1 MRNKVVISLLTATAV
16 PMGAMA
22 NADVS
27 AKVEA
32 SDAHKLTAEG
42 QTGHLSEAGMLA
54 AQALGATPNDEAY
67 AEVVKAV
74 ADATTFYNEAVDAV
88 VTTLGNAVWTDY
100 RTRVQEELAE
110 YYKAIVAVGKNNG
123 TDEAHEGAAK
133 NKEANLAALE
143 SAKAGITAK
152 KDEAIN
158 KFKACEK
165 AYADAKGVVAG
176 FTTRFA
182 DVKKLL
188 VDPTKPHT
196 EDVDNIQGLIDALT
210 AKIEEANAAHTI
222 DELNY
227 TEQQTAIDEAL
238 TTLSTEATAEKF
250 NYEAKLRL
258 VAEQTELQ
266 TAFEAAKAA
275 AALCK
280 EGSFDGEALWQ
291 ETVTS
296 LTNTVATCQ
305 SAIDNHYGEGDCA
318 VEESTIS
325 GSINAAKSAVANYK
339 AEVEQAFADYKNAKN
354 TIAGYQDALDAVK
367 EYVKNPIVPC
377 SGTTQTYGDVING
390 LQGRI
395 NAVTAALNT
404 VMAENNT
411 GGKLAAALTDL
422 DLDVALAGAIADITE
437 DKYKNDKAAY
447 DKQNKVDAA
456 KTYATTVSSKVTETE
471 NKLSALWTTLEKNY
485 KAYGL
490 GWTTLVVTKT
500 DLDARLKTEEGKLP
514 AEGAINDEVTAEEWM
529 TKLAEISA
537 KLDTISTDIDALAA
551 NAETIKSKVVA
562 NKNFY
567 DARTA
572 DVAVEREK
580 LDKITTT
587 DPDKKTDVAADKADA
602 VEKLDGFQSEIYFA
616 YTEETLEAKWNENL
630 AAKWTEIQTTIA
642 GYVANADQVEKNFQA
657 YTTQEDTAQFADY
670 LTAAAAELNKDEVC
684 TGAGR
689 AHFQGVLAGYKKEA
703 DDLISNIHAWY
714 GEGTSAE
721 HTTEVN
727 AKTQELIA
735 NIKAV
740 PTLAHANDSVHT
752 VQTTKLAE
760 VQAEWTRVY
769 NRFSAEDESSKKQA
783 YLSDMANFQL
793 RINELDKLISDAFAA
808 GTSVQGAYEDSL
820 TLLKVEITNKEVA
833 WVGEYNETIAQDN
846 AARYQDFC
854 VAYNQALTK
863 YSEVAG
869 NIEKFNAVSEE
880 YIENKAD
887 IIKVAKDQ
895 LYEFSS
901 EIIALKNK
909 AEKEYGD
916 GENHSPTLYDPT
928 RAHEREVLGII
939 AQMDATYEAFL
950 EQANSSA
957 CAQYETALANANNTI
972 SEALKELGEE
982 GIDGE
987 EGRKYD
993 YDMVH
998 EVFAGVYD
1006 VLSENHVEYPAEDNM
1021 LATKVE
1027 GLITNL
1033 NTIPGLVAAAKEE
1046 ASQRWYTATMDSLKA
1061 LHDAQVDSLDRVFIY
1076 AEVEESDRFLSN
1088 YNNAWKTWIVD
1099 GAQAFGDAAVESGTM
1114 YSAYKYVVSCI
1125 SSFTAKNGYAAAVA
1139 AAESNTNSLAAY
1151 AEIMDSLAATQ
1162 DKLNALK
1169 AYADGY
1175 FVDGSDYVNNIQEQ
1189 LNDILVEANDAKFFG
1204 EAVRAKDGLLAACAD
1219 AESKITAAYK
1229 DVDNNE
1235 YLALMDVLNSIK
1247 IDFVS
1252 AAPKLD
1258 AGAVE
1263 KYQERIDDYSSRI
1276 LEIYVTVDA
1285 AARHA
1290 AFIALEKEM
1299 AVTKTELVALY
1310 DEAKIDGIYA
1320 ELCDAITAVST
1331 QQAAAADT
1339 LATMHQPVQ
1348 DQFSEQLA
1356 AIVTAV
1362 ESAQAAVEA
1371 DKAASTLILYADN
1384 RKAEVAALQQQLD
1397 KLTSAI
1403 AAAEAPYVAN
1413 DEAYA
1418 RLTEELNGYKNR
1430 ADSVA
1435 ERIHSYG
1442 GDYINQESFDS
1453 DMQRDVY
1460 GKLTAAEEALEA
1472 AHNATEVDEMLKEN
1486 STLKDCSGVE
1496 NALTRLDKTYSYYE
1510 GNGYINKISGRHSE
1524 VYNSFMGFKYDD
1536 ETRSE
1541 LASKISEIGSALW
1554 QISDTHNQAYNG
1566 YSYDEDR
1573 EISVEE
1579 YCTVVVPAVRDSL
1592 AELSEQLDALET
1604 EVEERSYTP
1613 GDVNRDGKILV
1624 DDYSAVLDV
1633 ALEYTTYEPGSV
1645 EFLAADFNG
1654 DGRVNIGDVTAV
1666 ARILRG
1672 ENAQGVRAIAR
1683 TGMQQVTDALGF
1695 AAEGTG
1701 TRQRIAI
1708 SLDGSRD
1715 YVGGQ
1720 LDIRLPQGVTLVGE
1734 SLGQAAEGLNLQS
1747 NDLQDGA
1754 HRVLFSSPEGT
1765 LMGRSGVLLY
1775 LEVEVSHSYSGEG
1788 FDVANV
1794 LLADEAARTYALATP
1809 ADGEA
1814 TGVGRVSLTEEWK
1827 TKVYNLGGILMD
1839 GLKRGVNI
1847 LRGSDGTSRKVIVK

>member
-54 AQALGATPNDEAY
+54 AQALGTTEDDNAY

-74 ADATTFYNEAVDAV
+74 ADATASYNEAVDYV
-88 VTTLGNAVWTDY
+88 VETLGNAVWTDY
-100 RTRVQEELAE
+100 RTKVQEELAE

-123 TDEAHEGAAK
+123 TDEAHEGAAGK
-133 NKEANLAALE
+133 KEANLAALE
-143 SAKAGITAK
+143 SACAGITAK
-152 KDEAIN
+152 KDEAIK
-158 KFKACEK
+158 KFTDCEG
-165 AYADAKGVVAG
+165 AYAKAKGVVAG

-196 EDVDNIQGLIDALT
+196 EDVDNIQGLIDDLT
-210 AKIEEANAAHTI
+210 AKIEDANDKHTI
-222 DELNY
+222 DKLDYSEK
-227 TEQQTAIDEAL
+227 QAAIEAAL

-354 TIAGYQDALDAVK
+354 TIAGYQEALDAVK

-395 NAVTAALNT
+395 DAVTAALNT
-404 VMAENNT
+404 VMAENT
-411 GGKLAAALTDL
+411 DGELAAALASL
-422 DLDVALAGAIADITE
+422 DLDDVLLDEIAVITQA
-437 DKYKNDKAAY
+437 KYESDKAAY
-447 DKQNKVDAA
+447 DNLNKVDAA
-456 KTYATTVSSKVTETE
+456 KTYATTVSSKVTEKE
-471 NKLSALWTTLEKNY
+471 KKLSDLWNTLQKNQA
-485 KAYGL
+485 AYGL
-490 GWTTLVVTKT
+490 GWATLVDTKT
-500 DLDARLKTEEGKLP
+500 DLDARLKTEKGKLP
-514 AEGAINDEVTAEEWM
+514 AEGAIKDEVTADEWRS
-529 TKLAEISA
+529 KLEEISE
-537 KLDTISTDIDALAA
+537 KLDTISADIDALAA

-572 DVAVEREK
+572 DVAAEREK

-642 GYVANADQVEKNFQA
+642 GYVANADQVEKNFEA
-657 YTTQEDTAQFADY
+657 YTTQKDTAQFADF
-670 LTAAAAELNKDEVC
+670 LTAAAAELTKDEVC

-689 AHFQGVLAGYKKEA
+689 AHFQGVLDGYKGEA
-703 DDLISNIHAWY
+703 NALISNIHAWY
-714 GEGTSAE
+714 GEGKSAE

-727 AKTQELIA
+727 AKTQQLIA

-752 VQTTKLAE
+752 VQTNKLTE

-769 NRFSAEDESSKKQA
+769 NRFSAEDESSKKQE
-783 YLSDMANFQL
+783 YLSDMADFQL
-793 RINELDKLISDAFAA
+793 RINALKDLISEAFAA
-808 GTSVQGAYEDSL
+808 GTSAQEAYENSL
-820 TLLKVEITNKEVA
+820 TLLKVEITNKEAA
-833 WVGEYNETIAQDN
+833 WDGEYDETLAKDN
-846 AARYQDFC
+846 AARYQTFC
-854 VAYNQALTK
+854 EAYNQALTK

-887 IIKVAKDQ
+887 IIKVAKDE
-895 LYEFSS
+895 LYEFSRR
-901 EIIALKNK
+901 IIELKNT
-909 AEKEYGD
+909 AEEDYT
-916 GENHSPTLYDPT
+916 NLPPRTLYDPT
-928 RAHEREVLGII
+928 EAYTAEASSII
-939 AQMDATYEAFL
+939 EQMDATYADFL
-950 EQANSSA
+950 TKANSSA
-957 CAQYETALANANNTI
+957 TTQYAKAWDNANKTI
-972 SEALKELGEE
+972 EEALVELGEDRE
-982 GIDGE
+982 YGYEMLD
-987 EGRKYD
+987 
-993 YDMVH
+993 
-998 EVFAGVYD
+998 EVFAGVYA
-1006 VLSENHVEYPAEDNM
+1006 VLNENYVDEPAKDEM

-1027 GLITNL
+1027 VLITNL
-1033 NTIPGLVAAAKEE
+1033 NTVPDSVAAAKED
-1046 ASQRWYTATMDSLKA
+1046 ASQLWYAATMADLTA
-1061 LHDAQVDSLDRVFIY
+1061 LHDAQVDSLSYEFKY
-1076 AEVEESDRFLSN
+1076 AEVTESDRFLET
-1088 YNNAWKTWIVD
+1088 YNNAWEHWIVN

-1114 YSAYKYVVSCI
+1114 YSAYNYVVSCI

-1139 AAESNTNSLAAY
+1139 AAQQNTESLAAY
-1151 AEIMDSLAATQ
+1151 AEIKDSLAATQ
-1162 DKLNALK
+1162 EKLDALK

-1175 FVDGSDYVNNIQEQ
+1175 FVDGSDYVNPIQEQ
-1189 LNDILVEANDAKFFG
+1189 LDDILADADNAKFLG
-1204 EAVRAKDGLLAACAD
+1204 EAVSAKDGLLAACAD
-1219 AESKITAAYK
+1219 AESKITAAYEA
-1229 DVDNNE
+1229 VDQE
-1235 YLALMDVLNSIK
+1235 EFRELMQVWNSIK

-1252 AAPKLD
+1252 AAPKLEAD
-1258 AGAVE
+1258 AVE
-1263 KYQERIDDYSSRI
+1263 KYQETIEAYPTRMGEI
-1276 LEIYVTVDA
+1276 LKTEDA

-1310 DEAKIDGIYA
+1310 DEAKIDGIYD
-1320 ELCDAITAVST
+1320 ELCTAITAVST

-1362 ESAQAAVEA
+1362 KSAKDAVDA

-1384 RKAEVAALQQQLD
+1384 RKAEVAALQQQLND
-1397 KLTSAI
+1397 LTSAI
-1403 AAAEAPYVAN
+1403 AVEEAPYVVN
-1413 DEAYA
+1413 DEVYA
-1418 RLTEELNGYKNR
+1418 RLTEELQGYKTA

-1442 GDYINQESFDS
+1442 DAYINQESFDR
-1453 DMQRDVY
+1453 DMQSQVY
-1460 GKLTAAEEALEA
+1460 DKLTLAEEALET
-1472 AHNATEVDEMLKEN
+1472 AHNATEVGEMLKEN
-1486 STLKDCSGVE
+1486 SKLDGCSNVMTD
-1496 NALTRLDKTYSYYE
+1496 LTRLDKEYSYDE
-1510 GNGYINKISGRHSE
+1510 GNGYINAIFVHYTAVKD
-1524 VYNSFMGFKYDD
+1524 SFKLSNYDD
-1536 ETRSE
+1536 ETSRE
-1541 LASKISEIGSALW
+1541 LKSKIDEIHFAW
-1554 QISDTHNQAYNG
+1554 QQISQTHHYAYEDG
-1566 YSYDEDR
+1566 YFIDENR
-1573 EISVEE
+1573 EITDEE

-1592 AELSEQLDALET
+1592 AELSDQLEALQT
-1604 EVEERSYTP
+1604 EVEEKSYTP
-1613 GDVNRDGKILV
+1613 GDVNRDGEILV

-1645 EFLAADFNG
+1645 EFLAADING

>member
-54 AQALGATPNDEAY
+54 AQALGTTPDDDAY

-74 ADATTFYNEAVDAV
+74 ADATAFYNEAVDGV

-100 RTRVQEELAE
+100 RTMVQEELAE

-123 TDEAHEGAAK
+123 TDDAHENAAK

-143 SAKAGITAK
+143 DAKAGITTK
-152 KDEAIN
+152 KNEAIA
-158 KFKACEK
+158 KFDACED
-165 AYADAKGVVAG
+165 AYANAKDVVAG

-222 DELNY
+222 NELNY

-238 TTLSTEATAEKF
+238 TTLSTTATAEKA
-250 NYEAKLRL
+250 NYEAKERL
-258 VAEQTELQ
+258 VVEQTELQ

-318 VEESTIS
+318 VEEITIS

-339 AEVEQAFADYKNAKN
+339 AEVEQAFADYKNAKS
-354 TIAGYQDALDAVK
+354 TIAGYQEALDAVK

-456 KTYATTVSSKVTETE
+456 KTYATTVSSKVAEKE
-471 NKLSALWTTLEKNY
+471 KKLSDLWATLEKNY

-500 DLDARLKTEEGKLP
+500 DLDARLKTEKGKLP

-572 DVAVEREK
+572 DVAAEREK

-587 DPDKKTDVAADKADA
+587 DLDKKSDVAADKADA

-642 GYVANADQVEKNFQA
+642 GYVANAEQVEENFQA
-657 YTTQEDTAQFADY
+657 YTTQKNTAKFDDVI
-670 LTAAAAELNKDEVC
+670 TAAAAELNKNEVC

-689 AHFQGVLAGYKKEA
+689 KYFQGVLAGYEGEA
-703 DDLISNIHAWY
+703 NTLISNIDDWY
-714 GEGTSAE
+714 GKGNSAE
-721 HTTEVN
+721 HTDGVK

-752 VQTTKLAE
+752 VQTNKLTE

-769 NRFSAEDESSKKQA
+769 NRFSAEDESSKKQE

-793 RINELDKLISDAFAA
+793 RINALDDRISKAFAA

-833 WVGEYNETIAQDN
+833 WDGEYDKTLANDN
-846 AARYQDFC
+846 AARYENFC
-854 VAYNQALTK
+854 KAYDDALTK
-863 YSEVAG
+863 YSKVAG
-869 NIEKFNAVSEE
+869 NIEKFNAVSEV
-880 YIENKAD
+880 YFPGKAE
-887 IIKVAKDQ
+887 IIKVAKDE
-895 LYEFSS
+895 LYQFSLD
-901 EIIALKNK
+901 IIALKK
-909 AEKEYGD
+909 TARDEY
-916 GENHSPTLYDPT
+916 EHLPERTLYDPT
-928 RAHEREVLGII
+928 EAHTTEVSSII
-939 AQMDATYEAFL
+939 AQMNATYEAFL

-957 CAQYETALANANNTI
+957 RTQYANAWAGANTTI
-972 SEALKELGEE
+972 SDALDELGEVRQYGYE
-982 GIDGE
+982 MLD
-987 EGRKYD
+987 
-993 YDMVH
+993 
-998 EVFAGVYD
+998 EVFAGVYE
-1006 VLSENHVEYPAEDNM
+1006 VLNENYVGEPAKDEM

-1027 GLITNL
+1027 VLITNL
-1033 NTIPGLVAAAKEE
+1033 NTVSGLVDAAKEE
-1046 ASQRWYTATMDSLKA
+1046 ASQRWYAATMAD
-1061 LHDAQVDSLDRVFIY
+1061 LDEQYEEEWANLNGGFNY
-1076 AEVEESDRFLSN
+1076 AEAVVPDYYQEN
-1088 YNNAWKTWIVD
+1088 YNNAWVSYIVN
-1099 GAQAFGDAAVESGTM
+1099 GAKESGDAAVESNTM
-1114 YSAYKYVVSCI
+1114 YYEYDYVVDCI
-1125 SSFTAKNGYAAAVA
+1125 GRFKAENGYESAVA
-1139 AAESNTNSLAAY
+1139 AAQQNTESLAAY
-1151 AEIMDSLAATQ
+1151 AEIKDSLAAAQ
-1162 DKLNALK
+1162 DKLDALK

-1175 FVDGSDYVNNIQEQ
+1175 FVDGSDNVNTIQTQ
-1189 LNDILVEANDAKFFG
+1189 LDDILADADAAKSWGTAVSAKEA
-1204 EAVRAKDGLLAACAD
+1204 LLAACAD
-1219 AESKITAAYK
+1219 AEGKITAAYGA
-1229 DVDNNE
+1229 VDQKE
-1235 YLALMDVLNSIK
+1235 YDALMQVWNSIK

-1252 AAPKLD
+1252 ASSELD
-1258 AGAVE
+1258 ANAIE
-1263 KYQERIDDYSSRI
+1263 EYQKTIEAYPTRMGEI
-1276 LEIYVTVDA
+1276 LKTVDA
-1285 AARHA
+1285 EARHA

-1310 DEAKIDGIYA
+1310 DVAKIDGIYA
-1320 ELCDAITAVST
+1320 ELCDAITEVST
-1331 QQAAAADT
+1331 QQTAAADT

-1362 ESAQAAVEA
+1362 ESAQAAVYA

-1397 KLTSAI
+1397 ALTKAI
-1403 AAAEAPYVAN
+1403 ADEEAPYVVN
-1413 DEAYA
+1413 DKVYA
-1418 RLTEELNGYKNR
+1418 SLKEELQGYKTA

-1442 GDYINQESFDS
+1442 DAYINQESFDR
-1453 DMQRDVY
+1453 DMQSQVY
-1460 GKLTAAEEALEA
+1460 DKLTLAEEALET
-1472 AHNATEVDEMLKEN
+1472 AHNATEVGEMLKE
-1486 STLKDCSGVE
+1486 SSKLDGCSNVMTD
-1496 NALTRLDKTYSYYE
+1496 LTRLDKEYSYDE
-1510 GNGYINKISGRHSE
+1510 GNGYINAIFVHYTAVKD
-1524 VYNSFMGFKYDD
+1524 SFKLSNYDD
-1536 ETRSE
+1536 ETSRE
-1541 LASKISEIGSALW
+1541 LKSKIDEIHFAW
-1554 QISDTHNQAYNG
+1554 QQISQTHHYAYEDG
-1566 YSYDEDR
+1566 YFIDENR
-1573 EISVEE
+1573 EITVEE

-1613 GDVNRDGKILV
+1613 GDVNRDGEILV

-1645 EFLAADFNG
+1645 EFLAADING

>member
-143 SAKAGITAK
+143 SAKDGIEAK
-152 KDEAIN
+152 KNEAIN

-165 AYADAKGVVAG
+165 AYADAKGVVDDLKN
-176 FTTRFA
+176 RFA
-182 DVKKLL
+182 EVKLLL

-196 EDVDNIQGLIDALT
+196 GDVDSIQSRIDKLT
-210 AKIEEANAAHTI
+210 ASIEKANAAHTI

-227 TEQQTAIDEAL
+227 EDQTKAIGGAL
-238 TTLSTEATAEKF
+238 TTLSDTATAEKA
-250 NYEAKLRL
+250 NYEAKERL
-258 VAEQTELQ
+258 VVEQTELQ

-275 AALCK
+275 SALCK

-305 SAIDNHYGEGDCA
+305 SAITVSYENGECA
-318 VEESTIS
+318 DQESTIL
-325 GSINAAKSAVANYK
+325 GSIIDAKNDIDKYQD
-339 AEVEQAFADYKNAKN
+339 EVEKAFAKYQNAKN
-354 TIAGYQDALDAVK
+354 AIADYQKALGDVK
-367 EYVKNPIVPC
+367 EFVKEPNVTC
-377 SGTTQTYGDVING
+377 RAKDQTYGEVIYD
-390 LQGRI
+390 LQERI
-395 NAVTAALNT
+395 DAVRNALNT
-404 VMAENNT
+404 AMEGNT
-411 GGKLAAALTDL
+411 DGELATALASLKLD
-422 DLDVALAGAIADITE
+422 DALAGAIADITE
-437 DKYKNDKAAY
+437 DKYKEDKAAY
-447 DKQNKVDAA
+447 DKQSKLEQVQAHAGN
-456 KTYATTVSSKVTETE
+456 VSDYVTKTE
-471 NKLSALWTTLEKNY
+471 NKLSDLWNNTLQENEAAYGLSWNTLEKR
-485 KAYGL
+485 
-490 GWTTLVVTKT
+490 TT
-500 DLDARLKTEEGKLP
+500 DLDARLKTEKAALPGKN
-514 AEGAINDEVTAEEWM
+514 AINEDNAEEWRSKLDEIFANLKAISADID
-529 TKLAEISA
+529 KLAA
-537 KLDTISTDIDALAA
+537 DADTIQ
-551 NAETIKSKVVA
+551 SKVVA

-567 DARTA
+567 DARKD
-572 DVAVEREK
+572 DVDAERNE
-580 LDKITTT
+580 LAKITTT
-587 DPDKKTDVAADKADA
+587 DPKKKDEVAADKADA

-616 YTEETLEAKWNENL
+616 YTEETLEAKWDENL
-630 AAKWTEIQTTIA
+630 DEKWTEIQDTIA
-642 GYVANADQVEKNFQA
+642 VYVAKADQIEKNYRA
-657 YTTQEDTAQFADY
+657 YTTQKNTAQFDDVI
-670 LTAAAAELNKDEVC
+670 TAAAAELKKDEVC
-684 TGAGR
+684 KGDGR
-689 AHFQGVLAGYKKEA
+689 KYFQGVLAGYEGEA
-703 DDLISNIHAWY
+703 NTLISSIDDWY
-714 GEGTSAE
+714 AKGNSAE
-721 HTTEVN
+721 HTDGVK

-752 VQTTKLAE
+752 VQTNKLTE

-769 NRFSAEDESSKKQA
+769 NRFSAEDESSKKQE
-783 YLSDMANFQL
+783 YLSAMADFQL
-793 RINELDKLISDAFAA
+793 RINTLDDRISKAYAA

-820 TLLKVEITNKEVA
+820 TLLKVEIKNKEAA
-833 WVGEYNETIAQDN
+833 WAGEYDATIALDN

-854 VAYNQALTK
+854 KAYKQALVR
-863 YSEVAG
+863 YSEVADSIG
-869 NIEKFNAVSEE
+869 MFNAVDEK
-880 YIENKAD
+880 YFLNNDKAF
-887 IIKVAKDQ
+887 IKVAKDR
-895 LYEFSS
+895 LYDFSS
-901 EIIALKNK
+901 EIIALKK
-909 AEKEYGD
+909 TAEKEYGD
-916 GENHSPTLYDPT
+916 NLPPLLYDPT
-928 RAHEREVLGII
+928 KAHEREVLGII
-939 AQMDATYEAFL
+939 DDMNATYAAFL
-950 EQANSSA
+950 EHANISA
-957 CAQYETALANANNTI
+957 RAQYKTAWDNVNDTI
-972 SEALKELGEE
+972 SVALVELGEDRE
-982 GIDGE
+982 YGYEMLD
-987 EGRKYD
+987 
-993 YDMVH
+993 
-998 EVFAGVYD
+998 EVFAGVYE
-1006 VLSENHVEYPAEDNM
+1006 VLNDNYVAEPAKDEM

-1027 GLITNL
+1027 VLITNL
-1033 NTIPGLVAAAKEE
+1033 NTIPGLVAVAKED
-1046 ASQRWYTATMDSLKA
+1046 ASQCWYAVTMDSLTA
-1061 LHDAQVDSLDRVFIY
+1061 LHDAQLDTLTKEFKY
-1076 AEVEESDRFLSN
+1076 AEAVNSTEILEV
-1088 YNNAWKTWIVD
+1088 YENAWEKNIVN
-1099 GAQAFGDAAVESGTM
+1099 GAKAIGDAAVESNTM
-1114 YSAYKYVVSCI
+1114 YLDYYRVKNLI
-1125 SSFTAKNGYAAAVA
+1125 SDFEEENGYAAAVA
-1139 AAESNTNSLAAY
+1139 AAEQNTESLAAY

-1162 DKLNALK
+1162 EKLDALK

-1175 FVDGSDYVNNIQEQ
+1175 FVDGSDHVNNIQEQ
-1189 LNDILVEANDAKFFG
+1189 LDDILGKANSAKYWG
-1204 EAVRAKDGLLAACAD
+1204 TAKDKKEGLLGKCAK
-1219 AESKITAAYK
+1219 AESDITAAYK

-1235 YLALMDVLNSIK
+1235 YLALMDVWNSIK

-1263 KYQERIDDYSSRI
+1263 KYQETIDDYSSRI

-1285 AARHA
+1285 EARHA

-1310 DEAKIDGIYA
+1310 DVAKIDGIYN
-1320 ELCDAITAVST
+1320 ELCTAITAVST
-1331 QQAAAADT
+1331 QQAAAAET

-1362 ESAQAAVEA
+1362 ESAQAAVDA

-1384 RKAEVAALQQQLD
+1384 RKAEVAALQKQLNA
-1397 KLTSAI
+1397 LTSAI

-1413 DEAYA
+1413 DDAYA
-1418 RLTEELNGYKNR
+1418 RLTVELQGYKTA

-1442 GDYINQESFDS
+1442 DTYINQESFDS
-1453 DMQRDVY
+1453 EMKSQVY
-1460 GKLTAAEEALEA
+1460 DKLTAAEEALEA
-1472 AHNATEVDEMLKEN
+1472 AHNATEVDEMLNEH
-1486 STLKDCSGVE
+1486 STLTGCSGVE
-1496 NALTRLDKTYSYYE
+1496 NALTRLDKEYSYDE
-1510 GNGYINKISGRHSE
+1510 GNGYINAIFVHYTAVKD
-1524 VYNSFMGFKYDD
+1524 SFKLSNYDD
-1536 ETRSE
+1536 ETSRE
-1541 LASKISEIGSALW
+1541 LKSKIDEIHFAW
-1554 QISDTHNQAYNG
+1554 QQISQTHHYAYVDG
-1566 YSYDEDR
+1566 YFIDENR
-1573 EISVEE
+1573 EITDEE
-1579 YCTVVVPAVRDSL
+1579 YCTVVVPAVRARL

-1613 GDVNRDGKILV
+1613 GDVNRDGEILV

-1645 EFLAADFNG
+1645 EFLAADING

-1672 ENAQGVRAIAR
+1672 ENAQGVRALAR

-1734 SLGQAAEGLNLQS
+1734 SLGQAAEGLSLQS

>member
-74 ADATTFYNEAVDAV
+74 ADATTFYDKAVDYV
-88 VTTLGNAVWTDY
+88 VAKLGNAVWADY
-100 RTRVQEELAE
+100 RTVVQNELAE

-123 TDEAHEGAAK
+123 TDDAHEGAFD
-133 NKEANLAALE
+133 NKDANLAALD
-143 SAKAGITAK
+143 SAIAGITAK
-152 KDEAIN
+152 KNAAIA
-158 KFKACEK
+158 KFDACEK

-196 EDVDNIQGLIDALT
+196 EDVDNIQGLIDDLT

-222 DELNY
+222 DKLNY

-238 TTLSTEATAEKF
+238 TALEETATAEKA
-250 NYEAKLRL
+250 NYEAKECL
-258 VAEQTELQ
+258 VVDQTQLQ

-280 EGSFDGEALWQ
+280 EGSFDGGALWQ
-291 ETVTS
+291 ETVDS
-296 LTNTVATCQ
+296 LDSEIKACQ
-305 SAIDNHYGEGDCA
+305 SAIENHYGDGDCA
-318 VEESTIS
+318 KEEKAIS
-325 GSINAAKSAVANYK
+325 DSIASAKSAVANYK
-339 AEVEQAFADYKNAKN
+339 AKVEQAFADYKNAKS
-354 TIAGYQDALDAVK
+354 TIVGYQEALDAVK
-367 EYVKNPIVPC
+367 EYVKNPIVPY
-377 SGTTQTYGDVING
+377 GKTGKTYGDVING

-395 NAVTAALNT
+395 DAVTAALNK
-404 VMAENNT
+404 VMEENT
-411 GGKLAAALTDL
+411 DDALAAALTDL
-422 DLDVALAGAIADITE
+422 DLDVALAGDIANITE
-437 DKYKNDKAAY
+437 DQYKNDKAAY

-456 KTYATTVSSKVTETE
+456 KTYATTVISKVAEKE
-471 NKLSALWTTLEKNY
+471 KKLSDLWATLEKNY

-500 DLDARLKTEEGKLP
+500 DLDARLKTERGKLP

-572 DVAVEREK
+572 DVEAERKE

-587 DPDKKTDVAADKADA
+587 DPDKAREVAADKATAEELLND
-602 VEKLDGFQSEIYFA
+602 FQGKIYNA
-616 YTEETLEAKWNENL
+616 YATETLEAEWDESL
-630 AAKWTEIQTTIA
+630 ATKWTAIQTTIA
-642 GYVANADQVEKNFQA
+642 EYVANAKQVEENFQA
-657 YTTQEDTAQFADY
+657 YTTQKDTAQFTDY

-689 AHFQGVLAGYKKEA
+689 KYFQDVLAGYEKEA
-703 DDLISNIHAWY
+703 NALISNIHAWY
-714 GEGTSAE
+714 DKGESAKY
-721 HTTEVN
+721 TDDVN
-727 AKTQELIA
+727 DKTQELIA

-740 PTLAHANDSVHT
+740 PTLAHANDSVHN

-783 YLSDMANFQL
+783 YLSDMADFQL

-820 TLLKVEITNKEVA
+820 TLLKVEITNKEAA
-833 WVGEYNETIAQDN
+833 WEGEYNETIAQDN

-869 NIEKFNAVSEE
+869 NIEKFNAVDEK
-880 YIENKAD
+880 YFLDNDKAF
-887 IIKVAKDQ
+887 IKVAKDE
-895 LYEFSS
+895 LYEFSRS
-901 EIIALKNK
+901 IIALKNT
-909 AEKEYGD
+909 AEKEYT
-916 GENHSPTLYDPT
+916 ENHSPTLYDPT
-928 RAHEREVLGII
+928 KAHEREVLGII
-939 AQMDATYEAFL
+939 DDMNATYAAFL
-950 EQANSSA
+950 EHANISA
-957 CAQYETALANANNTI
+957 RAQYKTAWDNVNDTI
-972 SEALKELGEE
+972 SVALVELGEDRE
-982 GIDGE
+982 YGYEMLD
-987 EGRKYD
+987 
-993 YDMVH
+993 
-998 EVFAGVYD
+998 EVFAGVYK
-1006 VLSENHVEYPAEDNM
+1006 VLNDNYVAEPAKDEM

-1027 GLITNL
+1027 VLITNL
-1033 NTIPGLVAAAKEE
+1033 NTIPGLVAVAKED
-1046 ASQRWYTATMDSLKA
+1046 ASQRWYAATMADLKA
-1061 LHDAQVDSLDRVFIY
+1061 LYNTQRDSLDHVFKY
-1076 AEVEESDRFLSN
+1076 AGEVEESNTFLKD
-1088 YNNAWKTWIVD
+1088 YDYAWENWIVN
-1099 GAQAFGDAAVESGTM
+1099 GAKASGDAAVESSTM
-1114 YSAYKYVVSCI
+1114 YDEYDNVVYYI
-1125 SSFTAKNGYAAAVA
+1125 SRFTAENGYDDAVKAAQQ
-1139 AAESNTNSLAAY
+1139 NTESLAAY
-1151 AEIMDSLAATQ
+1151 AEIKDSLAATQ
-1162 DKLNALK
+1162 EKLDALK

-1175 FVDGSDYVNNIQEQ
+1175 FVDGSDNVNTIQTQ
-1189 LNDILVEANDAKFFG
+1189 LDDILADADKAKFLG
-1204 EAVRAKDGLLAACAD
+1204 TAVSDKEALLAACAD
-1219 AESKITAAYK
+1219 AESKITAAYG
-1229 DVDNNE
+1229 DVDQKE
-1235 YLALMDVLNSIK
+1235 YDALMQVWSSIK
-1247 IDFVS
+1247 IDFGS
-1252 AAPKLD
+1252 AAPALD
-1258 AGAVE
+1258 ADAVE
-1263 KYQERIDDYSSRI
+1263 KYRKTIEAYPSRI
-1276 LEIYVTVDA
+1276 LEIKNTEDA
-1285 AARHA
+1285 EARHA

-1320 ELCDAITAVST
+1320 ELCAAIAAVST

-1362 ESAQAAVEA
+1362 ENARAAVEA

-1397 KLTSAI
+1397 ALTSAI
-1403 AAAEAPYVAN
+1403 DDAEAPYVAN
-1413 DEAYA
+1413 DDAYA
-1418 RLTEELNGYKNR
+1418 RLTEELNGYKTA
-1430 ADSVA
+1430 ADAVA

-1472 AHNATEVDEMLKEN
+1472 AHNATEVGEMLKEN
-1486 STLKDCSGVE
+1486 SKLDGCSNVMTD
-1496 NALTRLDKTYSYYE
+1496 LTRLDKEYSYDE
-1510 GNGYINKISGRHSE
+1510 GNGYINAIFVHYTAVKD
-1524 VYNSFMGFKYDD
+1524 SFKLSNYDD
-1536 ETRSE
+1536 ETSRE
-1541 LASKISEIGSALW
+1541 LASKIGEIGSALW
-1554 QISDTHNQAYNG
+1554 QIRNTHNQAYNG

-1592 AELSEQLDALET
+1592 AELSDQLDALET
-1604 EVEERSYTP
+1604 EVEEKSYTP

-1645 EFLAADFNG
+1645 EFLAADINS

-1734 SLGQAAEGLNLQS
+1734 SLGQAAEGLTLQS

>member
-54 AQALGATPNDEAY
+54 AQALGTTEDDNAY

-74 ADATTFYNEAVDAV
+74 ADATAFYNEAVDEV

-123 TDEAHEGAAK
+123 TDEAHEGAAGK
-133 NKEANLAALE
+133 KEANLAALDA
-143 SAKAGITAK
+143 AKAGITAK
-152 KDEAIN
+152 KDEAIK
-158 KFKACEK
+158 KFTDCEG
-165 AYADAKGVVAG
+165 AYAKAKGVVAG

-238 TTLSTEATAEKF
+238 TTLSTTATAEKA
-250 NYEAKLRL
+250 NYEAKERL
-258 VAEQTELQ
+258 VVEQTELQ

-395 NAVTAALNT
+395 DAVTDALNT

-456 KTYATTVSSKVTETE
+456 KTYATTVSSKVTEKE
-471 NKLSALWTTLEKNY
+471 KKLSDLWATLEKNY

-500 DLDARLKTEEGKLP
+500 DLDARLKTEKGKLP

-567 DARTA
+567 DAHTA
-572 DVAVEREK
+572 DVAAEREK

-587 DPDKKTDVAADKADA
+587 DPDKKSDVAADKADA

-820 TLLKVEITNKEVA
+820 TLLKVEITNTEAA
-833 WVGEYNETIAQDN
+833 WEGEYNKTLAKDN
-846 AARYQDFC
+846 AARYERFC
-854 VAYNQALTK
+854 GAYTQALAK

-880 YIENKAD
+880 YIENKAE
-887 IIKVAKDQ
+887 IIKLAKDE
-895 LYEFSS
+895 LYVFSS
-901 EIIALKNK
+901 RIIALKNT
-909 AEKEYGD
+909 ATEEY
-916 GENHSPTLYDPT
+916 EHLPERTLYDPT
-928 RAHEREVLGII
+928 EAHTTEVLGII
-939 AQMDATYEAFL
+939 EQMDTTYADFL
-950 EQANSSA
+950 TKANSSA
-957 CAQYETALANANNTI
+957 CEQYTTARDSASTI
-972 SEALKELGEE
+972 VLDALKELGEE
-982 GIDGE
+982 GINGE

-993 YDMVH
+993 YDMLH
-998 EVFAGVYD
+998 EVFAGVYA
-1006 VLSENHVEYPAEDNM
+1006 VLDENHVEVPANDNM

-1033 NTIPGLVAAAKEE
+1033 NTIPGLVDAAKEE
-1046 ASQRWYTATMDSLKA
+1046 ASKRWYAATMADLKA
-1061 LHDAQVDSLDRVFIY
+1061 LYNTQRDSLDHVFKY
-1076 AEVEESDRFLSN
+1076 AGEVEESNTFLKD
-1088 YNNAWKTWIVD
+1088 YDYAWEYWIVAR
-1099 GAQAFGDAAVESGTM
+1099 AQTEGDAAVDSGTM
-1114 YSAYKYVVSCI
+1114 YDAYDNVVYYI
-1125 SSFTAKNGYAAAVA
+1125 SRFTAENGYAAAVA
-1139 AAESNTNSLAAY
+1139 AAQQNTNSLAAY

-1175 FVDGSDYVNNIQEQ
+1175 FVDGSDYVNPIQTQ
-1189 LNDILVEANDAKFFG
+1189 LDDILADADNAKFFG
-1204 EAVRAKDGLLAACAD
+1204 TAVSAKDGLLAACAD
-1219 AESKITAAYK
+1219 AESKITAAYEA
-1229 DVDNNE
+1229 VDQE
-1235 YLALMDVLNSIK
+1235 EFRELMQVWNSIT

-1252 AAPKLD
+1252 AAPELKE

-1263 KYQERIDDYSSRI
+1263 KYQEKIEAYPTRMGEI
-1276 LEIYVTVDA
+1276 LKTEDA
-1285 AARHA
+1285 EARHA

-1310 DEAKIDGIYA
+1310 DKAKLDGIYD
-1320 ELCDAITAVST
+1320 ELCAAISEVST
-1331 QQAAAADT
+1331 QQAAAAET
-1339 LATMHQPVQ
+1339 LATMHQAVQ

-1362 ESAQAAVEA
+1362 ESAQAAVDA

-1397 KLTSAI
+1397 ALTSAI
-1403 AAAEAPYVAN
+1403 ADEEAPYVVN
-1413 DEAYA
+1413 DKVYA
-1418 RLTEELNGYKNR
+1418 SLKEELQGYQTA

-1442 GDYINQESFDS
+1442 DAYINQDSFDS
-1453 DMQRDVY
+1453 EMQSQVY
-1460 GKLTAAEEALEA
+1460 DKLTAAAEALEA
-1472 AHNATEVDEMLKEN
+1472 AHNATEKNEMLKEN
-1486 STLKDCSGVE
+1486 STLTGCSGVE
-1496 NALTRLDKTYSYYE
+1496 SALTRLDKTYSYYE
-1510 GNGYINKISGRHSE
+1510 GNGYINKISGRHKE
-1524 VYNSFMGFKYDD
+1524 VYDLFDASNYDE
-1536 ETRSE
+1536 ETEKE
-1541 LASKISEIGSALW
+1541 LESKIGEIYSALW
-1554 QISDTHNQAYNG
+1554 QITETHNQAYRG
-1566 YSYDEDR
+1566 YIYDEDR
-1573 EISVEE
+1573 VISVEE

-1592 AELSEQLDALET
+1592 AELSDQLDALQT
-1604 EVEERSYTP
+1604 EVEEKSYTP
-1613 GDVNRDGKILV
+1613 GDVNRDGEILV

-1734 SLGQAAEGLNLQS
+1734 SLGQAAEGLTLQS

>member
-74 ADATTFYNEAVDAV
+74 ADATTFYNEAVDYV
-88 VTTLGNAVWTDY
+88 VAKLGNAVWADY
-100 RTRVQEELAE
+100 RTVVQNELAE

-123 TDEAHEGAAK
+123 TDDAHEGAFD
-133 NKEANLAALE
+133 NKDANLAALD

-152 KDEAIN
+152 KNKAIA
-158 KFKACEK
+158 KFDACEK

-176 FTTRFA
+176 FNKRLEDIVNT
-182 DVKKLL
+182 LL
-188 VDPTKPHT
+188 VDETKPHT
-196 EDVDNIQGLIDALT
+196 KDVADIRGLIDDLT

-222 DELNY
+222 DKLNY

-238 TTLSTEATAEKF
+238 TALEETATAEKA
-250 NYEAKLRL
+250 NYKAKERL
-258 VAEQTELQ
+258 VAEQGKLQ
-266 TAFEAAKAA
+266 TAFDEAKAA
-275 AALCK
+275 AAACK
-280 EGSFDGEALWQ
+280 EGSFDGGALWQ
-291 ETVTS
+291 ETVDS
-296 LTNTVATCQ
+296 LDSEIKACQ
-305 SAIDNHYGEGDCA
+305 SAIENHYGDGDCA
-318 VEESTIS
+318 KEEKAIS
-325 GSINAAKSAVANYK
+325 DSIASAKSAVTKYQT
-339 AEVEQAFADYKNAKN
+339 EVEEAFADYKEAQ
-354 TIAGYQDALDAVK
+354 TAIAGYQEALDAVK
-367 EYVKNPIVPC
+367 VYVKNPIVPYN
-377 SGTTQTYGDVING
+377 GTTKTYGDVING

-395 NAVTAALNT
+395 DAVTAALNT
-404 VMAENNT
+404 VMAENT
-411 GGKLAAALTDL
+411 DGELAAALTSL
-422 DLDVALAGAIADITE
+422 DLDDVLLDEIVVITQKKYE
-437 DKYKNDKAAY
+437 DDKAAY

-456 KTYATTVSSKVTETE
+456 KTYATTVSSKVTEKKK
-471 NKLSALWTTLEKNY
+471 KLSDLWTTLQENKA
-485 KAYGL
+485 AYGL
-490 GWTTLVVTKT
+490 GWTTLAETKNA
-500 DLDARLKTEEGKLP
+500 LDTRLNAEKGNLP
-514 AEGAINDEVTAEEWM
+514 ADGAIDESTADTWM

-537 KLDTISTDIDALAA
+537 KLDTISTDIDKLAA
-551 NAETIKSKVVA
+551 DAKTIESNVA
-562 NKNFY
+562 ANQEFY
-567 DARTA
+567 KACTA
-572 DVAVEREK
+572 DVNAEREE
-580 LDKITTT
+580 LAKITTT
-587 DPDKKTDVAADKADA
+587 DPDKETEVAADKADA
-602 VEKLDGFQSEIYFA
+602 ENQLNGFQNKIDKA
-616 YTEETLEAKWNENL
+616 YTAETLEADWRKGL
-630 AAKWTEIQTTIA
+630 ATEWTEIQATIA

-657 YTTQEDTAQFADY
+657 YTTQKDTAQFADY
-670 LTAAAAELNKDEVC
+670 LTAAAAELKKDEVC

-689 AHFQGVLAGYKKEA
+689 THFQGVLAGYEEEA
-703 DDLISNIHAWY
+703 NALISNIHAWY
-714 GEGTSAE
+714 GEGKSAA

-752 VQTTKLAE
+752 VQTNKLTE

-769 NRFSAEDESSKKQA
+769 NRFSAEDESSKKQE
-783 YLSDMANFQL
+783 YLSDMADFQL

-820 TLLKVEITNKEVA
+820 TLLKVEITNKEAA
-833 WVGEYNETIAQDN
+833 WEGEYDETLAQDN
-846 AARYQDFC
+846 AARYQKFC
-854 VAYNQALTK
+854 DAYNLALTK

-887 IIKVAKDQ
+887 IIKVAKDE
-895 LYEFSS
+895 LYEFSRR
-901 EIIALKNK
+901 IIELKNT
-909 AEKEYGD
+909 AEEDYT
-916 GENHSPTLYDPT
+916 NLPPRTLYDPT
-928 RAHEREVLGII
+928 EAYTAEASSII
-939 AQMDATYEAFL
+939 EQMNATYAAFL
-950 EQANSSA
+950 AQANSSA
-957 CAQYETALANANNTI
+957 TTQYAEAWDNANKTI
-972 SEALKELGEE
+972 EEALVELGEDRE
-982 GIDGE
+982 YGYEMLD
-987 EGRKYD
+987 
-993 YDMVH
+993 
-998 EVFAGVYD
+998 EVFAGVYE
-1006 VLSENHVEYPAEDNM
+1006 VLNDNYVADPAKDEM

-1027 GLITNL
+1027 VLITNL
-1033 NTIPGLVAAAKEE
+1033 NTVPGLVDAAKED
-1046 ASQRWYTATMDSLKA
+1046 ASQRWYAATMADLTA
-1061 LHDAQVDSLDRVFIY
+1061 LHDTQVDSLSYEFKY
-1076 AEVEESDRFLSN
+1076 AEEKDPATFLDK
-1088 YNNAWKTWIVD
+1088 YENAWENWIVN
-1099 GAQAFGDAAVESGTM
+1099 GAKARGDAAVESSTM
-1114 YSAYKYVVSCI
+1114 YDEYHNVVYYI
-1125 SSFTAKNGYAAAVA
+1125 SRFTAENGYDDAVKAAQQ
-1139 AAESNTNSLAAY
+1139 NTESLAAY
-1151 AEIMDSLAATQ
+1151 AVIMDSLAATQ
-1162 DKLNALK
+1162 DKLDALK

-1175 FVDGSDYVNNIQEQ
+1175 FVDGSGYVNPIQTQ
-1189 LNDILVEANDAKFFG
+1189 LDDILADADNAKFLG
-1204 EAVRAKDGLLAACAD
+1204 TAVSDKEALLAACAD
-1219 AESKITAAYK
+1219 AESKITAAYG
-1229 DVDNNE
+1229 DVDKKE
-1235 YLALMDVLNSIK
+1235 YDALMQVWSSIK

-1252 AAPKLD
+1252 AAPALD
-1258 AGAVE
+1258 ADAVE
-1263 KYQERIDDYSSRI
+1263 KYQKTIEAYPSRI
-1276 LEIYVTVDA
+1276 LEIKNTEDA
-1285 AARHA
+1285 EARHA

-1310 DEAKIDGIYA
+1310 DEAKIDGIYN
-1320 ELCDAITAVST
+1320 ELCAAITAVSE
-1331 QQAAAADT
+1331 QQAAEAET
-1339 LATMHQPVQ
+1339 LATMHQAVQ

-1362 ESAQAAVEA
+1362 ESAQAAVDA

-1384 RKAEVAALQQQLD
+1384 RKAEVGALQKQLD
-1397 KLTSAI
+1397 ALTSAI

-1418 RLTEELNGYKNR
+1418 RLTVQLQGYKTA

-1442 GDYINQESFDS
+1442 DTYINQESFDS
-1453 DMQRDVY
+1453 EMQSQVY
-1460 GKLTAAEEALEA
+1460 DKLTAAAEALEA
-1472 AHNATEVDEMLKEN
+1472 AHNATEVDEMLNEH
-1486 STLKDCSGVE
+1486 STLTGCSGVE
-1496 NALTRLDKTYSYYE
+1496 NALTLLDKTYSHYE
-1510 GNGYINKISGRHSE
+1510 GSGYINAISNRHNE
-1524 VYNSFMGFKYDD
+1524 VDNSFRLLKYDD

-1566 YSYDEDR
+1566 YSDDEDR

-1592 AELSEQLDALET
+1592 AELSEQLDALQT
-1604 EVEERSYTP
+1604 EVEEKSYTP
-1613 GDVNRDGKILV
+1613 GDVNRDGEILV

-1645 EFLAADFNG
+1645 EFLAADINS

-1734 SLGQAAEGLNLQS
+1734 SLGQAAEGLTLQS

>member
-74 ADATTFYNEAVDAV
+74 ADATTFYNEAVDYV
-88 VTTLGNAVWTDY
+88 VAKLGNAVWADY
-100 RTRVQEELAE
+100 RTVVQNELAE

-123 TDEAHEGAAK
+123 TDDAHEGAFD
-133 NKEANLAALE
+133 NKKANLAALE
-143 SAKAGITAK
+143 SAKDGITAK
-152 KDEAIN
+152 KNEAIA
-158 KFKACEK
+158 KFDACEG
-165 AYADAKGVVAG
+165 AYANAKDVVAG

-182 DVKKLL
+182 VVKKLL

-196 EDVDNIQGLIDALT
+196 EDVDNIQGLIDDLT

-222 DELNY
+222 DKLNY

-238 TTLSTEATAEKF
+238 TALEETATAEKA
-250 NYEAKLRL
+250 NYEAKERL
-258 VAEQTELQ
+258 VVDQTKLQ

-305 SAIDNHYGEGDCA
+305 SAIDNHYAGGDCA

-325 GSINAAKSAVANYK
+325 DSIASAKSAVTKYQT
-339 AEVEQAFADYKNAKN
+339 EVEEAFADYKEAQ
-354 TIAGYQDALDAVK
+354 TAIAGYQEALDAVK
-367 EYVKNPIVPC
+367 VYVKNPIVPYN
-377 SGTTQTYGDVING
+377 GTTKTYGDVING

-395 NAVTAALNT
+395 DAVTAALNK
-404 VMAENNT
+404 VMEENT
-411 GGKLAAALTDL
+411 DDALAAALTDL
-422 DLDVALAGAIADITE
+422 DLDVALAGAITDITE

-456 KTYATTVSSKVTETE
+456 KTYATTVSSKVREKE
-471 NKLSALWTTLEKNY
+471 KKLSDLWTTLQENKA
-485 KAYGL
+485 AYGL
-490 GWTTLVVTKT
+490 GWTTLAVTKT
-500 DLDARLKTEEGKLP
+500 DLDARLKTERGKLP

-572 DVAVEREK
+572 DVEAERKE

-587 DPDKKTDVAADKADA
+587 DPDKAHEVAADKATAEELLND
-602 VEKLDGFQSEIYFA
+602 FQGKIYFA

-630 AAKWTEIQTTIA
+630 ATEWTEIQATIA

-657 YTTQEDTAQFADY
+657 YTTQKDTAQFANL
-670 LTAAAAELNKDEVC
+670 LTAATAELNKDEVC

-689 AHFQGVLAGYKKEA
+689 KYFQDVLAGYEEEA
-703 DDLISNIHAWY
+703 NALISNIHAWY
-714 GEGTSAE
+714 GKGESAK
-721 HTTEVN
+721 HTDDVN
-727 AKTQELIA
+727 DKTQQLIA

-793 RINELDKLISDAFAA
+793 RINELEKLISDAFAA

-820 TLLKVEITNKEVA
+820 TLLKVEITNKEAA

-854 VAYNQALTK
+854 VAYKQALTK

-909 AEKEYGD
+909 AEKEY

-1006 VLSENHVEYPAEDNM
+1006 VLSENNVEYPAEDNM

-1442 GDYINQESFDS
+1442 DTYINQESFDS
-1453 DMQRDVY
+1453 EMQSQVY
-1460 GKLTAAEEALEA
+1460 DKLTAAAEALEA
-1472 AHNATEVDEMLKEN
+1472 AHNATEVDEMLNEH
-1486 STLKDCSGVE
+1486 STLTGCSGVE
-1496 NALTRLDKTYSYYE
+1496 NALTLLDKTYSHYE
-1510 GNGYINKISGRHSE
+1510 GSGYINAISNRHNE
-1524 VYNSFMGFKYDD
+1524 VYNSFMLLKYDD

-1541 LASKISEIGSALW
+1541 LASKISEIGSALG

-1566 YSYDEDR
+1566 YSDDEDR

-1604 EVEERSYTP
+1604 EVEEKSYTP
-1613 GDVNRDGKILV
+1613 GDVNRDGEILV

-1645 EFLAADFNG
+1645 EFLAADINS

-1734 SLGQAAEGLNLQS
+1734 SLGQAAEGLTLQS

>member
-74 ADATTFYNEAVDAV
+74 ADATTFYNEAVDYV
-88 VTTLGNAVWTDY
+88 VAKLGNAVWADY
-100 RTRVQEELAE
+100 RTVVQNELAE

-123 TDEAHEGAAK
+123 TDDAHEGAFD
-133 NKEANLAALE
+133 NKGANLAALK

-152 KDEAIN
+152 KNEAIA
-158 KFKACEK
+158 KFDACEK

-176 FTTRFA
+176 FNKRLEDIVNT
-182 DVKKLL
+182 LL
-188 VDPTKPHT
+188 VDETKPHT
-196 EDVDNIQGLIDALT
+196 KDVADIRGLIDDLT

-227 TEQQTAIDEAL
+227 TDKQTAIDEAL
-238 TTLSTEATAEKF
+238 TTLSTTATAEKA
-250 NYEAKLRL
+250 NYEAKERL
-258 VAEQTELQ
+258 VAEQGKLQ
-266 TAFEAAKAA
+266 TAFDEAKAA
-275 AALCK
+275 AAACK
-280 EGSFDGEALWQ
+280 EGSFDGGALWQ
-291 ETVTS
+291 ETVDS
-296 LTNTVATCQ
+296 LDSEIKACQ
-305 SAIDNHYGEGDCA
+305 SAIENHYGDGDCA
-318 VEESTIS
+318 KEEKAIS
-325 GSINAAKSAVANYK
+325 DSIASAKSAVTKYQT
-339 AEVEQAFADYKNAKN
+339 EVEEAFADYKEAQ
-354 TIAGYQDALDAVK
+354 TAIAGYQEALDAVK
-367 EYVKNPIVPC
+367 VYVKNPIVPYN
-377 SGTTQTYGDVING
+377 GTTKTYGDVING

-395 NAVTAALNT
+395 DAVTAALNT
-404 VMAENNT
+404 VMAENT
-411 GGKLAAALTDL
+411 DGELAAALTSL

-437 DKYKNDKAAY
+437 DQYKNDKAAY

-456 KTYATTVSSKVTETE
+456 KTYATTVSSKVKEKE
-471 NKLSALWTTLEKNY
+471 KKLSDLWATLEKNY

-500 DLDARLKTEEGKLP
+500 DLDARLKTERGKLP

-572 DVAVEREK
+572 DVEAERKE

-587 DPDKKTDVAADKADA
+587 DPDKAHEVAADKATAEELLND
-602 VEKLDGFQSEIYFA
+602 FQGKIYNA
-616 YTEETLEAKWNENL
+616 YATETLEAEWDESL
-630 AAKWTEIQTTIA
+630 ATKWTAIQTTIA
-642 GYVANADQVEKNFQA
+642 EYVANAKQVEENFQA
-657 YTTQEDTAQFADY
+657 YTTQKDTAQFADL

-689 AHFQGVLAGYKKEA
+689 THFQGVLAGYEEEA
-703 DDLISNIHAWY
+703 NALISNIHAWY
-714 GEGTSAE
+714 GEGKSAA

-752 VQTTKLAE
+752 VQTNKLTE

-769 NRFSAEDESSKKQA
+769 NRFSAEDESSKKQE
-783 YLSDMANFQL
+783 YLSDMADFQL

-808 GTSVQGAYEDSL
+808 GTSVQEAYENSL
-820 TLLKVEITNKEVA
+820 TLLKVEITNKEAA
-833 WVGEYNETIAQDN
+833 WEGEYDETLAQDN
-846 AARYQDFC
+846 AARYQKFC
-854 VAYNQALTK
+854 DAYNLALTK

-887 IIKVAKDQ
+887 IIKVAKDE
-895 LYEFSS
+895 LYEFSRR
-901 EIIALKNK
+901 IIELKNT
-909 AEKEYGD
+909 AEEDYT
-916 GENHSPTLYDPT
+916 NLPPRTLYDPT
-928 RAHEREVLGII
+928 EAYTAEASSII
-939 AQMDATYEAFL
+939 EQMNATYAAFL
-950 EQANSSA
+950 AQANSSA
-957 CAQYETALANANNTI
+957 TTQYAEAWDNANKTI
-972 SEALKELGEE
+972 EEALVELGEDRE
-982 GIDGE
+982 YGYEMLD
-987 EGRKYD
+987 
-993 YDMVH
+993 
-998 EVFAGVYD
+998 EVFAGVYE
-1006 VLSENHVEYPAEDNM
+1006 VLNDNYVADPAKDEM

-1027 GLITNL
+1027 VLITNL
-1033 NTIPGLVAAAKEE
+1033 NTVPGLVDAAKEE
-1046 ASQRWYTATMDSLKA
+1046 ASQRWYAATMADLTA
-1061 LHDAQVDSLDRVFIY
+1061 LHDTQVDSLSYEFKY
-1076 AEVEESDRFLSN
+1076 AEEKDPATFLDK
-1088 YNNAWKTWIVD
+1088 YENAWENWIVN
-1099 GAQAFGDAAVESGTM
+1099 GAKASGDAAVESSTM
-1114 YSAYKYVVSCI
+1114 YDEYDNVVYYI
-1125 SSFTAKNGYAAAVA
+1125 SRFTAENGYDDAVKAAQQ
-1139 AAESNTNSLAAY
+1139 NTESLAAY
-1151 AEIMDSLAATQ
+1151 AEIKDSLAATQ
-1162 DKLNALK
+1162 EKLDALK

-1175 FVDGSDYVNNIQEQ
+1175 FVDGSDNVNTIQTQ
-1189 LNDILVEANDAKFFG
+1189 LDDILADADKAKFLG
-1204 EAVRAKDGLLAACAD
+1204 TAVSDKEALLAACAD
-1219 AESKITAAYK
+1219 AESKITAAYG
-1229 DVDNNE
+1229 DVDQKE
-1235 YLALMDVLNSIK
+1235 YDALMQVWSSIK

-1252 AAPKLD
+1252 AAPALD
-1258 AGAVE
+1258 ADAVE
-1263 KYQERIDDYSSRI
+1263 KYQKTIEAYPSRI
-1276 LEIYVTVDA
+1276 LEIKNTEDA
-1285 AARHA
+1285 EARHA

-1299 AVTKTELVALY
+1299 AATKTELVALY
-1310 DEAKIDGIYA
+1310 DEAKIDGIYN
-1320 ELCDAITAVST
+1320 ELCAAITAVSE
-1331 QQAAAADT
+1331 QQAAEAET
-1339 LATMHQPVQ
+1339 LATMHQAVQ

-1362 ESAQAAVEA
+1362 ESAQAAVDA

-1384 RKAEVAALQQQLD
+1384 RKAEVGALQKQLD
-1397 KLTSAI
+1397 ALTSAI

-1418 RLTEELNGYKNR
+1418 RLTVQLQGYKTA

-1442 GDYINQESFDS
+1442 DTYINQESFDS
-1453 DMQRDVY
+1453 EMQSQVY
-1460 GKLTAAEEALEA
+1460 DKLTAAAEALEA
-1472 AHNATEVDEMLKEN
+1472 AHNATEVDEMLNEH
-1486 STLKDCSGVE
+1486 STLTGCSGVE
-1496 NALTRLDKTYSYYE
+1496 NALTLLDKTYSHYE
-1510 GNGYINKISGRHSE
+1510 GSGYINAISNRHNE
-1524 VYNSFMGFKYDD
+1524 VYNSFMLLKYDE

-1541 LASKISEIGSALW
+1541 LASKIGEIGSALG

-1604 EVEERSYTP
+1604 EVEEKSYTP

-1645 EFLAADFNG
+1645 EFLAADINS

-1734 SLGQAAEGLNLQS
+1734 SLGQAAEGLTLQS

>member
-1 MRNKVVISLLTATAV
+1 MRKKVVISLLTATAV

-74 ADATTFYNEAVDAV
+74 ADATTFYNKAVDYV
-88 VTTLGNAVWTDY
+88 VAKLGNAVWADY
-100 RTRVQEELAE
+100 RTVVQNELAE

-152 KDEAIN
+152 KNEAIA
-158 KFKACEK
+158 KFDACEG
-165 AYADAKGVVAG
+165 AYANAKGVVAG

-188 VDPTKPHT
+188 ADPTKPHT

-227 TEQQTAIDEAL
+227 TDQTNAIDAAL
-238 TTLSTEATAEKF
+238 TDLSTIATAEKA
-250 NYEAKLRL
+250 NYEAKERL
-258 VAEQTELQ
+258 VAAQTELE
-266 TAFEAAKAA
+266 TAFEDAKAA
-275 AALCK
+275 AAACK

-291 ETVTS
+291 ETVRS
-296 LTNTVATCQ
+296 LTTTVATCQ
-305 SAIDNHYGEGDCA
+305 SDITASYEEGKCA
-318 VEESTIS
+318 DPESTIP
-325 GSINAAKSAVANYK
+325 GSIEAAKAAVAAYK
-339 AEVEQAFADYKNAKN
+339 AKVVKAFNDYTAAKNA
-354 TIAGYQDALDAVK
+354 IAGYQEALDAVK
-367 EYVKNPIVPC
+367 EYVKNPIVPY
-377 SGTTQTYGDVING
+377 GKTGKTYGDVING

-395 NAVTAALNT
+395 DAVTAALNK
-404 VMAENNT
+404 VMEENT
-411 GGKLAAALTDL
+411 DGKLAAALASLNLDDDL
-422 DLDVALAGAIADITE
+422 LKEIAVITQKKYE
-437 DKYKNDKAAY
+437 DDKAAY

-456 KTYATTVSSKVTETE
+456 KTYATTVSSKVREKE
-471 NKLSALWTTLEKNY
+471 KKLSDLWTTLQENKA
-485 KAYGL
+485 AYGL
-490 GWTTLVVTKT
+490 GWKTLAETKNA
-500 DLDARLKTEEGKLP
+500 LDTRLNAEKGKLP

-572 DVAVEREK
+572 DVEAERKE

-587 DPDKKTDVAADKADA
+587 DPDKETEVAADKADA
-602 VEKLDGFQSEIYFA
+602 ENQLNGFQNKIDKA
-616 YTEETLEAKWNENL
+616 YTAETLEADWRKDL
-630 AAKWTEIQTTIA
+630 ATEWTEIQATIA

-657 YTTQEDTAQFADY
+657 YTTQKDTARFADY

-689 AHFQGVLAGYKKEA
+689 THFQGVLAGYEEEA
-703 DDLISNIHAWY
+703 NALISNIHAWY
-714 GEGTSAE
+714 VEGKSAA

-740 PTLAHANDSVHT
+740 PTLAHANDSVHN

-769 NRFSAEDESSKKQA
+769 NRFSAEDESSKKQE

-793 RINELDKLISDAFAA
+793 RINELDKLISKAYAE

-820 TLLKVEITNKEVA
+820 TLLKVEITNKEAA
-833 WVGEYNETIAQDN
+833 WEGEYDETLAQDN
-846 AARYQDFC
+846 AARYDRFC
-854 VAYNQALTK
+854 DAYDDALTK

-869 NIEKFNAVSEE
+869 NIELFNAVSEE
-880 YIENKAD
+880 YIENKAE
-887 IIKVAKDQ
+887 IIKVAKDS
-895 LYEFSS
+895 LYTFSS
-901 EIIALKNK
+901 RIITLKNT
-909 AEKEYGD
+909 AREEY
-916 GENHSPTLYDPT
+916 ENLPNLPKRTLYDPT
-928 RAHEREVLGII
+928 EAHTTEVLGII
-939 AQMDATYEAFL
+939 EQMDTTYADFL
-950 EQANSSA
+950 KQANSSA
-957 CAQYETALANANNTI
+957 CAQYADAWDNANTTVL
-972 SEALKELGEE
+972 EALEELG
-982 GIDGE
+982 

-993 YDMVH
+993 YDMLH
-998 EVFAGVYD
+998 KVFAGVYD
-1006 VLSENHVEYPAEDNM
+1006 VRSKNYVDEPAKDNM

-1033 NTIPGLVAAAKEE
+1033 NTIPRLVDAAKEK
-1046 ASQRWYTATMDSLKA
+1046 ASQSWYAATMDSLTA
-1061 LHDAQVDSLDRVFIY
+1061 LHDTQVDSLSYEFKY
-1076 AEVEESDRFLSN
+1076 AEEKDPATFLDK
-1088 YNNAWKTWIVD
+1088 YENAWENWIVN
-1099 GAQAFGDAAVESGTM
+1099 GAKASGDAAVESSTM
-1114 YSAYKYVVSCI
+1114 YDEYDNVVYYISC
-1125 SSFTAKNGYAAAVA
+1125 FTAENGYDDAVKAAQQ
-1139 AAESNTNSLAAY
+1139 NTESLAAY
-1151 AEIMDSLAATQ
+1151 AEIKDSLAATQ
-1162 DKLNALK
+1162 EKLDALK

-1175 FVDGSDYVNNIQEQ
+1175 FVDGSDNVNTIQTQ
-1189 LNDILVEANDAKFFG
+1189 LDDILADADKAKFLG
-1204 EAVRAKDGLLAACAD
+1204 TAVSNKEALLAACAD
-1219 AESKITAAYK
+1219 AESKITAAYG
-1229 DVDNNE
+1229 DVDQKE
-1235 YLALMDVLNSIK
+1235 YDALMQVWSSIK

-1252 AAPKLD
+1252 AAPALD
-1258 AGAVE
+1258 ADAVE
-1263 KYQERIDDYSSRI
+1263 KYQKTIDAYPSRI
-1276 LEIYVTVDA
+1276 LAIKNTEDA
-1285 AARHA
+1285 EARHA

-1299 AVTKTELVALY
+1299 AATKTELVALY
-1310 DEAKIDGIYA
+1310 DEAKIDGIYNK
-1320 ELCDAITAVST
+1320 LCAAITAVST

-1362 ESAQAAVEA
+1362 ESAQAAVDA
-1371 DKAASTLILYADN
+1371 DKDASTLILYADN
-1384 RKAEVAALQQQLD
+1384 RKAEVGALQQQLD
-1397 KLTSAI
+1397 ALTSAI

-1418 RLTEELNGYKNR
+1418 RLTVQLQGYKTA

-1442 GDYINQESFDS
+1442 DTYINQESFDS
-1453 DMQRDVY
+1453 EMQSQVY
-1460 GKLTAAEEALEA
+1460 DKLTLAEEALET
-1472 AHNATEVDEMLKEN
+1472 AHNATEVDEMLNEH
-1486 STLKDCSGVE
+1486 STLTGCSGVE
-1496 NALTRLDKTYSYYE
+1496 NALTRLDKTYSHYE
-1510 GNGYINKISGRHSE
+1510 GSGYINAISNRHNE
-1524 VYNSFMGFKYDD
+1524 VNNSFMLLKYDD

-1541 LASKISEIGSALW
+1541 LASKISEIGSALL

-1604 EVEERSYTP
+1604 EVEEKSYTP

-1645 EFLAADFNG
+1645 EFLAADINS

-1734 SLGQAAEGLNLQS
+1734 SLGQAAEGLTLQS

>member
-54 AQALGATPNDEAY
+54 AQALGATPNDDAY
-67 AEVVKAV
+67 AEVASAVAEATKFYNKAV
-74 ADATTFYNEAVDAV
+74 DDV
-88 VTTLGNAVWTDY
+88 VKTLGGAVWEGY
-100 RTRVQEELAE
+100 RDVVLKELAV
-110 YYKAIVAVGKNNG
+110 YYQAIVAVGKNNG
-123 TDEAHEGAAK
+123 TDDAHENAFD
-133 NKEANLAALE
+133 NKKANLAALE
-143 SAKAGITAK
+143 DAKAGITAK
-152 KDEAIN
+152 KKDAID
-158 KFKACEK
+158 KFNACED
-165 AYADAKGVVAG
+165 AYAKANRVVAG

-196 EDVDNIQGLIDALT
+196 EDVDSIQSRIDKLT
-210 AKIEEANAAHTI
+210 ARIEDANDKHTI

-227 TEQQTAIDEAL
+227 TEQQTAIYEAL
-238 TTLSTEATAEKF
+238 TALEETATAEKA
-250 NYEAKLRL
+250 NYEAKEHL
-258 VAEQTELQ
+258 VVDQTKLQ

-305 SAIDNHYGEGDCA
+305 SAIDNHYAGGDCA

-325 GSINAAKSAVANYK
+325 DSIASAKSAVTKYQT
-339 AEVEQAFADYKNAKN
+339 EVEEAFADYKEAQ
-354 TIAGYQDALDAVK
+354 TAIAGYQEALDAVK
-367 EYVKNPIVPC
+367 VYVKNPIVPYN
-377 SGTTQTYGDVING
+377 GTTKTYGDVING

-395 NAVTAALNT
+395 DAVTAALNK
-404 VMAENNT
+404 VMEENT
-411 GGKLAAALTDL
+411 DDALAAALTSL
-422 DLDVALAGAIADITE
+422 DLDDVLLDEIADITQKKYE
-437 DKYKNDKAAY
+437 DDKAAY

-456 KTYATTVSSKVTETE
+456 KTYATTVSSKVTEKE
-471 NKLSALWTTLEKNY
+471 KKLSDLWTTLQENKA
-485 KAYGL
+485 AYGL
-490 GWTTLVVTKT
+490 GWTTLAETKNA
-500 DLDARLKTEEGKLP
+500 LDTRLNAEKGNLP
-514 AEGAINDEVTAEEWM
+514 ADGAIDESTADTWM

-537 KLDTISTDIDALAA
+537 KLDTISTDIDKLAA
-551 NAETIKSKVVA
+551 DAKTIESNVA
-562 NKNFY
+562 ANQEFY
-567 DARTA
+567 KACTA
-572 DVAVEREK
+572 DVNAEREE
-580 LDKITTT
+580 LAKITTT
-587 DPDKKTDVAADKADA
+587 DPDKETEVAADKADA
-602 VEKLDGFQSEIYFA
+602 ENQLNGFQNKIDKA
-616 YTEETLEAKWNENL
+616 YTAETLEADWSKGL
-630 AAKWTEIQTTIA
+630 ATEWTEIQTTIA
-642 GYVANADQVEKNFQA
+642 GYVANADQVEDNFQA
-657 YTTQEDTAQFADY
+657 YTTQKDTAQFTDY

-689 AHFQGVLAGYKKEA
+689 KYFQGVLAGYKKEA
-703 DDLISNIHAWY
+703 DDLISNIYAWY
-714 GEGTSAE
+714 GKGKSAE

-727 AKTQELIA
+727 AKTQQLIA

-752 VQTTKLAE
+752 VQTNKLTE

-793 RINELDKLISDAFAA
+793 RINELEKLISDAFAA

-820 TLLKVEITNKEVA
+820 TLLKVEITNKEAA
-833 WVGEYNETIAQDN
+833 WEGEYNETIAQDN

-869 NIEKFNAVSEE
+869 NIEKFNAVDEK
-880 YIENKAD
+880 YFLDNDKAF
-887 IIKVAKDQ
+887 IKVAKDE
-895 LYEFSS
+895 LYEFSRS
-901 EIIALKNK
+901 IIALKNT
-909 AEKEYGD
+909 AEKEYT
-916 GENHSPTLYDPT
+916 ENHSPTLYDPT
-928 RAHEREVLGII
+928 KAHEREVLGII
-939 AQMDATYEAFL
+939 DDMNATYAAFL
-950 EQANSSA
+950 EHANISA
-957 CAQYETALANANNTI
+957 RAQYKTAWDNVNDTI
-972 SEALKELGEE
+972 SVALVELGEDRE
-982 GIDGE
+982 YGYEMLD
-987 EGRKYD
+987 
-993 YDMVH
+993 
-998 EVFAGVYD
+998 EVFAGVYE
-1006 VLSENHVEYPAEDNM
+1006 VLNDNYVAEPAKDEM

-1027 GLITNL
+1027 VLITNL
-1033 NTIPGLVAAAKEE
+1033 NTIPGLVAVAKED
-1046 ASQRWYTATMDSLKA
+1046 ASQRWYAATMADLKA
-1061 LHDAQVDSLDRVFIY
+1061 LYNTQRDSLDHVFKY
-1076 AEVEESDRFLSN
+1076 AGEVEESNTFLKD
-1088 YNNAWKTWIVD
+1088 YDYAWEHWIVN

-1114 YSAYKYVVSCI
+1114 YSAYNYVVSCI
-1125 SSFTAKNGYAAAVA
+1125 SSFTAKNGYDDAVKAAQQ
-1139 AAESNTNSLAAY
+1139 NTNSLAAY
-1151 AEIMDSLAATQ
+1151 AVIMDSLAATQ
-1162 DKLNALK
+1162 DKLDALK

-1175 FVDGSDYVNNIQEQ
+1175 FVDGSGYVNPIQTQ
-1189 LNDILVEANDAKFFG
+1189 LDDILADADNAKFLG
-1204 EAVRAKDGLLAACAD
+1204 TAVSDKEALLAACAD
-1219 AESKITAAYK
+1219 AESKITAAYG
-1229 DVDNNE
+1229 DVDQKE
-1235 YLALMDVLNSIK
+1235 YDALMQVWSSIK

-1252 AAPKLD
+1252 AAPALD
-1258 AGAVE
+1258 ADAVE
-1263 KYQERIDDYSSRI
+1263 KYQKTIEAYPSRI
-1276 LEIYVTVDA
+1276 LEIKNTEDA
-1285 AARHA
+1285 EARHA

-1299 AVTKTELVALY
+1299 AATKTELVALY
-1310 DEAKIDGIYA
+1310 DEAKIDGIYN
-1320 ELCDAITAVST
+1320 ELCAAITAVSE
-1331 QQAAAADT
+1331 QQAAEAET
-1339 LATMHQPVQ
+1339 LATMHQAVQ

-1362 ESAQAAVEA
+1362 ESAQAAVDA

-1384 RKAEVAALQQQLD
+1384 RKAEVGALQKQLD
-1397 KLTSAI
+1397 ALTSAI

-1418 RLTEELNGYKNR
+1418 RLTVQLQGYKTA

-1442 GDYINQESFDS
+1442 DTYINQESFDS
-1453 DMQRDVY
+1453 EMQSQVY
-1460 GKLTAAEEALEA
+1460 DKLTAAAEALEA
-1472 AHNATEVDEMLKEN
+1472 AHNATEVDEMLNEH
-1486 STLKDCSGVE
+1486 STLTGCSGVE
-1496 NALTRLDKTYSYYE
+1496 NALTLLDKTYSHYE
-1510 GNGYINKISGRHSE
+1510 GSGYINAISNRHNE
-1524 VYNSFMGFKYDD
+1524 VYNSFMLLKYDD

-1541 LASKISEIGSALW
+1541 LASKISEIGSALG

-1604 EVEERSYTP
+1604 EVEEKSYTP

-1645 EFLAADFNG
+1645 EFLAADINS

>member
-54 AQALGATPNDEAY
+54 AQALGTTPDDDAY

-74 ADATTFYNEAVDAV
+74 ADATASYNEAVDYV
-88 VTTLGNAVWTDY
+88 VETLGNAVWTDY
-100 RTRVQEELAE
+100 RTKVQEELAE

-123 TDEAHEGAAK
+123 TDEAHEGAAGK
-133 NKEANLAALE
+133 KEANLAALDA
-143 SAKAGITAK
+143 AKAGITAK

-238 TTLSTEATAEKF
+238 TTLSTTATAEKA

-354 TIAGYQDALDAVK
+354 TIAGYQEALDAVK

-395 NAVTAALNT
+395 DAVTAALNT
-404 VMAENNT
+404 VMAENT
-411 GGKLAAALTDL
+411 DGELAAALASL
-422 DLDVALAGAIADITE
+422 DLDDVLLDEIAVITQA
-437 DKYKNDKAAY
+437 KYESDKAAY
-447 DKQNKVDAA
+447 DKLNKVDAA
-456 KTYATTVSSKVTETE
+456 KTYATTVSSKVTEKE
-471 NKLSALWTTLEKNY
+471 KKLSDLWNTLQKNQA
-485 KAYGL
+485 AYGL
-490 GWTTLVVTKT
+490 GWATLVDTKT
-500 DLDARLKTEEGKLP
+500 DLDARLKTEKGKLP
-514 AEGAINDEVTAEEWM
+514 AEGAIKDEVTADEWRS
-529 TKLAEISA
+529 KLEEISE
-537 KLDTISTDIDALAA
+537 KLDTISADIDALAA

-572 DVAVEREK
+572 DVAAEREK

-587 DPDKKTDVAADKADA
+587 DPDKETEVAADKANA
-602 VEKLDGFQSEIYFA
+602 KILLDGFQGKIDVA
-616 YTEETLEAKWNENL
+616 YAAETLEADWNKNL
-630 AAKWTEIQTTIA
+630 AKEWTDIQTTIA
-642 GYVANADQVEKNFQA
+642 GYVTKADQVEKNFQA

-670 LTAAAAELNKDEVC
+670 LTAAAAELEKDEVC

-689 AHFQGVLAGYKKEA
+689 AHFKGVLAGYEGEA
-703 DDLISNIHAWY
+703 NTLISNIHAWY
-714 GEGTSAE
+714 GEGKSAE

-727 AKTQELIA
+727 AKTQQLIA

-752 VQTTKLAE
+752 VQTNKLTE

-769 NRFSAEDESSKKQA
+769 NRFSAEDESSKKQE
-783 YLSDMANFQL
+783 YLSDMADFQL
-793 RINELDKLISDAFAA
+793 RINALKDLISEAFAA
-808 GTSVQGAYEDSL
+808 GTSAQEAYENSL
-820 TLLKVEITNKEVA
+820 TLLKVEITNKEAA
-833 WVGEYNETIAQDN
+833 WDGEYDETLAKDN
-846 AARYQDFC
+846 AARYQTFC
-854 VAYNQALTK
+854 EAYNQALTK

-887 IIKVAKDQ
+887 IIKVAKDE
-895 LYEFSS
+895 LYEFSRR
-901 EIIALKNK
+901 IIELKNT
-909 AEKEYGD
+909 AEEDYT
-916 GENHSPTLYDPT
+916 NLPPRTLYDPT
-928 RAHEREVLGII
+928 EAYTAEASSII
-939 AQMDATYEAFL
+939 EQMDATYADFL
-950 EQANSSA
+950 TKANSSA
-957 CAQYETALANANNTI
+957 TTQYAKAWDNANKTI
-972 SEALKELGEE
+972 EEALVELGEDRE
-982 GIDGE
+982 YGYEMLD
-987 EGRKYD
+987 
-993 YDMVH
+993 
-998 EVFAGVYD
+998 EVFAGVYA
-1006 VLSENHVEYPAEDNM
+1006 VLNENYVDEPAKDEM

-1027 GLITNL
+1027 VLITNL
-1033 NTIPGLVAAAKEE
+1033 NTVPDSVAAAKED
-1046 ASQRWYTATMDSLKA
+1046 ASQRWYAATMADLTA
-1061 LHDAQVDSLDRVFIY
+1061 LHDAQVDSLSYEFKY
-1076 AEVEESDRFLSN
+1076 AEVTESDRFLET
-1088 YNNAWKTWIVD
+1088 YNNAWEHWIVN

-1114 YSAYKYVVSCI
+1114 YSAYNYVVSCI

-1139 AAESNTNSLAAY
+1139 AAQQNTKSLAAY
-1151 AEIMDSLAATQ
+1151 AEIKDSLAATQ
-1162 DKLNALK
+1162 EKLDALK

-1175 FVDGSDYVNNIQEQ
+1175 FVDGSDYVNPIQEQ
-1189 LNDILVEANDAKFFG
+1189 LDDILADADNAKFLG
-1204 EAVRAKDGLLAACAD
+1204 EAVSAKDGLLAACAD
-1219 AESKITAAYK
+1219 AESKITAAYEA
-1229 DVDNNE
+1229 VDQE
-1235 YLALMDVLNSIK
+1235 EFRELMQVWNSIK

-1252 AAPKLD
+1252 AAPKLEAD
-1258 AGAVE
+1258 AVE
-1263 KYQERIDDYSSRI
+1263 KYQETIEAYPTRMGEI
-1276 LEIYVTVDA
+1276 LKTEDA
-1285 AARHA
+1285 EARHA

-1310 DEAKIDGIYA
+1310 DEAKIDGIYN
-1320 ELCDAITAVST
+1320 ELCAAITAVST

-1362 ESAQAAVEA
+1362 ESAQAAVDA

-1384 RKAEVAALQQQLD
+1384 RKAEVAALQKQLND
-1397 KLTSAI
+1397 LTSDI

-1418 RLTEELNGYKNR
+1418 RLTEELQGYKTA

-1442 GDYINQESFDS
+1442 DAYINQESFDS
-1453 DMQRDVY
+1453 EMKSQVY
-1460 GKLTAAEEALEA
+1460 DKLTAAAEALEA
-1472 AHNATEVDEMLKEN
+1472 AHNATEVDEMLNEH
-1486 STLKDCSGVE
+1486 STLTGCSGVE

-1524 VYNSFMGFKYDD
+1524 VYNSFMLLKYDE

-1554 QISDTHNQAYNG
+1554 QISDTHNQAYRG

-1573 EISVEE
+1573 VISVEE

-1592 AELSEQLDALET
+1592 AELSEQLDALQT

-1613 GDVNRDGKILV
+1613 GDVNRDGEILV

-1645 EFLAADFNG
+1645 EFLAADING

>member
-54 AQALGATPNDEAY
+54 AQALGATPNDDAY
-67 AEVVKAV
+67 AEVASAVAEATKFYNKAV
-74 ADATTFYNEAVDAV
+74 DDV
-88 VTTLGNAVWTDY
+88 VKTLGGAVWEGY
-100 RTRVQEELAE
+100 RDVVLKELAV
-110 YYKAIVAVGKNNG
+110 YYQAIVAVGKNNG
-123 TDEAHEGAAK
+123 TDDAHENAFD

-143 SAKAGITAK
+143 DAKAGITAK
-152 KDEAIN
+152 KKDAID
-158 KFKACEK
+158 KFNACED
-165 AYADAKGVVAG
+165 AYAKANGVVAG

-196 EDVDNIQGLIDALT
+196 EDVDSIQSRIDKLT
-210 AKIEEANAAHTI
+210 ARIEDANDKHTI

-238 TTLSTEATAEKF
+238 TILSTTATAEKA
-250 NYEAKLRL
+250 NYEAKERL
-258 VAEQTELQ
+258 DAKQSELE
-266 TAFEAAKAA
+266 TAFEAAKTAA
-275 AALCK
+275 RACK
-280 EGSFDGEALWQ
+280 DEEGSFDGEALWQ
-291 ETVTS
+291 KTVES
-296 LTNTVATCQ
+296 LTTTVATCQ
-305 SAIDNHYGEGDCA
+305 SDITASYEEGKCA
-318 VEESTIS
+318 DPESTIP
-325 GSINAAKSAVANYK
+325 GSIEAAKAAVAAYK
-339 AEVEQAFADYKNAKN
+339 AEVVKAFNDYTAAK
-354 TIAGYQDALDAVK
+354 TAIAGYQEALDAVK
-367 EYVKNPIVPC
+367 EYVKNPIVPY
-377 SGTTQTYGDVING
+377 GKTGKTYGDVING

-395 NAVTAALNT
+395 DAVTAALNKA
-404 VMAENNT
+404 MAENT
-411 GGKLAAALTDL
+411 DGELAAALASLKL
-422 DLDVALAGAIADITE
+422 DDSLLGDITDITE
-437 DKYKNDKAAY
+437 DKYKDDKAAY

-456 KTYATTVSSKVTETE
+456 KTYATTVSSKVQEKE
-471 NKLSALWTTLEKNY
+471 KKLSDLWTKLQENPA
-485 KAYGL
+485 AYGL
-490 GWTTLVVTKT
+490 SWNTLVDTKN
-500 DLDARLKTEEGKLP
+500 DLYDRLNAEKAALP
-514 AEGAINDEVTAEEWM
+514 DENAINKDNAEEWRSN
-529 TKLAEISA
+529 LIEISA

-551 NAETIKSKVVA
+551 NAETIKSNVVA
-562 NKNFY
+562 NKKFY

-572 DVAVEREK
+572 DVKAERNE
-580 LDKITTT
+580 LAKITTT
-587 DPDKKTDVAADKADA
+587 DPDKETEVAADKANA
-602 VEKLDGFQSEIYFA
+602 KILLDGFQGKIDVA
-616 YTEETLEAKWNENL
+616 YAAETLEADWSKGL
-630 AAKWTEIQTTIA
+630 AKEWTDIQTTIA
-642 GYVANADQVEKNFQA
+642 EYVAKADQVEKNFQA
-657 YTTQEDTAQFADY
+657 YTTQKDTAQFADY

-684 TGAGR
+684 TDAGR
-689 AHFQGVLAGYKKEA
+689 THFQGVLAGYEEEA
-703 DDLISNIHAWY
+703 NALISNIHAWY
-714 GEGTSAE
+714 GEGKSAA

-793 RINELDKLISDAFAA
+793 RINELEKLISDAFAA

-833 WVGEYNETIAQDN
+833 WDGEYDETLAQDN
-846 AARYQDFC
+846 ATRYQKFC
-854 VAYNQALTK
+854 DAYNQALTK

-869 NIEKFNAVSEE
+869 NIEKFNAVNEA
-880 YIENKAD
+880 YFPDKAG
-887 IIKVAKDQ
+887 IIKDAKDK
-895 LYEFSS
+895 LYQFSL
-901 EIIALKNK
+901 EIIGLKNT
-909 AEKEYGD
+909 AEKEYTD
-916 GENHSPTLYDPT
+916 LPPRTLYDPT
-928 RAHEREVLGII
+928 EAYTAEASSII
-939 AQMDATYEAFL
+939 EQMNATYAAFL
-950 EQANSSA
+950 AQANSSA
-957 CAQYETALANANNTI
+957 RTQYANAWAGANTTI
-972 SEALKELGEE
+972 SDALDELGEVRQYGYE
-982 GIDGE
+982 MLD
-987 EGRKYD
+987 
-993 YDMVH
+993 
-998 EVFAGVYD
+998 EVFAGVYE
-1006 VLSENHVEYPAEDNM
+1006 VLNENYVGEPAKDEM

-1027 GLITNL
+1027 VLITNL
-1033 NTIPGLVAAAKEE
+1033 NTVSGLVDAAKEE
-1046 ASQRWYTATMDSLKA
+1046 ASQRWYAATMAD
-1061 LHDAQVDSLDRVFIY
+1061 LDEQYEEEWANLNGGFNY
-1076 AEVEESDRFLSN
+1076 AEAVVPDYYQEN
-1088 YNNAWKTWIVD
+1088 YNNAWESYIVN
-1099 GAQAFGDAAVESGTM
+1099 GAKESGDAAVESNTM
-1114 YSAYKYVVSCI
+1114 YYEYDYVVDCI
-1125 SSFTAKNGYAAAVA
+1125 GRFKAENGYEAAVA
-1139 AAESNTNSLAAY
+1139 AAQQNTESLAAY
-1151 AEIMDSLAATQ
+1151 AEIKDSLAAAQ
-1162 DKLNALK
+1162 DKLDALK

-1175 FVDGSDYVNNIQEQ
+1175 FVDGSDNVNTIQTQ
-1189 LNDILVEANDAKFFG
+1189 LDDILADADAAKSWG
-1204 EAVRAKDGLLAACAD
+1204 TAVRAKEALLAACAD
-1219 AESKITAAYK
+1219 AEGKITAAYGA
-1229 DVDNNE
+1229 VDQKE
-1235 YLALMDVLNSIK
+1235 YDALMQVWNSIK

-1252 AAPKLD
+1252 AAPALD
-1258 AGAVE
+1258 ADAVE
-1263 KYQERIDDYSSRI
+1263 KYQKTIEAYPSRM
-1276 LEIYVTVDA
+1276 LEILNTEDA

-1299 AVTKTELVALY
+1299 AATRTELIALY
-1310 DEAKIDGIYA
+1310 DEAKVAGIYD
-1320 ELCDAITAVST
+1320 ELCAAITEVST
-1331 QQAAAADT
+1331 QQAAAAET

-1362 ESAQAAVEA
+1362 ESAQAAVDA

-1384 RKAEVAALQQQLD
+1384 RKAEVAALQKQLD
-1397 KLTSAI
+1397 ALTSAI

-1413 DEAYA
+1413 DDAYA
-1418 RLTEELNGYKNR
+1418 RLTVQLQGYKTA
-1430 ADSVA
+1430 ADAVA

-1442 GDYINQESFDS
+1442 DTYINQDSFDS
-1453 DMQRDVY
+1453 DMQSQVY
-1460 GKLTAAEEALEA
+1460 DKLTLAEEALET
-1472 AHNATEVDEMLKEN
+1472 AHNATEVDEMLNEH
-1486 STLKDCSGVE
+1486 STLTGCSGVE
-1496 NALTRLDKTYSYYE
+1496 NALTRLDKTYSHYE
-1510 GNGYINKISGRHSE
+1510 GSGYINAISGRHSE
-1524 VYNSFMGFKYDD
+1524 VDNSFMGFKYDD

-1541 LASKISEIGSALW
+1541 LASKIGEIGSALW

-1604 EVEERSYTP
+1604 EVEEKSYTP

-1645 EFLAADFNG
+1645 EFLAADINS

-1734 SLGQAAEGLNLQS
+1734 SLGQAAEGLTLQS

>member
-123 TDEAHEGAAK
+123 TDDAHEGAFD

-143 SAKAGITAK
+143 SAKDGIEAK
-152 KDEAIN
+152 KNEAIN

-165 AYADAKGVVAG
+165 AYADAKDVVAG

-196 EDVDNIQGLIDALT
+196 EDVDNIQGLIDDLT

-222 DELNY
+222 DKLNY
-227 TEQQTAIDEAL
+227 TDKEAAIEAAL
-238 TTLSTEATAEKF
+238 TTLSTTAAADKA
-250 NYEAKLRL
+250 NYEAKERL
-258 VAEQTELQ
+258 VAEQGKLQ

-325 GSINAAKSAVANYK
+325 GSINAAKNAVANYK

-354 TIAGYQDALDAVK
+354 TIAGYQEALDAVK
-367 EYVKNPIVPC
+367 VYVKNPIVPY
-377 SGTTQTYGDVING
+377 GKTGKTYGDVING

-395 NAVTAALNT
+395 DAVTAALNK
-404 VMAENNT
+404 VMEENT
-411 GGKLAAALTDL
+411 DDALAAALTDL
-422 DLDVALAGAIADITE
+422 DLDVALASAIADIME

-456 KTYATTVSSKVTETE
+456 KTYATTVSSKVTEKE
-471 NKLSALWTTLEKNY
+471 KKLSDLWTTLQENKA
-485 KAYGL
+485 AYGL
-490 GWTTLVVTKT
+490 GWTTLAETKNA
-500 DLDARLKTEEGKLP
+500 LDTRLNAEEGNLP
-514 AEGAINDEVTAEEWM
+514 ADGAIDESTADTWM

-537 KLDTISTDIDALAA
+537 KLDTISTDIDKLAA
-551 NAETIKSKVVA
+551 DAKTIESNVA
-562 NKNFY
+562 ANQEFY
-567 DARTA
+567 KACTA
-572 DVAVEREK
+572 DVNAEREE
-580 LDKITTT
+580 LAKITTT
-587 DPDKKTDVAADKADA
+587 DLDKETEVAADKADA
-602 VEKLDGFQSEIYFA
+602 ENQLNGFQNKIDKA
-616 YTEETLEAKWNENL
+616 YTAETLEADWRKGL
-630 AAKWTEIQTTIA
+630 ATEWTEIQATIA

-657 YTTQEDTAQFADY
+657 YTTQKDTAQFANL

-689 AHFQGVLAGYKKEA
+689 KYFQDVLAGYEEEA
-703 DDLISNIHAWY
+703 NALISNIDAWY
-714 GEGTSAE
+714 GKGESAK
-721 HTTEVN
+721 HTDDVN
-727 AKTQELIA
+727 DKTQQLIA

-769 NRFSAEDESSKKQA
+769 NRFSAEDESSKKQE

-808 GTSVQGAYEDSL
+808 GTSVQGAYENTL
-820 TLLKVEITNKEVA
+820 TLLKVEITNKEAA
-833 WVGEYNETIAQDN
+833 WDGEYDETLAQDN
-846 AARYQDFC
+846 AARYQNFC
-854 VAYNQALTK
+854 DAYNDALDK

-880 YIENKAD
+880 YFPDKAET
-887 IIKVAKDQ
+887 IKVAKDE
-895 LYEFSS
+895 LYEFSRS
-901 EIIALKNK
+901 IIDLKNT
-909 AEKEYGD
+909 AQEEY
-916 GENHSPTLYDPT
+916 ENLPLRTLYDPT
-928 RAHEREVLGII
+928 EAYRSQVESII
-939 AQMDATYEAFL
+939 GQMDATYEAFL
-950 EQANSSA
+950 AQANSSA
-957 CAQYETALANANNTI
+957 ITQYETAWKNANDI
-972 SEALKELGEE
+972 VREALKELGEE
-982 GIDGE
+982 GINGE

-993 YDMVH
+993 YDMLD

-1006 VLSENHVEYPAEDNM
+1006 VRSKNYVDEPAEDNM

-1033 NTIPGLVAAAKEE
+1033 NTIPGLVAAAKED
-1046 ASQRWYTATMDSLKA
+1046 ASQLWYAATMDSLKA

-1114 YSAYKYVVSCI
+1114 YSAYNYVVSCI
-1125 SSFTAKNGYAAAVA
+1125 SQFEKKNGYAAAVA
-1139 AAESNTNSLAAY
+1139 AAEQNTASLAAY
-1151 AEIMDSLAATQ
+1151 AEIKDSLAATQ

-1175 FVDGSDYVNNIQEQ
+1175 FVDGSDYVNTIQKQ
-1189 LNDILVEANDAKFFG
+1189 LDDILADADNAKFFG
-1204 EAVRAKDGLLAACAD
+1204 EAVSAKDDLLAACAD
-1219 AESKITAAYK
+1219 AESNITKAYEA
-1229 DVDNNE
+1229 VDQE
-1235 YLALMDVLNSIK
+1235 EFRELMQVWNSIT

-1252 AAPKLD
+1252 AAPELKK

-1263 KYQERIDDYSSRI
+1263 KYQEKIEAYPTRMGEI
-1276 LEIYVTVDA
+1276 LKTEDA
-1285 AARHA
+1285 EARHA

-1310 DEAKIDGIYA
+1310 DKAKLDGIYD
-1320 ELCDAITAVST
+1320 ELCAAITAVSE

-1362 ESAQAAVEA
+1362 ESAQAAVDA

-1384 RKAEVAALQQQLD
+1384 RKAEVAALQKQLD
-1397 KLTSAI
+1397 DLTSAI
-1403 AAAEAPYVAN
+1403 ADEEAPYVAN
-1413 DEAYA
+1413 DDAYA
-1418 RLTEELNGYKNR
+1418 RLTEELQGYKTA

-1442 GDYINQESFDS
+1442 DTYINQDSFDS
-1453 DMQRDVY
+1453 EMQVQVY
-1460 GKLTAAEEALEA
+1460 DILAKAEKDLND
-1472 AHNATEVDEMLKEN
+1472 AHIATEKDKMLNAESK
-1486 STLKDCSGVE
+1486 LDDYCSGVMD
-1496 NALTRLDKTYSYYE
+1496 ALTDLDKTYSHYE
-1510 GNGYINKISGRHSE
+1510 GNGYINKISGRHKE
-1524 VYNSFMGFKYDD
+1524 VYDLFRVSNYDE
-1536 ETRSE
+1536 ETKKE
-1541 LASKISEIGSALW
+1541 LASKIGEIGSALW
-1554 QISDTHNQAYNG
+1554 QITETYNDAHDG

-1573 EISVEE
+1573 VISVEE

-1592 AELSEQLDALET
+1592 AELSEQLEALQT
-1604 EVEERSYTP
+1604 EVEEKSYTP
-1613 GDVNRDGKILV
+1613 GDVNRDGEILV

-1645 EFLAADFNG
+1645 EFLAADINS

-1734 SLGQAAEGLNLQS
+1734 SLGQAAEGLTLQS

>member
-74 ADATTFYNEAVDAV
+74 ADATTFYNEAVDYV
-88 VTTLGNAVWTDY
+88 VAKLGNAVWADY
-100 RTRVQEELAE
+100 RTVVQNELAE
-110 YYKAIVAVGKNNG
+110 YYKAIVAVRKNNG
-123 TDEAHEGAAK
+123 TDDAHEGAFD
-133 NKEANLAALE
+133 NKKANLAALK

-152 KDEAIN
+152 KNEAIA
-158 KFKACEK
+158 KFDACEG
-165 AYADAKGVVAG
+165 AYANATKGVVAG

-196 EDVDNIQGLIDALT
+196 EDVDNIQGLIDDLT

-222 DELNY
+222 DKLNY

-238 TTLSTEATAEKF
+238 TALEETATAEKA
-250 NYEAKLRL
+250 NYEAKERL
-258 VAEQTELQ
+258 VVGQTELQ

-305 SAIDNHYGEGDCA
+305 SAIDNHYAGGDCA
-318 VEESTIS
+318 VEQSTIS

-339 AEVEQAFADYKNAKN
+339 AEVEQAFADYKEAQTAIAEYQAALNAVN
-354 TIAGYQDALDAVK
+354 
-367 EYVKNPIVPC
+367 EYVKNPNVPC
-377 SGTTQTYGDVING
+377 SGTTKTYGDVIND

-395 NAVTAALNT
+395 DAVTAALNK
-404 VMAENNT
+404 VMEENT
-411 GGKLAAALTDL
+411 DDALAAALTDL
-422 DLDVALAGAIADITE
+422 DLDVALARAIADITE

-456 KTYATTVSSKVTETE
+456 KTYATTVSSKVTEKE
-471 NKLSALWTTLEKNY
+471 KKLSDLWATLEKNY

-500 DLDARLKTEEGKLP
+500 DLDARLKTERRKLP

-572 DVAVEREK
+572 DVAAEREK

-587 DPDKKTDVAADKADA
+587 DPDKKSDVAADKADA
-602 VEKLDGFQSEIYFA
+602 VEKLDGFQSKIYFA

-657 YTTQEDTAQFADY
+657 YTTQKDTAQFANL
-670 LTAAAAELNKDEVC
+670 LTVAAAELNKDEVC

-689 AHFQGVLAGYKKEA
+689 KYFQDVLAGYEEEA
-703 DDLISNIHAWY
+703 NALISNIHAWY
-714 GEGTSAE
+714 SKGESAK
-721 HTTEVN
+721 HTDDVN
-727 AKTQELIA
+727 DKTQQLIA

-783 YLSDMANFQL
+783 YLSDMADFQL

-820 TLLKVEITNKEVA
+820 TLLKVEIKNKEAA
-833 WVGEYNETIAQDN
+833 WQGEYNETLAKDN
-846 AARYQDFC
+846 KARYESFC
-854 VAYNQALTK
+854 DAYNDALK
-863 YSEVAG
+863 MYSEVAG

-880 YIENKAD
+880 YFPGKAE
-887 IIKVAKDQ
+887 IIKGAKDE
-895 LYEFSS
+895 LYQFSS
-901 EIIALKNK
+901 RIIALKNT
-909 AEKEYGD
+909 AQEEYG
-916 GENHSPTLYDPT
+916 NNLPPLLYDPT
-928 RAHEREVLGII
+928 KAHEDEVLGII
-939 AQMDATYEAFL
+939 EQMDATYKAFL

-957 CAQYETALANANNTI
+957 TTQYATAWDNANKTI
-972 SEALKELGEE
+972 EEALVELGEDRE
-982 GIDGE
+982 YGYEMLD
-987 EGRKYD
+987 
-993 YDMVH
+993 
-998 EVFAGVYD
+998 EVFAGVYE
-1006 VLSENHVEYPAEDNM
+1006 VLNDNYVADPAKDEM

-1033 NTIPGLVAAAKEE
+1033 NTVPGLVDAAKEE
-1046 ASQRWYTATMDSLKA
+1046 ASQRWYAATMADLTA
-1061 LHDAQVDSLDRVFIY
+1061 LHDAQVDSLSHEFKY
-1076 AEVEESDRFLSN
+1076 AGAEDSDRFLVD
-1088 YNNAWKTWIVD
+1088 YNNAWETWIVN
-1099 GAQAFGDAAVESGTM
+1099 GAQAFGDAAVESSTM
-1114 YSAYKYVVSCI
+1114 YSEYNNVVSCI

-1139 AAESNTNSLAAY
+1139 AAQQNTESLAAY
-1151 AEIMDSLAATQ
+1151 AEIKDSLAATQ
-1162 DKLNALK
+1162 DKLDALK

-1175 FVDGSDYVNNIQEQ
+1175 FVDGSDYVNPIQEQ
-1189 LNDILVEANDAKFFG
+1189 LDDILADADNAKFLG
-1204 EAVRAKDGLLAACAD
+1204 TAVSAKDGLLAACAD
-1219 AESKITAAYK
+1219 AESKITAAYEA
-1229 DVDNNE
+1229 VDQE
-1235 YLALMDVLNSIK
+1235 EFRELMQVWNSIT

-1263 KYQERIDDYSSRI
+1263 KYQETIEAYPTRMGEI
-1276 LEIYVTVDA
+1276 LKTEDA

-1310 DEAKIDGIYA
+1310 DEAKIDGIYD
-1320 ELCDAITAVST
+1320 ELCTAITAVST

-1384 RKAEVAALQQQLD
+1384 RKAEVAALQKQLD
-1397 KLTSAI
+1397 ALTSAI

-1418 RLTEELNGYKNR
+1418 RLTVQLQGYKTA

-1442 GDYINQESFDS
+1442 DTYINQESFDS
-1453 DMQRDVY
+1453 EMQSQVY
-1460 GKLTAAEEALEA
+1460 DKLTAAAEALEA
-1472 AHNATEVDEMLKEN
+1472 AHNATEVDEMLNEH
-1486 STLKDCSGVE
+1486 STLTGCSGVE
-1496 NALTRLDKTYSYYE
+1496 NALTLLDKTYSYYE
-1510 GNGYINKISGRHSE
+1510 GNGYINAIFVHYTAVKD
-1524 VYNSFMGFKYDD
+1524 SFKLSNYDD
-1536 ETRSE
+1536 ETSRE
-1541 LASKISEIGSALW
+1541 LKSKIDEIHFAW
-1554 QISDTHNQAYNG
+1554 QQISQTHHYAYEDG
-1566 YSYDEDR
+1566 YFIDENR
-1573 EISVEE
+1573 EITVEE

-1592 AELSEQLDALET
+1592 AELSEQLEALQT
-1604 EVEERSYTP
+1604 EVEEKSYTP

-1645 EFLAADFNG
+1645 EFLAADINS

-1734 SLGQAAEGLNLQS
+1734 SLGQAAEGLTLQS

>member
-54 AQALGATPNDEAY
+54 AQALGATDDEAAY
-67 AEVVKAV
+67 ARVVTAV
-74 ADATTFYNEAVDAV
+74 AEATKCYNDAAREVIE
-88 VTTLGNAVWTDY
+88 TLGGAVWEGY
-100 RTRVQEELAE
+100 RKMVQDELTE
-110 YYKAIVAVGKNNG
+110 YYKAIVAVGNNNG
-123 TDEAHEGAAK
+123 TGEEHKGAAD
-133 NKEANLAALE
+133 NEAANLAALE
-143 SAKAGITAK
+143 EAKAGITVK
-152 KDEAIN
+152 KDEAI
-158 KFKACEK
+158 KKYTDCE
-165 AYADAKGVVAG
+165 DAKAKANGVVDG
-176 FTTRFA
+176 LNNRFA
-182 DVKKLL
+182 EVKELL

-196 EDVDNIQGLIDALT
+196 EDVDSIQSRIDKLT
-210 AKIEEANAAHTI
+210 ASIEDANDKHTI
-222 DELNY
+222 DKLDYSEK
-227 TEQQTAIDEAL
+227 QAAIEAAL

-258 VAEQTELQ
+258 VAEQKELQ
-266 TAFEAAKAA
+266 TAFDEAKAA
-275 AALCK
+275 AAACK
-280 EGSFDGEALWQ
+280 KDSFDGEALWQ
-291 ETVTS
+291 KTVES

-325 GSINAAKSAVANYK
+325 GSINAAKSAVANYQ
-339 AEVEQAFADYKNAKN
+339 AEVEQAFEHYKAAKTAIADY
-354 TIAGYQDALDAVK
+354 QEALDTVK
-367 EYVKNPIVPC
+367 VYVKDPIVPY
-377 SGTTQTYGDVING
+377 GKTGKTYGDVING

-395 NAVTAALNT
+395 DAVTAALNKA
-404 VMAENNT
+404 MAENT
-411 GGKLAAALTDL
+411 DGELAAALASLKL
-422 DLDVALAGAIADITE
+422 DDSLLGDITDITE
-437 DKYKNDKAAY
+437 DKYKDDKAAY

-456 KTYATTVSSKVTETE
+456 QEHAKRVSDKVTETKNKLNDLWADLQQE
-471 NKLSALWTTLEKNY
+471 NKTAYGKGWATLEE
-485 KAYGL
+485 
-490 GWTTLVVTKT
+490 TKS
-500 DLDARLKTEEGKLP
+500 DLDTRLETEKGKLP
-514 AEGAINDEVTAEEWM
+514 AEGVINEDNAEEWRS
-529 TKLAEISA
+529 KLAEISA
-537 KLDTISTDIDALAA
+537 KLDTISTDINALAA
-551 NAETIKSKVVA
+551 NAKTIKSKVVA

-567 DARTA
+567 DARTV
-572 DVAVEREK
+572 DVKAERNE
-580 LDKITTT
+580 LAKITTT
-587 DPDKKTDVAADKADA
+587 DPDKETEVAADKANA
-602 VEKLDGFQSEIYFA
+602 KILLDGFQGKIDVA
-616 YTEETLEAKWNENL
+616 YAAETLEADWSKGL
-630 AAKWTEIQTTIA
+630 AKEWTDIQTTIA
-642 GYVANADQVEKNFQA
+642 EYVANAKQVEDNFQA
-657 YTTQEDTAQFADY
+657 YTTQMDTAQFADY
-670 LTAAAAELNKDEVC
+670 LTAAAAELTKDEVC

-689 AHFQGVLAGYKKEA
+689 KYFQGVLDGYKGEA
-703 DDLISNIHAWY
+703 NTLISNIHAWY
-714 GEGTSAE
+714 DKGTSAE
-721 HTTEVN
+721 HTDGVE
-727 AKTQELIA
+727 AKTKELIA

-752 VQTTKLAE
+752 VQTNKLME

-769 NRFSAEDESSKKQA
+769 NRFSAEDESSKKQE

-793 RINELDKLISDAFAA
+793 RINALDDRISKAFAA

-820 TLLKVEITNKEVA
+820 TLLKVEITNKEAA
-833 WVGEYNETIAQDN
+833 WNGEYDKTLAKDN
-846 AARYQDFC
+846 AARYERFC
-854 VAYNQALTK
+854 GAYTQALAK

-869 NIEKFNAVSEE
+869 NIELFNAVSED
-880 YIENKAD
+880 YIENKAE
-887 IIKVAKDQ
+887 IIKVAKDS
-895 LYEFSS
+895 LYKFSS
-901 EIIALKNK
+901 RIITLKNT
-909 AEKEYGD
+909 AREEY
-916 GENHSPTLYDPT
+916 EHLPERTLYDPT
-928 RAHEREVLGII
+928 EAHTTEVLGII
-939 AQMDATYEAFL
+939 EQMDTTYADFL
-950 EQANSSA
+950 KDANSSA
-957 CAQYETALANANNTI
+957 CAQYSDAWDNANDTI
-972 SEALKELGEE
+972 SLALKELGEDRNYGYE
-982 GIDGE
+982 MLD
-987 EGRKYD
+987 
-993 YDMVH
+993 
-998 EVFAGVYD
+998 EVFAGVYT
-1006 VLSENHVEYPAEDNM
+1006 VLNENYVDEPAKDNM
-1021 LATKVE
+1021 LAIKVE

-1033 NTIPGLVAAAKEE
+1033 NTIPGLVAAAKED
-1046 ASQRWYTATMDSLKA
+1046 ASQRWYDATMADLTA
-1061 LHDAQVDSLDRVFIY
+1061 LHDAQLDTLSRVFKY
-1076 AEVEESDRFLSN
+1076 AEGKDSAKIVRDYE
-1088 YNNAWKTWIVD
+1088 NAWETYIVN
-1099 GAQAFGDAAVESGTM
+1099 GAQAISGTM
-1114 YSAYKYVVSCI
+1114 YDAYDDVVDYI
-1125 SSFTAKNGYAAAVA
+1125 SDFKKNNGYNDAVI
-1139 AAESNTNSLAAY
+1139 AAEQNTASLAAY
-1151 AEIMDSLAATQ
+1151 AVIMDSLAATQ
-1162 DKLNALK
+1162 DKLDALK

-1175 FVDGSDYVNNIQEQ
+1175 FVDGSGYVNGIQKT
-1189 LNDILVEANDAKFFG
+1189 LAGILVEADDAKYWG
-1204 EAVRAKDGLLAACAD
+1204 TAEDNKDRLLDKCAK
-1219 AESKITAAYK
+1219 AEIDITAAYEA
-1229 DVDNNE
+1229 VDEKE
-1235 YLALMDVLNSIK
+1235 YDALIQVWNSIT

-1252 AAPKLD
+1252 AAPELKA

-1263 KYQERIDDYSSRI
+1263 KYQEKIDAYLSRIDET
-1276 LEIYVTVDA
+1276 LKTVDA
-1285 AARHA
+1285 ETRHA

-1384 RKAEVAALQQQLD
+1384 RKAEVAALQKQLND
-1397 KLTSAI
+1397 LTSAI
-1403 AAAEAPYVAN
+1403 AVEEAPYVVN
-1413 DEAYA
+1413 DEVYA
-1418 RLTEELNGYKNR
+1418 RLTEELQGYKTA

-1442 GDYINQESFDS
+1442 DAYINQESFDR
-1453 DMQRDVY
+1453 DMQSQVY
-1460 GKLTAAEEALEA
+1460 DKLTLAEEALET
-1472 AHNATEVDEMLKEN
+1472 AHNATEKNEMLKEN
-1486 STLKDCSGVE
+1486 STLKDCSNVMTD
-1496 NALTRLDKTYSYYE
+1496 LKDLDKEYSNDE
-1510 GNGYINKISGRHSE
+1510 GSGYINEIKKRWTQ
-1524 VYNSFMGFKYDD
+1524 VYNSWWGSNYDT

-1541 LASKISEIGSALW
+1541 LLYKIGEIDSDLT
-1554 QISDTHNQAYNG
+1554 QIEETHDQAYRG
-1566 YSYDEDR
+1566 YSLDEDR
-1573 EISVEE
+1573 VISVDE

-1592 AELSEQLDALET
+1592 AELSAQLDALET

-1734 SLGQAAEGLNLQS
+1734 SLGQAAEGLSLQS

>member
-74 ADATTFYNEAVDAV
+74 ADATTFYNEAVDYV
-88 VTTLGNAVWTDY
+88 VAKLGNAVWADY
-100 RTRVQEELAE
+100 RTVVQNELAE

-123 TDEAHEGAAK
+123 TDDAHEGAFD

-152 KDEAIN
+152 KNEAIK
-158 KFKACEK
+158 KFDACEG
-165 AYADAKGVVAG
+165 AYANAKGVVAG

-196 EDVDNIQGLIDALT
+196 EDVDNIQGLIDDLT

-222 DELNY
+222 DKLNY

-238 TTLSTEATAEKF
+238 TALEETATAEKA
-250 NYEAKLRL
+250 NYEAKERL
-258 VAEQTELQ
+258 VVDQTELQ

-305 SAIDNHYGEGDCA
+305 SAIDNHYAGGDCA

-339 AEVEQAFADYKNAKN
+339 AEVEQAFADYKEAQTAIAEYQAALNAVN
-354 TIAGYQDALDAVK
+354 

-377 SGTTQTYGDVING
+377 SGTTKTYGDVING

-395 NAVTAALNT
+395 DAVTAALNK
-404 VMAENNT
+404 VMEENT
-411 GGKLAAALTDL
+411 DDALAAALTDL

-456 KTYATTVSSKVTETE
+456 KTYATTVSSKVTEKE
-471 NKLSALWTTLEKNY
+471 KKLSDLWATLEKNY

-572 DVAVEREK
+572 DVAAEREK

-587 DPDKKTDVAADKADA
+587 DPDKKSDVAADKADA

-642 GYVANADQVEKNFQA
+642 GYIANADQVEENFQA
-657 YTTQEDTAQFADY
+657 YTTQKDTAQFADL

-689 AHFQGVLAGYKKEA
+689 THFQGVLAGYEEEA
-703 DDLISNIHAWY
+703 NALISNIHAWY
-714 GEGTSAE
+714 GEGKSAA

-740 PTLAHANDSVHT
+740 PTLAHANDSVHN

-769 NRFSAEDESSKKQA
+769 NRFSAEDESSQKQE
-783 YLSDMANFQL
+783 YLSDMADFQL
-793 RINELDKLISDAFAA
+793 RINALKDLISEAFAA
-808 GTSVQGAYEDSL
+808 GTSAQEAYENSL
-820 TLLKVEITNKEVA
+820 TLLKVEITNKEAA
-833 WVGEYNETIAQDN
+833 WEGEYDETLAQDN
-846 AARYQDFC
+846 AARYQKFC
-854 VAYNQALTK
+854 DAYNLALTK

-887 IIKVAKDQ
+887 IIKVAKDE
-895 LYEFSS
+895 LYEFSRR
-901 EIIALKNK
+901 IIELKNT
-909 AEKEYGD
+909 AEEDYT
-916 GENHSPTLYDPT
+916 NLPPRTLYDPT
-928 RAHEREVLGII
+928 EAYTAEASSII
-939 AQMDATYEAFL
+939 EQMNATYAAFL
-950 EQANSSA
+950 AQANSSA
-957 CAQYETALANANNTI
+957 TTQYAEAWDNANKTI
-972 SEALKELGEE
+972 EEALVELGEDRE
-982 GIDGE
+982 YGYEMLD
-987 EGRKYD
+987 
-993 YDMVH
+993 
-998 EVFAGVYD
+998 EVFAGVYE
-1006 VLSENHVEYPAEDNM
+1006 VLNDNYVADPAKDEM

-1027 GLITNL
+1027 VLITNL
-1033 NTIPGLVAAAKEE
+1033 NTVPGLVDAAKEE
-1046 ASQRWYTATMDSLKA
+1046 ASQRWYAATMADLTA
-1061 LHDAQVDSLDRVFIY
+1061 LHDTQVDSLSYEFKY
-1076 AEVEESDRFLSN
+1076 AEEKDPATFLDK
-1088 YNNAWKTWIVD
+1088 YENAWENWIVN
-1099 GAQAFGDAAVESGTM
+1099 GAKASGDAAVESSTM
-1114 YSAYKYVVSCI
+1114 YDEYDNVVYYI
-1125 SSFTAKNGYAAAVA
+1125 SRFTAENGYDDAVKAAQQ
-1139 AAESNTNSLAAY
+1139 NTESLAAY
-1151 AEIMDSLAATQ
+1151 AEIKDSLAATQ
-1162 DKLNALK
+1162 EKLDALK

-1175 FVDGSDYVNNIQEQ
+1175 FVDGSDNVNTIQTQ
-1189 LNDILVEANDAKFFG
+1189 LDDILADADKAKFLG
-1204 EAVRAKDGLLAACAD
+1204 TAVSDKEALLAACAD
-1219 AESKITAAYK
+1219 AESKITAAYG
-1229 DVDNNE
+1229 DVDQKE
-1235 YLALMDVLNSIK
+1235 YDALMQVWSSIK

-1252 AAPKLD
+1252 AAPALD
-1258 AGAVE
+1258 ADAVE
-1263 KYQERIDDYSSRI
+1263 KYQKTIEAYPSRI
-1276 LEIYVTVDA
+1276 LEIKNTEDA
-1285 AARHA
+1285 EARHA

-1299 AVTKTELVALY
+1299 AATKTKLVALY
-1310 DEAKIDGIYA
+1310 DEAKIDGIYN
-1320 ELCDAITAVST
+1320 ELCAAITAVSE
-1331 QQAAAADT
+1331 QQAAEAET
-1339 LATMHQPVQ
+1339 LATMHQAVQ

-1362 ESAQAAVEA
+1362 ESAQAAVDA

-1384 RKAEVAALQQQLD
+1384 RKAEVGALQKQLD
-1397 KLTSAI
+1397 ALTSAI

-1418 RLTEELNGYKNR
+1418 RLTVQLQGYKTA

-1442 GDYINQESFDS
+1442 DTYINQESFDS
-1453 DMQRDVY
+1453 EMQSQVY
-1460 GKLTAAEEALEA
+1460 DKLTAAAEALEA
-1472 AHNATEVDEMLKEN
+1472 AHNATEVDEMLNEH
-1486 STLKDCSGVE
+1486 STLTGCSGVE
-1496 NALTRLDKTYSYYE
+1496 NALTLLDKTYSHYE
-1510 GNGYINKISGRHSE
+1510 GSGYINAISNRHNE
-1524 VYNSFMGFKYDD
+1524 VDNSFRLLKYDD

-1566 YSYDEDR
+1566 YSDDEDR

-1592 AELSEQLDALET
+1592 AELSEQLEALQT
-1604 EVEERSYTP
+1604 EVEEKSYTL

-1645 EFLAADFNG
+1645 EFLAADINI

-1734 SLGQAAEGLNLQS
+1734 SLGQAAEGLTLQS

>member
-54 AQALGATPNDEAY
+54 AQALGATPNDDAY
-67 AEVVKAV
+67 AEVASAVAEATKFYNKAV
-74 ADATTFYNEAVDAV
+74 DDV
-88 VTTLGNAVWTDY
+88 VKTLGGAVWEGY
-100 RTRVQEELAE
+100 RDVVLKELAV
-110 YYKAIVAVGKNNG
+110 YYQAIVAVGKNNG
-123 TDEAHEGAAK
+123 TDDAHENAFD
-133 NKEANLAALE
+133 NKKANLAALE
-143 SAKAGITAK
+143 DAKAGITAK
-152 KDEAIN
+152 KKDAID
-158 KFKACEK
+158 KFNACED
-165 AYADAKGVVAG
+165 AYAKANGVVAG

-196 EDVDNIQGLIDALT
+196 EDVDSIQSLIDDLT

-222 DELNY
+222 DKLNY
-227 TEQQTAIDEAL
+227 TEQQTAIYEAL
-238 TTLSTEATAEKF
+238 TALEETATAEKA
-250 NYEAKLRL
+250 NYEAKEHL
-258 VAEQTELQ
+258 VVDQTKLQ

-305 SAIDNHYGEGDCA
+305 SAIDNHYAGGDCA

-325 GSINAAKSAVANYK
+325 DSIASAKSAVTKYQT
-339 AEVEQAFADYKNAKN
+339 EVEEAFADYKEAQ
-354 TIAGYQDALDAVK
+354 TAIAGYQEALDAVK
-367 EYVKNPIVPC
+367 VYVKNPIVPYN
-377 SGTTQTYGDVING
+377 GTTKTYGDVING

-395 NAVTAALNT
+395 DAVTAALNK
-404 VMAENNT
+404 VMEENT
-411 GGKLAAALTDL
+411 DDALAAALTDL
-422 DLDVALAGAIADITE
+422 DLDVDLAGAITDITE

-456 KTYATTVSSKVTETE
+456 KTYATTVSSKVREKE
-471 NKLSALWTTLEKNY
+471 KKLSDLWTTLQENKA
-485 KAYGL
+485 AYGL
-490 GWTTLVVTKT
+490 GWTTLAVTKNA
-500 DLDARLKTEEGKLP
+500 LDTRLNAEEGNLP
-514 AEGAINDEVTAEEWM
+514 ADGAIDESTADTWM

-537 KLDTISTDIDALAA
+537 KLDTISTDIDKLAA
-551 NAETIKSKVVA
+551 DAKTIESNVA
-562 NKNFY
+562 ANQEFY
-567 DARTA
+567 KACTA
-572 DVAVEREK
+572 DVNAEREE
-580 LDKITTT
+580 LAKITTT
-587 DPDKKTDVAADKADA
+587 DPDKETEVAADKADA
-602 VEKLDGFQSEIYFA
+602 ENQLNGFQNKIDKA
-616 YTEETLEAKWNENL
+616 YTAETLEADWRKGL
-630 AAKWTEIQTTIA
+630 ATEWTEIQATIA

-657 YTTQEDTAQFADY
+657 YTTQKDTALFADY

-689 AHFQGVLAGYKKEA
+689 THFQGVLAGYKKEA

-714 GEGTSAE
+714 GEGKSAE

-727 AKTQELIA
+727 AKTQQLIA

-752 VQTTKLAE
+752 VQTNKLAE

-769 NRFSAEDESSKKQA
+769 NRFSAEDESSKKQE

-793 RINELDKLISDAFAA
+793 RINTLRDDISKAYAEGRSA
-808 GTSVQGAYEDSL
+808 QGAYEDSL
-820 TLLKVEITNKEVA
+820 TLLKVEITNKEAA
-833 WVGEYNETIAQDN
+833 WNGEYDKTLAKDN
-846 AARYQDFC
+846 AARYERFC
-854 VAYNQALTK
+854 GAYTQALAK

-880 YIENKAD
+880 YIENKAE
-887 IIKVAKDQ
+887 IIKVAKDS
-895 LYEFSS
+895 LYKFSS
-901 EIIALKNK
+901 RIITLKNT
-909 AEKEYGD
+909 ARDEY
-916 GENHSPTLYDPT
+916 EHLTERTLYDPT
-928 RAHEREVLGII
+928 EAHTTEVLGII
-939 AQMDATYEAFL
+939 EQMDTTYADFL
-950 EQANSSA
+950 KQANSSA
-957 CAQYETALANANNTI
+957 CAQYADAWDNANTTVL
-972 SEALKELGEE
+972 EALEELG
-982 GIDGE
+982 

-993 YDMVH
+993 YDMLH
-998 EVFAGVYD
+998 EVFADVY
-1006 VLSENHVEYPAEDNM
+1006 VVRNENFVEVPEEDNM

-1033 NTIPGLVAAAKEE
+1033 NTIPGLVAAAKED
-1046 ASQRWYTATMDSLKA
+1046 ASQLWYAATMDSLKA

-1114 YSAYKYVVSCI
+1114 YSAYNYVVSCI
-1125 SSFTAKNGYAAAVA
+1125 SQFEKKNGYAAAVA
-1139 AAESNTNSLAAY
+1139 AAEQNTASLAAY
-1151 AEIMDSLAATQ
+1151 AEIKDSLAATQ

-1175 FVDGSDYVNNIQEQ
+1175 FVDGSDYVNTIQKQ
-1189 LNDILVEANDAKFFG
+1189 LDDILADADNAKFFG
-1204 EAVRAKDGLLAACAD
+1204 EAVSAKDDLLAACAD
-1219 AESKITAAYK
+1219 AESNITKAYEA
-1229 DVDNNE
+1229 VDQE
-1235 YLALMDVLNSIK
+1235 EFRELMQVWNSIT

-1252 AAPKLD
+1252 AAPELKK

-1263 KYQERIDDYSSRI
+1263 KYQEKIEAYPTRMGEI
-1276 LEIYVTVDA
+1276 LKTEDA
-1285 AARHA
+1285 EARHA

-1310 DEAKIDGIYA
+1310 DKAKLDGIYD
-1320 ELCDAITAVST
+1320 ELCAAITAVSE

-1362 ESAQAAVEA
+1362 ESAQAAVDA
-1371 DKAASTLILYADN
+1371 DKAGSTLILYADN

-1397 KLTSAI
+1397 ALTSAI
-1403 AAAEAPYVAN
+1403 DDAEAPYVAN
-1413 DEAYA
+1413 DDAYA
-1418 RLTEELNGYKNR
+1418 RLTEELNGYKTA
-1430 ADSVA
+1430 ADAVA

-1472 AHNATEVDEMLKEN
+1472 AHNATEVGEMLKEN
-1486 STLKDCSGVE
+1486 SKLDGCSNVMTD
-1496 NALTRLDKTYSYYE
+1496 LTRLDKEYSYDE
-1510 GNGYINKISGRHSE
+1510 GNGYINAIFVHYTAVKD
-1524 VYNSFMGFKYDD
+1524 SFKLSNYDD
-1536 ETRSE
+1536 ETSRE
-1541 LASKISEIGSALW
+1541 LKSKIDEIHFAW
-1554 QISDTHNQAYNG
+1554 QQISQTHHYAYEDG
-1566 YSYDEDR
+1566 YFIDEDR

-1604 EVEERSYTP
+1604 EVEEKSYTP

-1645 EFLAADFNG
+1645 EFLAADINS

-1672 ENAQGVRAIAR
+1672 ENAQGVRALAR

-1734 SLGQAAEGLNLQS
+1734 SLGQAAEGLTLQS

>member
-54 AQALGATPNDEAY
+54 AQALGATPNDDAY
-67 AEVVKAV
+67 AEVASAVAEATKFYNKAV
-74 ADATTFYNEAVDAV
+74 DDV
-88 VTTLGNAVWTDY
+88 VKTLGGAVWEGY
-100 RTRVQEELAE
+100 RDVVLKELAV
-110 YYKAIVAVGKNNG
+110 YYQAIVAVGKNNG
-123 TDEAHEGAAK
+123 TDDAHENAFD
-133 NKEANLAALE
+133 NKKANLAALE
-143 SAKAGITAK
+143 DAKAGITAK
-152 KDEAIN
+152 KKDAID
-158 KFKACEK
+158 KFNACED
-165 AYADAKGVVAG
+165 AYAKANGVVAG

-182 DVKKLL
+182 EVKKLL

-196 EDVDNIQGLIDALT
+196 EDVDNIQGLIDDLT

-222 DELNY
+222 DKLNY

-238 TTLSTEATAEKF
+238 TALKETATAEKA
-250 NYEAKLRL
+250 NYEAKESL
-258 VAEQTELQ
+258 VVDQTKLQ

-305 SAIDNHYGEGDCA
+305 SAIDNHYAGGDCA

-325 GSINAAKSAVANYK
+325 GSINAAKSAVTKYQT
-339 AEVEQAFADYKNAKN
+339 EVEEAFADYKEAQ
-354 TIAGYQDALDAVK
+354 TAIAGYQEALDAVK
-367 EYVKNPIVPC
+367 EYVKNPIVPY
-377 SGTTQTYGDVING
+377 GKTGKTYGDVING

-395 NAVTAALNT
+395 DAVTAALNKA
-404 VMAENNT
+404 MAENT
-411 GGKLAAALTDL
+411 DGELAAALASLKL
-422 DLDVALAGAIADITE
+422 DDSLLGDITDIKE
-437 DKYKNDKAAY
+437 DKYKDDKAAY

-456 KTYATTVSSKVTETE
+456 KTYATTVSSKVTEKE
-471 NKLSALWTTLEKNY
+471 KKLSDLWTTLQENKA
-485 KAYGL
+485 AYGL
-490 GWTTLVVTKT
+490 GWTTLAETKNA
-500 DLDARLKTEEGKLP
+500 LDTRLNAEEGKLP
-514 AEGAINDEVTAEEWM
+514 AEGAIKDEVTAEEWM

-537 KLDTISTDIDALAA
+537 KLDTISTDIDKLAA
-551 NAETIKSKVVA
+551 DAETIKNKVVA
-562 NKNFY
+562 NKEFY

-572 DVAVEREK
+572 DVDTEREE
-580 LDKITTT
+580 LAKITTT
-587 DPDKKTDVAADKADA
+587 DPDKAGEVAADKATAEELLND
-602 VEKLDGFQSEIYFA
+602 FQGKIYNA
-616 YTEETLEAKWNENL
+616 YATETLEAEWDESL
-630 AAKWTEIQTTIA
+630 ATKWTAIQTTIA
-642 GYVANADQVEKNFQA
+642 EYVANAKQVEDNFQA
-657 YTTQEDTAQFADY
+657 YTAQTEMAQFTDVI
-670 LTAAAAELNKDEVC
+670 TAAATELEKDEVC
-684 TGAGR
+684 KGAGR
-689 AHFQGVLAGYKKEA
+689 AHFKGVLDGYEGEA
-703 DDLISNIHAWY
+703 NTLINNIHTWY
-714 GEGTSAE
+714 GKGNSAE
-721 HTTEVN
+721 HTDGVK

-752 VQTTKLAE
+752 VQTNKLTE

-769 NRFSAEDESSKKQA
+769 NRFSAEDESSKKQE
-783 YLSDMANFQL
+783 YLSAMANFQL

-833 WVGEYNETIAQDN
+833 WDGEYDKTLAKDN
-846 AARYQDFC
+846 ADRYERFC
-854 VAYNQALTK
+854 GAYTQALAK

-880 YIENKAD
+880 YIENKAE
-887 IIKVAKDQ
+887 IIKLAKDE
-895 LYEFSS
+895 LYVFSS
-901 EIIALKNK
+901 RIIALKNT
-909 AEKEYGD
+909 ATEEYTKL
-916 GENHSPTLYDPT
+916 PPRTLYDPT
-928 RAHEREVLGII
+928 EAHREEVLGII
-939 AQMDATYEAFL
+939 EQMDTTYADFL
-950 EQANSSA
+950 KDANSSA
-957 CAQYETALANANNTI
+957 CAQYADAWDNANTI
-972 SEALKELGEE
+972 VLEALEELG
-982 GIDGE
+982 GE
-987 EGRKYD
+987 REYD
-993 YDMVH
+993 YNMVH
-998 EVFAGVYD
+998 EVFADVY
-1006 VLSENHVEYPAEDNM
+1006 VVRNENFVEEPEEDNM
-1021 LATKVE
+1021 LAIKVE

-1046 ASQRWYTATMDSLKA
+1046 ASQRWYAATMDSLKA

-1099 GAQAFGDAAVESGTM
+1099 GAQAFGDAAVESSTM
-1114 YSAYKYVVSCI
+1114 YSAYNYVVSCI

-1139 AAESNTNSLAAY
+1139 AARKNTNSLAAY

-1162 DKLNALK
+1162 DKLDALK

-1175 FVDGSDYVNNIQEQ
+1175 FVDGSDYVNPIQEQ
-1189 LNDILVEANDAKFFG
+1189 LDDILADADNAKFLG
-1204 EAVRAKDGLLAACAD
+1204 EAVSAKDDLLAACAD
-1219 AESKITAAYK
+1219 AESNITKAYEA
-1229 DVDNNE
+1229 VDQE
-1235 YLALMDVLNSIK
+1235 EFRELMQVWNSIT

-1252 AAPKLD
+1252 AAPELKE

-1263 KYQERIDDYSSRI
+1263 KYQEKIEAYPTRMGEI
-1276 LEIYVTVDA
+1276 LKTVDA
-1285 AARHA
+1285 EARHA

-1310 DEAKIDGIYA
+1310 DEAKIDGIYD
-1320 ELCDAITAVST
+1320 ELCTAIAAVST

-1362 ESAQAAVEA
+1362 ESAQAAVDA

-1384 RKAEVAALQQQLD
+1384 RKAEVAALQQQLNA
-1397 KLTSAI
+1397 LTSAI
-1403 AAAEAPYVAN
+1403 AAEEAPYVVN
-1413 DEAYA
+1413 DEVYA
-1418 RLTEELNGYKNR
+1418 RLTEELQGYKTA

-1442 GDYINQESFDS
+1442 DAYINQESFDR
-1453 DMQRDVY
+1453 DMQSQVY
-1460 GKLTAAEEALEA
+1460 DKLTLAEEALET
-1472 AHNATEVDEMLKEN
+1472 AHNATEVGEMLNEN
-1486 STLKDCSGVE
+1486 STLKDCSNVMTD
-1496 NALTRLDKTYSYYE
+1496 LTRLDKEYSYDE
-1510 GNGYINKISGRHSE
+1510 GNGYINAISNRHNE
-1524 VYNSFMGFKYDD
+1524 VYNSFMLLKYDD

-1541 LASKISEIGSALW
+1541 LASKISEIGSALG

-1604 EVEERSYTP
+1604 EVEEKSYTP
-1613 GDVNRDGKILV
+1613 GDVNRDGEILV

-1645 EFLAADFNG
+1645 EFLAADINS

-1734 SLGQAAEGLNLQS
+1734 SLGQAAEGLTLQS

>member
-88 VTTLGNAVWTDY
+88 VATLGNAVWTDY

-123 TDEAHEGAAK
+123 TDDAHEGAAGK
-133 NKEANLAALE
+133 KEANLAALE
-143 SAKAGITAK
+143 SAKDGIEAK
-152 KDEAIN
+152 KNEAIN

-238 TTLSTEATAEKF
+238 TTLSTTAAAEKA
-250 NYEAKLRL
+250 NYEAKERL
-258 VAEQTELQ
+258 VAEQGKLQ
-266 TAFEAAKAA
+266 TAFDEAKAA
-275 AALCK
+275 AAACK
-280 EGSFDGEALWQ
+280 EGSFDGGALWQ
-291 ETVTS
+291 ETVDS
-296 LTNTVATCQ
+296 LDSEIKACQ
-305 SAIDNHYGEGDCA
+305 SAIENHYGDGDCA
-318 VEESTIS
+318 KEEKAIS
-325 GSINAAKSAVANYK
+325 DSIASAKSAVTKYQT
-339 AEVEQAFADYKNAKN
+339 EVEEAFADYKEAQ
-354 TIAGYQDALDAVK
+354 TAIAGYQEALDAVK
-367 EYVKNPIVPC
+367 VYVKNPIVPYN
-377 SGTTQTYGDVING
+377 GTTKTYGDVING

-395 NAVTAALNT
+395 DAVTAALNT
-404 VMAENNT
+404 VMAENT
-411 GGKLAAALTDL
+411 DGELAAALTSL
-422 DLDVALAGAIADITE
+422 DLDDVLLDEIAVITQKKYE
-437 DKYKNDKAAY
+437 DDKAAY

-456 KTYATTVSSKVTETE
+456 KTYATTVSSKVTEKE
-471 NKLSALWTTLEKNY
+471 KKLSDLWTTLQENKA
-485 KAYGL
+485 AYGL
-490 GWTTLVVTKT
+490 GWTTLAETKNA
-500 DLDARLKTEEGKLP
+500 LDTRLNAEEGNLP
-514 AEGAINDEVTAEEWM
+514 ADGAIDESTADTWM

-537 KLDTISTDIDALAA
+537 KLDTISTDIDKLAA
-551 NAETIKSKVVA
+551 DAKTIESNVA
-562 NKNFY
+562 ANQEFY
-567 DARTA
+567 KACTA
-572 DVAVEREK
+572 DVNAEREE
-580 LDKITTT
+580 LAKITTT
-587 DPDKKTDVAADKADA
+587 DPDKAHEVAADKADA
-602 VEKLDGFQSEIYFA
+602 ENQLNGFQNKIDKA
-616 YTEETLEAKWNENL
+616 YTAETLEADWSKGL
-630 AAKWTEIQTTIA
+630 ATEWTEIQATIA
-642 GYVANADQVEKNFQA
+642 GYVTKADQVEKNFQA
-657 YTTQEDTAQFADY
+657 YTTQKDTAQFADY

-689 AHFQGVLAGYKKEA
+689 KYFQGVLAGYKKEA

-714 GEGTSAE
+714 GKGKSAE

-727 AKTQELIA
+727 AKTQQLIA

-752 VQTTKLAE
+752 VQTNKLTE

-769 NRFSAEDESSKKQA
+769 NRFSAEDESSKKQE
-783 YLSDMANFQL
+783 YLSAMANFQL
-793 RINELDKLISDAFAA
+793 RINELDKLISKAYAE

-820 TLLKVEITNKEVA
+820 TLLKVEITNKEAA
-833 WVGEYNETIAQDN
+833 WNGEYDKTLAKDN
-846 AARYQDFC
+846 AARYERFC
-854 VAYNQALTK
+854 GAYTQALAK

-880 YIENKAD
+880 YIENKAE
-887 IIKVAKDQ
+887 IIKVAKDS
-895 LYEFSS
+895 LYKFSS
-901 EIIALKNK
+901 RIITLKNT
-909 AEKEYGD
+909 ARDEY
-916 GENHSPTLYDPT
+916 EHLPERTLYDPT
-928 RAHEREVLGII
+928 EAHTTEVLGII
-939 AQMDATYEAFL
+939 EQMDTTYADFL
-950 EQANSSA
+950 KQANSSA
-957 CAQYETALANANNTI
+957 CAQYADAWDNANTTVL
-972 SEALKELGEE
+972 EALEELG
-982 GIDGE
+982 

-993 YDMVH
+993 YDMLH
-998 EVFAGVYD
+998 EVFADVY
-1006 VLSENHVEYPAEDNM
+1006 VVRNENFVEVPEEDNM

-1033 NTIPGLVAAAKEE
+1033 NTIPGLVAAAKED
-1046 ASQRWYTATMDSLKA
+1046 ASQLWYAATMDSLKA

-1114 YSAYKYVVSCI
+1114 YSAYNYVVSCI
-1125 SSFTAKNGYAAAVA
+1125 SQFEKKNGYAAAVA
-1139 AAESNTNSLAAY
+1139 AAEQNTASLAAY
-1151 AEIMDSLAATQ
+1151 AEIKDSLAATQ

-1175 FVDGSDYVNNIQEQ
+1175 FVDGSDYVNTIQKQ
-1189 LNDILVEANDAKFFG
+1189 LDDILADADNAKFFG
-1204 EAVRAKDGLLAACAD
+1204 EAVSAKDDLLAACAD
-1219 AESKITAAYK
+1219 AESNITKAYEA
-1229 DVDNNE
+1229 VDQE
-1235 YLALMDVLNSIK
+1235 EFRELMQVWNSIT

-1252 AAPKLD
+1252 AAPELKK

-1263 KYQERIDDYSSRI
+1263 KYQEKIEAYPTRMGEI
-1276 LEIYVTVDA
+1276 LKTEDA
-1285 AARHA
+1285 EARHA

-1310 DEAKIDGIYA
+1310 DKAKLDGIYD
-1320 ELCDAITAVST
+1320 ELCAAITAVSE

-1362 ESAQAAVEA
+1362 ESAQAAVDA

-1397 KLTSAI
+1397 ALTSAI
-1403 AAAEAPYVAN
+1403 DDAEAPYVAN
-1413 DEAYA
+1413 DDAYA
-1418 RLTEELNGYKNR
+1418 RLTEELNGYKTA

-1442 GDYINQESFDS
+1442 DTYINQESFDS
-1453 DMQRDVY
+1453 EMQSQVY
-1460 GKLTAAEEALEA
+1460 DKLTAAAEALKA
-1472 AHNATEVDEMLKEN
+1472 AHNATEVDEMLNEH
-1486 STLKDCSGVE
+1486 STLTGCSGVE
-1496 NALTRLDKTYSYYE
+1496 NALTLLDKTYSHYE
-1510 GNGYINKISGRHSE
+1510 GSGYINAISNRHNE

-1592 AELSEQLDALET
+1592 AELSEQLEALQT
-1604 EVEERSYTP
+1604 EVEEKSYTP
-1613 GDVNRDGKILV
+1613 GDVNRDGEILV

-1645 EFLAADFNG
+1645 EFLAADING

-1734 SLGQAAEGLNLQS
+1734 SLGQAAEGLTLQS

>member
-74 ADATTFYNEAVDAV
+74 ADATTFYNEAVDYV
-88 VTTLGNAVWTDY
+88 VAKLGNAVWADY
-100 RTRVQEELAE
+100 RTVVQNELAE

-123 TDEAHEGAAK
+123 TDDAHEGAFD
-133 NKEANLAALE
+133 NKEANLAALDA
-143 SAKAGITAK
+143 AKAGITDK
-152 KDEAIN
+152 KNEAIN

-196 EDVDNIQGLIDALT
+196 EDVDNIQGLIDDLT
-210 AKIEEANAAHTI
+210 AKIEDANDKHTI
-222 DELNY
+222 DKLDYSE
-227 TEQQTAIDEAL
+227 TQAAIEAAL
-238 TTLSTEATAEKF
+238 TTLSDTATAEKA
-250 NYEAKLRL
+250 NYEAWKDLKGK
-258 VAEQTELQ
+258 QSELE
-266 TAFEAAKAA
+266 TAFEAAKTAA
-275 AALCK
+275 RACK
-280 EGSFDGEALWQ
+280 DEEGSFDGEALWQ
-291 ETVTS
+291 KTVES
-296 LTNTVATCQ
+296 LDSEIKACQ
-305 SAIDNHYGEGDCA
+305 SAITASYENGKCA
-318 VEESTIS
+318 DPESTIP
-325 GSINAAKSAVANYK
+325 GSIEAAKAAVAAYK
-339 AEVEQAFADYKNAKN
+339 AEVVKAFNDYTAAK
-354 TIAGYQDALDAVK
+354 TAIAGYQEALDAVK
-367 EYVKNPIVPC
+367 EYVKNPIVPY
-377 SGTTQTYGDVING
+377 GKTGKTYGDVING

-395 NAVTAALNT
+395 DAVTAALNT
-404 VMAENNT
+404 VMAENT
-411 GGKLAAALTDL
+411 DGELAAALTSL
-422 DLDVALAGAIADITE
+422 DLDDLLLDEIVVITQKKYE
-437 DKYKNDKAAY
+437 DDKAAY

-456 KTYATTVSSKVTETE
+456 KTYATTVSSKVREKE
-471 NKLSALWTTLEKNY
+471 KKLSDLWATLEKNC

-500 DLDARLKTEEGKLP
+500 DLDARLKTERGKLP

-572 DVAVEREK
+572 DVAAEREK

-587 DPDKKTDVAADKADA
+587 DLDKKSDVAADKADA

-630 AAKWTEIQTTIA
+630 ATEWTEIQATIA

-657 YTTQEDTAQFADY
+657 YTTQKDTAQFADY

-689 AHFQGVLAGYKKEA
+689 THFQGVLAGYEEEA
-703 DDLISNIHAWY
+703 NALISNIDAWY
-714 GEGTSAE
+714 GEGKSAA

-752 VQTTKLAE
+752 VQTNKLTE

-769 NRFSAEDESSKKQA
+769 NRFSAEDESSKKQE
-783 YLSDMANFQL
+783 YLSDMADFQL
-793 RINELDKLISDAFAA
+793 RINELDKLISVAFAA

-820 TLLKVEITNKEVA
+820 TLLKVDITNKEAA
-833 WVGEYNETIAQDN
+833 WEGEYNETIAQDN
-846 AARYQDFC
+846 AARYERFC
-854 VAYNQALTK
+854 DAYDDALTK

-869 NIEKFNAVSEE
+869 NIELFNAVSED
-880 YIENKAD
+880 YIENKAE
-887 IIKVAKDQ
+887 IIKVAKDS
-895 LYEFSS
+895 LYTFSS
-901 EIIALKNK
+901 RIITLKNT
-909 AEKEYGD
+909 AREEY
-916 GENHSPTLYDPT
+916 ENLPKRTLYDPT
-928 RAHEREVLGII
+928 EAHTTEVLGII
-939 AQMDATYEAFL
+939 EQMDTTYADFL
-950 EQANSSA
+950 KDANRSA
-957 CAQYETALANANNTI
+957 CAQYADAWDNANTI
-972 SEALKELGEE
+972 VLEALEELGEV
-982 GIDGE
+982 
-987 EGRKYD
+987 RKYD
-993 YDMVH
+993 YDMLH
-998 EVFAGVYD
+998 GVFAGVY
-1006 VLSENHVEYPAEDNM
+1006 VVRNENFVEEPEEDNM
-1021 LATKVE
+1021 LAIKVE

-1033 NTIPGLVAAAKEE
+1033 NTIPGLVAAAKEK
-1046 ASQRWYTATMDSLKA
+1046 ASQSWYATTMADLTA
-1061 LHDAQVDSLDRVFIY
+1061 LHDTQVDSLSYEFKY
-1076 AEVEESDRFLSN
+1076 AEVTESDRFLET
-1088 YNNAWKTWIVD
+1088 YNNAWEHWIVN
-1099 GAQAFGDAAVESGTM
+1099 GAQARGDAAVESGTM
-1114 YSAYKYVVSCI
+1114 YSAYNYVVSCI

-1139 AAESNTNSLAAY
+1139 AAQQNTESLAAY
-1151 AEIMDSLAATQ
+1151 AEIKDSLAATQ
-1162 DKLNALK
+1162 EKLDALK

-1175 FVDGSDYVNNIQEQ
+1175 FVDGSDNVNTIQTQ
-1189 LNDILVEANDAKFFG
+1189 LDDILAGADNAKFFG
-1204 EAVRAKDGLLAACAD
+1204 TAVSDKEALLAACAD
-1219 AESKITAAYK
+1219 AESKITAAYG
-1229 DVDNNE
+1229 DVDQKE
-1235 YLALMDVLNSIK
+1235 YDALMQVWSSIK

-1252 AAPKLD
+1252 AAPALD
-1258 AGAVE
+1258 ADAVE
-1263 KYQERIDDYSSRI
+1263 KYQKTIEAYPSRI
-1276 LEIYVTVDA
+1276 LEIKNTEDA
-1285 AARHA
+1285 EARHA

-1320 ELCDAITAVST
+1320 ELCAAITAVST

-1384 RKAEVAALQQQLD
+1384 RKAEVAALQKQLD
-1397 KLTSAI
+1397 ALTSAI

-1418 RLTEELNGYKNR
+1418 RLTVQLQGYKTA

-1442 GDYINQESFDS
+1442 DTYINQESFDS
-1453 DMQRDVY
+1453 EMQSQVY
-1460 GKLTAAEEALEA
+1460 DKLTAAAEALEA
-1472 AHNATEVDEMLKEN
+1472 AHNATEVDEMLNEH
-1486 STLKDCSGVE
+1486 STLTGCSGVE
-1496 NALTRLDKTYSYYE
+1496 NALTLLDKTYSHYE
-1510 GNGYINKISGRHSE
+1510 GSGYINAISNRHNE
-1524 VYNSFMGFKYDD
+1524 VNNSFMLLKYDE

-1541 LASKISEIGSALW
+1541 LASKIGEIGSALW
-1554 QISDTHNQAYNG
+1554 QISDTHNQAYRG

-1573 EISVEE
+1573 VISVEE

-1592 AELSEQLDALET
+1592 AELSEQLEALQT
-1604 EVEERSYTP
+1604 EVEEKSYTL
-1613 GDVNRDGKILV
+1613 GDVNRDGEILV

-1645 EFLAADFNG
+1645 EFLAADINS

-1734 SLGQAAEGLNLQS
+1734 SLGQAAEGLTLQS

>member
-54 AQALGATPNDEAY
+54 AQALGANDNDDAY
-67 AEVVKAV
+67 AEVASAVAEATKFYNKAV
-74 ADATTFYNEAVDAV
+74 DDV
-88 VTTLGNAVWTDY
+88 VKTLGGAVWEGY
-100 RTRVQEELAE
+100 RDVVLKELAV
-110 YYKAIVAVGKNNG
+110 YYQAIVAVGKNNG
-123 TDEAHEGAAK
+123 TDDAHENAFD

-143 SAKAGITAK
+143 DAKAGITAK

-210 AKIEEANAAHTI
+210 AKIEDANDKHTI
-222 DELNY
+222 DKLDYSEK
-227 TEQQTAIDEAL
+227 QAAIEAAL
-238 TTLSTEATAEKF
+238 TTLSTEATAEKA

-339 AEVEQAFADYKNAKN
+339 AEVEQAFADYKEAQ
-354 TIAGYQDALDAVK
+354 TAIAGYQEALDAVK

-377 SGTTQTYGDVING
+377 SGTTQTYGDVIDG

-395 NAVTAALNT
+395 KAVTAALNT
-404 VMAENNT
+404 VMAENKD
-411 GGKLAAALTDL
+411 GKLAAALASL
-422 DLDVALAGAIADITE
+422 DLDDVLLDEIAVITQ
-437 DKYKNDKAAY
+437 DKYEKDKAAY

-456 KTYATTVSSKVTETE
+456 KTCATTVSSKVTEKE
-471 NKLSALWTTLEKNY
+471 KKLSDLWTKLQENPA
-485 KAYGL
+485 AYGL
-490 GWTTLVVTKT
+490 SWNTLVDTKNALNDSLNDVKAALPADEDAINKDNADKWLT
-500 DLDARLKTEEGKLP
+500 DLPAISKTLDAIS
-514 AEGAINDEVTAEEWM
+514 ADID
-529 TKLAEISA
+529 KLA
-537 KLDTISTDIDALAA
+537 TD
-551 NAETIKSKVVA
+551 AETIKSKVVA

-572 DVAVEREK
+572 DVEAERKE

-587 DPDKKTDVAADKADA
+587 DPDKAHEVAADKADA

-616 YTEETLEAKWNENL
+616 YTEETLEADWSKGL
-630 AAKWTEIQTTIA
+630 AKEWTDIQTTIA
-642 GYVANADQVEKNFQA
+642 EYVANAEQVEDNFQA
-657 YTTQEDTAQFADY
+657 CTAQTKMAQFDDVI
-670 LTAAAAELNKDEVC
+670 TAAAEELKKDEVC
-684 TGAGR
+684 TGDGR
-689 AHFQGVLAGYKKEA
+689 AHFKGVLAGYKKEA

-721 HTTEVN
+721 HTDSVK

-752 VQTTKLAE
+752 VQTNKLTE

-820 TLLKVEITNKEVA
+820 TLLKVEITNKEAA
-833 WVGEYNETIAQDN
+833 WNGEYDKTLAKDN
-846 AARYQDFC
+846 AARYENFC
-854 VAYNQALTK
+854 KAYDDALTK
-863 YSEVAG
+863 YSKVAG
-869 NIEKFNAVSEE
+869 NIEKFNAVSEV
-880 YIENKAD
+880 YFPGKAE
-887 IIKVAKDQ
+887 IIKVAKDE
-895 LYEFSS
+895 LYQFSLD
-901 EIIALKNK
+901 IIALKK
-909 AEKEYGD
+909 TARDEY
-916 GENHSPTLYDPT
+916 EHLPERTLYDPT
-928 RAHEREVLGII
+928 EAHTTEVSSII
-939 AQMDATYEAFL
+939 AQMNATYEAFL

-957 CAQYETALANANNTI
+957 CAQYKTAYEDASKCI
-972 SEALKELGEE
+972 KDALKELGTE
-982 GIDGE
+982 GINGE

-993 YDMVH
+993 YDMLD
-998 EVFAGVYD
+998 EVFAGVLG
-1006 VLSENHVEYPAEDNM
+1006 VLDKNFVADHENDEM

-1027 GLITNL
+1027 VLITNL
-1033 NTIPGLVAAAKEE
+1033 NTVPDSVAAAKED
-1046 ASQRWYTATMDSLKA
+1046 ASQRWYAATMADLTA
-1061 LHDAQVDSLDRVFIY
+1061 LHDAQLDTLTNEFKY
-1076 AEVEESDRFLSN
+1076 AEVVNSTEILDVYE
-1088 YNNAWKTWIVD
+1088 NAWEKNIVN
-1099 GAQAFGDAAVESGTM
+1099 GAKAIGDAAVESNTM
-1114 YSAYKYVVSCI
+1114 YLDYYRVKNLI
-1125 SSFTAKNGYAAAVA
+1125 SDFEEENGYAAAVA
-1139 AAESNTNSLAAY
+1139 AAQQNTNSLAAY

-1162 DKLNALK
+1162 DKLDALK

-1175 FVDGSDYVNNIQEQ
+1175 FVDGSDYVNKIQEQ
-1189 LNDILVEANDAKFFG
+1189 LDDILGKANSAKYWG
-1204 EAVRAKDGLLAACAD
+1204 TAEDNKEGLLGKCAD
-1219 AESKITAAYK
+1219 AESNITAAYK
-1229 DVDNNE
+1229 NVDGDE
-1235 YLALMDVLNSIK
+1235 FLALMDVYVSIK
-1247 IDFVS
+1247 DEFVS
-1252 AAPKLD
+1252 ASSELD
-1258 AGAVE
+1258 ANAIE
-1263 KYQERIDDYSSRI
+1263 EYQKTIEAYPTRMGEI
-1276 LEIYVTVDA
+1276 LKTEDA

-1299 AVTKTELVALY
+1299 AATKTELVALY

-1320 ELCDAITAVST
+1320 ELCDAIAAVST

-1362 ESAQAAVEA
+1362 ESAQAAVDA

-1397 KLTSAI
+1397 DLTSAI
-1403 AAAEAPYVAN
+1403 ADEEASYVVN
-1413 DEAYA
+1413 DEVYA
-1418 RLTEELNGYKNR
+1418 RLTEELQGYKTA

-1442 GDYINQESFDS
+1442 DAYINQESFDR
-1453 DMQRDVY
+1453 DMQSQVY
-1460 GKLTAAEEALEA
+1460 DKLTLAEEALET
-1472 AHNATEVDEMLKEN
+1472 AHNATEVGEMLKEN
-1486 STLKDCSGVE
+1486 SKLDGCSNVMTD
-1496 NALTRLDKTYSYYE
+1496 LTRLDKEYSYDE
-1510 GNGYINKISGRHSE
+1510 GNGYINEIKKRWTQ
-1524 VYNSFMGFKYDD
+1524 VYNSWWGSNYDD
-1536 ETRSE
+1536 ETSRE
-1541 LASKISEIGSALW
+1541 LESKINEIFFAW
-1554 QISDTHNQAYNG
+1554 QQISETHNQAYDDP
-1566 YSYDEDR
+1566 SA
-1573 EISVEE
+1573 VEE

-1592 AELSEQLDALET
+1592 AELSDQLEALQT
-1604 EVEERSYTP
+1604 EVEEKSYTP

-1645 EFLAADFNG
+1645 EFLAADING

>member
-54 AQALGATPNDEAY
+54 AQALGTTEDDDAY

-123 TDEAHEGAAK
+123 TDEAHEGAAGK
-133 NKEANLAALE
+133 KAANLAALDA
-143 SAKAGITAK
+143 AKAGIEAK
-152 KDEAIN
+152 KNEAIN

-165 AYADAKGVVAG
+165 AYADAKGVVDDLKN
-176 FTTRFA
+176 RFA
-182 DVKKLL
+182 EVKLLL
-188 VDPTKPHT
+188 VDETKPHT
-196 EDVDNIQGLIDALT
+196 EDVDSIQSRIDALT
-210 AKIEEANAAHTI
+210 ARIEDANDKHTI
-222 DELNY
+222 DKLDYSEK
-227 TEQQTAIDEAL
+227 QAAIETAL
-238 TTLSTEATAEKF
+238 TDLRTEAAAEKD

-258 VAEQTELQ
+258 DAKQSELE
-266 TAFEAAKAA
+266 TAFEAAKTAA
-275 AALCK
+275 RACK
-280 EGSFDGEALWQ
+280 DEEGSFDGEALWQ
-291 ETVTS
+291 KTVES
-296 LTNTVATCQ
+296 LDSEIKACQ
-305 SAIDNHYGEGDCA
+305 SAITASYENGECA
-318 VEESTIS
+318 DPESTIP
-325 GSINAAKSAVANYK
+325 GSIAAAKEAVDNYR
-339 AEVEQAFADYKNAKN
+339 AEVVKAFADYQKAK
-354 TIAGYQDALDAVK
+354 TAIAKYQAALNAVK
-367 EYVKNPIVPC
+367 EYVKETNVPC
-377 SGTTQTYGDVING
+377 SGTTQTYGDVIKG
-390 LQGRI
+390 LQVRI

-404 VMAENNT
+404 AMAENNT
-411 GGKLAAALTDL
+411 DGKLAAALDGL
-422 DLDVALAGAIADITE
+422 DLDVALAGDIAVITQK
-437 DKYKNDKAAY
+437 KYESDKAAY
-447 DKQNKVDAA
+447 DKLNKVDAA
-456 KTYATTVSSKVTETE
+456 KTYATTVSSKVTEKE

-500 DLDARLKTEEGKLP
+500 DLDARLKTEKGKLP
-514 AEGAINDEVTAEEWM
+514 AEGAIKDEVTAEEWM

-551 NAETIKSKVVA
+551 NAETIKNKVVA
-562 NKNFY
+562 NEKCY
-567 DARTA
+567 AARKA
-572 DVAVEREK
+572 EVKAERDK
-580 LDKITTT
+580 LAKITTT
-587 DPDKKTDVAADKADA
+587 DPDKETEVATDKANAIILLDDFQVEIDDA
-602 VEKLDGFQSEIYFA
+602 YNK
-616 YTEETLEAKWNENL
+616 ETLEADWSKGL
-630 AAKWTEIQTTIA
+630 AKEWTDIQTTIA
-642 GYVANADQVEKNFQA
+642 GYVTKADQVEKNFQA
-657 YTTQEDTAQFADY
+657 YTTQKDTAQFADY
-670 LTAAAAELNKDEVC
+670 LTAAAAELTKDEVC

-689 AHFQGVLAGYKKEA
+689 AHFQGVLDGYKGEA
-703 DDLISNIHAWY
+703 NTLINNIHDWY
-714 GEGTSAE
+714 GKGESAK
-721 HTTEVN
+721 HTDDVN
-727 AKTQELIA
+727 DKTQKLIA

-740 PTLAHANDSVHT
+740 PTLAHANDSVHN

-769 NRFSAEDESSKKQA
+769 NRFSAEDESSRKQE

-793 RINELDKLISDAFAA
+793 RINALDDRISKAFAA
-808 GTSVQGAYEDSL
+808 GTSVQEAYEDSL
-820 TLLKVEITNKEVA
+820 TLLKVEITNKEAA
-833 WVGEYNETIAQDN
+833 WNGEYDETLAKDNE
-846 AARYQDFC
+846 ARYERFC
-854 VAYNQALTK
+854 DAYDDALTK

-869 NIEKFNAVSEE
+869 NIELFNAVSEE
-880 YIENKAD
+880 YIENKAE
-887 IIKVAKDQ
+887 IIRVAKDS
-895 LYEFSS
+895 LYTFSS
-901 EIIALKNK
+901 RIITLKNT
-909 AEKEYGD
+909 AREEY
-916 GENHSPTLYDPT
+916 ENLPKRTLYDPT
-928 RAHEREVLGII
+928 EAHTTEVLGII
-939 AQMDATYEAFL
+939 EQMDTTYADFL
-950 EQANSSA
+950 KQANSSA
-957 CAQYETALANANNTI
+957 CAQYADAWDNANTTVL
-972 SEALKELGEE
+972 EALEELG
-982 GIDGE
+982 

-993 YDMVH
+993 YDMLH

-1006 VLSENHVEYPAEDNM
+1006 VRSKNYVDEPAEDNM

-1033 NTIPGLVAAAKEE
+1033 NTIPGLVAAAKED
-1046 ASQRWYTATMDSLKA
+1046 ASQRWYAATMDSLKA

-1114 YSAYKYVVSCI
+1114 YSAYNYVVSCI
-1125 SSFTAKNGYAAAVA
+1125 SQFEKKNGYAAAVA
-1139 AAESNTNSLAAY
+1139 AAEQNTASLAAY
-1151 AEIMDSLAATQ
+1151 AEIKDSLAATQ

-1175 FVDGSDYVNNIQEQ
+1175 FVDGSDYVNPIQEQ
-1189 LNDILVEANDAKFFG
+1189 LDDILADADNAKFLG
-1204 EAVRAKDGLLAACAD
+1204 EAVSAKDGLLAACAD
-1219 AESKITAAYK
+1219 AESNITKAYEA
-1229 DVDNNE
+1229 VDQE
-1235 YLALMDVLNSIK
+1235 EFRELMQVWNSIK

-1252 AAPKLD
+1252 AAPKLEAD
-1258 AGAVE
+1258 AVE
-1263 KYQERIDDYSSRI
+1263 KYQETIEAYPTRMGEI
-1276 LEIYVTVDA
+1276 LKTEDA

-1299 AVTKTELVALY
+1299 AATKTELVALY

-1320 ELCDAITAVST
+1320 ELCDAIAAVST

-1371 DKAASTLILYADN
+1371 DKAANTLILYADN
-1384 RKAEVAALQQQLD
+1384 RKAEVAALQKQLD
-1397 KLTSAI
+1397 ALTKAI
-1403 AAAEAPYVAN
+1403 DDAEAPYVAN
-1413 DEAYA
+1413 DKAYA
-1418 RLTEELNGYKNR
+1418 RLTGELQGYKTA
-1430 ADSVA
+1430 ADAVA

-1442 GDYINQESFDS
+1442 DTYINQESFDS
-1453 DMQRDVY
+1453 EMKSQVY
-1460 GKLTAAEEALEA
+1460 DKLTAAAEALEA
-1472 AHNATEVDEMLKEN
+1472 AHNATEKNEMLKEN
-1486 STLKDCSGVE
+1486 STLTGCSGVE
-1496 NALTRLDKTYSYYE
+1496 SALTRLDKTYSHYE
-1510 GNGYINKISGRHSE
+1510 GSGYINAISNRHNE
-1524 VYNSFMGFKYDD
+1524 VYNSFMLLKYDE

-1541 LASKISEIGSALW
+1541 LASKIGEIGSALW
-1554 QISDTHNQAYNG
+1554 QISQTHNDAYHG
-1566 YSYDEDR
+1566 YIYDEDR
-1573 EISVEE
+1573 VISDEE

-1592 AELSEQLDALET
+1592 AELSNQLDALQT
-1604 EVEERSYTP
+1604 EVEEKSYTL
-1613 GDVNRDGKILV
+1613 GDVNRDGEILV

-1645 EFLAADFNG
+1645 EFLAADING

-1734 SLGQAAEGLNLQS
+1734 SLGQAAEGLTLQS

>member
-54 AQALGATPNDEAY
+54 AQALGTTEDDNAY

-74 ADATTFYNEAVDAV
+74 ADATASYNEAVDYV
-88 VTTLGNAVWTDY
+88 VETLGNAVWTDY
-100 RTRVQEELAE
+100 RTKVQEELAE

-123 TDEAHEGAAK
+123 TDEAHEGAAGK
-133 NKEANLAALE
+133 KEANLAALE
-143 SAKAGITAK
+143 SACAGITAK
-152 KDEAIN
+152 KDEAIK
-158 KFKACEK
+158 KFTDCEG
-165 AYADAKGVVAG
+165 AYAKAKGVVAG

-196 EDVDNIQGLIDALT
+196 EDVDNIQGLIDDLT
-210 AKIEEANAAHTI
+210 AKIEDANDKHTI
-222 DELNY
+222 DKLDYSEK
-227 TEQQTAIDEAL
+227 QAAIEAAL
-238 TTLSTEATAEKF
+238 TTLSTEATAEKD

-354 TIAGYQDALDAVK
+354 TIAGYQEALDAVK

-404 VMAENNT
+404 VMEENT
-411 GGKLAAALTDL
+411 DGELAAALASL
-422 DLDVALAGAIADITE
+422 DLDDVLLHEIAVITQKKYE
-437 DKYKNDKAAY
+437 DDKAAY

-456 KTYATTVSSKVTETE
+456 KTYAATVSSKVTETE

-500 DLDARLKTEEGKLP
+500 DLDARLKTEKGKLP
-514 AEGAINDEVTAEEWM
+514 AEGAIKDEVTAEEWM

-562 NKNFY
+562 NKKFY
-567 DARTA
+567 DACTDKVNA
-572 DVAVEREK
+572 ERDK

-587 DPDKKTDVAADKADA
+587 DPDKAHEVDADKADA

-642 GYVANADQVEKNFQA
+642 GYVANAEQVEENFQA
-657 YTTQEDTAQFADY
+657 YTTQKNTAKFDDVI
-670 LTAAAAELNKDEVC
+670 TAAAAELNKNEVC

-689 AHFQGVLAGYKKEA
+689 KYFQGVLAGYEGEA
-703 DDLISNIHAWY
+703 NTLISNIDDWY
-714 GEGTSAE
+714 GKGTSAE
-721 HTTEVN
+721 YTKKVN
-727 AKTQELIA
+727 DKTQQLIA

-752 VQTTKLAE
+752 VQTNKLTE

-769 NRFSAEDESSKKQA
+769 NRFSAEDESSKKQE

-793 RINELDKLISDAFAA
+793 RINELDKLISKAYAE

-820 TLLKVEITNKEVA
+820 TLLKVDITNKEVA
-833 WVGEYNETIAQDN
+833 WDGEYDETLAQDN
-846 AARYQDFC
+846 AARYQAFC
-854 VAYNQALTK
+854 DAYNLALTK

-869 NIEKFNAVSEE
+869 NIEKFNAVNEAYFPDKAGIIKDAKDKLYQFSLEIIGLKNTAEEE
-880 YIENKAD
+880 YEH
-887 IIKVAKDQ
+887 
-895 LYEFSS
+895 LPER
-901 EIIALKNK
+901 
-909 AEKEYGD
+909 
-916 GENHSPTLYDPT
+916 TLYDPT
-928 RAHEREVLGII
+928 EAHTAEVSSII
-939 AQMDATYEAFL
+939 AQMNATYEAFL

-957 CAQYETALANANNTI
+957 CEQYKTAYDDASKCI
-972 SEALKELGEE
+972 KDALKELGTE
-982 GIDGE
+982 GINGE

-993 YDMVH
+993 YDMLY
-998 EVFAGVYD
+998 EVFAGVIG
-1006 VLSENHVEYPAEDNM
+1006 VLDKNFVADHENDEM

-1027 GLITNL
+1027 VLITNL
-1033 NTIPGLVAAAKEE
+1033 NTVPDSVAAAKED
-1046 ASQRWYTATMDSLKA
+1046 ASQRWYAATMADLTA
-1061 LHDAQVDSLDRVFIY
+1061 LHDAQLDTLTNEFKY
-1076 AEVEESDRFLSN
+1076 AEVVNSTEILEV
-1088 YNNAWKTWIVD
+1088 YENAWEKNIVN
-1099 GAQAFGDAAVESGTM
+1099 GAKAIGDAAVESNTM
-1114 YSAYKYVVSCI
+1114 YLDYYRVKNLI
-1125 SSFTAKNGYAAAVA
+1125 SDFEEENGYESAVA
-1139 AAESNTNSLAAY
+1139 AAQQNTESLAAY
-1151 AEIMDSLAATQ
+1151 AEIKDSLAAAQ
-1162 DKLNALK
+1162 DKLDALK

-1175 FVDGSDYVNNIQEQ
+1175 FVDGSDNVNTIQTQ
-1189 LNDILVEANDAKFFG
+1189 LDDILADADAAKSWGTAVSAKEA
-1204 EAVRAKDGLLAACAD
+1204 LLAACAD
-1219 AESKITAAYK
+1219 AEGKITAAYGA
-1229 DVDNNE
+1229 VDQKE
-1235 YLALMDVLNSIK
+1235 YDALMQVWNSIK

-1252 AAPKLD
+1252 AAPALD
-1258 AGAVE
+1258 ADAVE
-1263 KYQERIDDYSSRI
+1263 KYQKTIEAYPSRM
-1276 LEIYVTVDA
+1276 LEILNTEDA

-1299 AVTKTELVALY
+1299 AATRTELIALY
-1310 DEAKIDGIYA
+1310 DEAKVAGIYD
-1320 ELCDAITAVST
+1320 ELCAAITEVST
-1331 QQAAAADT
+1331 QQAAAAET

-1362 ESAQAAVEA
+1362 ESAQAAVDA

-1397 KLTSAI
+1397 ALTSAI
-1403 AAAEAPYVAN
+1403 DDAEAPYVAN
-1413 DEAYA
+1413 DKAYA
-1418 RLTEELNGYKNR
+1418 RLTEELQGYKTA

-1442 GDYINQESFDS
+1442 DTYINQESFDS
-1453 DMQRDVY
+1453 EMKSQVY
-1460 GKLTAAEEALEA
+1460 DKLTAAAEALEA
-1472 AHNATEVDEMLKEN
+1472 AHNATEKNEMLKEN
-1486 STLKDCSGVE
+1486 STLTGCSGVE
-1496 NALTRLDKTYSYYE
+1496 SALTRLDKTYSHYE
-1510 GNGYINKISGRHSE
+1510 GSGYINAISNRHNE
-1524 VYNSFMGFKYDD
+1524 VYNSFMLLKYDE

-1541 LASKISEIGSALW
+1541 LASKIGEIGSALW
-1554 QISDTHNQAYNG
+1554 QISQTHNDAYHG
-1566 YSYDEDR
+1566 YIYDEDR
-1573 EISVEE
+1573 VISDEE

-1592 AELSEQLDALET
+1592 AELSNQLVALET

-1613 GDVNRDGKILV
+1613 GDVNRDGEILV

-1645 EFLAADFNG
+1645 EFLAADING

-1734 SLGQAAEGLNLQS
+1734 SLGQAAEGLTLQS

>member
-74 ADATTFYNEAVDAV
+74 ADATAFYNEAVDAV

-123 TDEAHEGAAK
+123 TDDAHEGAFD
-133 NKEANLAALE
+133 NKDANLAALK
-143 SAKAGITAK
+143 SAKDGIEAK
-152 KDEAIN
+152 KNEAIN
-158 KFKACEK
+158 KFKDCEK
-165 AYADAKGVVAG
+165 AYANAKGVVAG

-182 DVKKLL
+182 GVKKLL

-196 EDVDNIQGLIDALT
+196 EDVDNIQGLIDDLT

-222 DELNY
+222 DKLNY

-238 TTLSTEATAEKF
+238 TALEETATAEKA
-250 NYEAKLRL
+250 NYEAKECL
-258 VAEQTELQ
+258 VAEQGKLQ
-266 TAFEAAKAA
+266 TAFDEAKAA
-275 AALCK
+275 AAACK
-280 EGSFDGEALWQ
+280 EGSFDGGALWQ
-291 ETVTS
+291 ETVDS
-296 LTNTVATCQ
+296 LDSEIKACQ
-305 SAIDNHYGEGDCA
+305 SAIENHYGDGDCA
-318 VEESTIS
+318 KEEKAIS
-325 GSINAAKSAVANYK
+325 DSIASAKSAVTKYQT
-339 AEVEQAFADYKNAKN
+339 EVEEAFADYKEAQ
-354 TIAGYQDALDAVK
+354 TAIAGYQEALDAVK
-367 EYVKNPIVPC
+367 VYVKNPIVPYN
-377 SGTTQTYGDVING
+377 GTTKTYGDVING

-395 NAVTAALNT
+395 DAVTAALNKA
-404 VMAENNT
+404 MAENT
-411 GGKLAAALTDL
+411 DGELAAALASLKL
-422 DLDVALAGAIADITE
+422 DDSLLGDITDITE
-437 DKYKNDKAAY
+437 DKYKDDKAAY

-456 KTYATTVSSKVTETE
+456 KTYATTVSSKVTEKKK
-471 NKLSALWTTLEKNY
+471 KLSDLWTKLQENPA
-485 KAYGL
+485 AYGL
-490 GWTTLVVTKT
+490 SWKTLVDTKN
-500 DLDARLKTEEGKLP
+500 DLYDRLNAEKAALP
-514 AEGAINDEVTAEEWM
+514 DENAINKDNAEEWRSN
-529 TKLAEISA
+529 LIEISA

-551 NAETIKSKVVA
+551 NAETIKSNVVA
-562 NKNFY
+562 NKKFY

-572 DVAVEREK
+572 DVKAERNE
-580 LDKITTT
+580 LAKITTT
-587 DPDKKTDVAADKADA
+587 DPGKETEVAADKANA
-602 VEKLDGFQSEIYFA
+602 KILLDGFQGKIDVA
-616 YTEETLEAKWNENL
+616 YAAETLEADWSKGL
-630 AAKWTEIQTTIA
+630 AKEWTDIQTTIA
-642 GYVANADQVEKNFQA
+642 EYVAKADQVEKNFQA
-657 YTTQEDTAQFADY
+657 YTTQKDTAQFADL

-689 AHFQGVLAGYKKEA
+689 THFQGVLAGYEEEA
-703 DDLISNIHAWY
+703 NALISNILAWY
-714 GEGTSAE
+714 GEGKSAA

-740 PTLAHANDSVHT
+740 PTLAHANDSVHN

-769 NRFSAEDESSKKQA
+769 NRFSAEDESSKKQE
-783 YLSDMANFQL
+783 YLSDMADFQL

-833 WVGEYNETIAQDN
+833 WDGEYDETLAQDN
-846 AARYQDFC
+846 ATRYQKFC
-854 VAYNQALTK
+854 DAYNQALTK

-869 NIEKFNAVSEE
+869 NIEKFNAVNEA
-880 YIENKAD
+880 YFPDKAG
-887 IIKVAKDQ
+887 IIKDAKDK
-895 LYEFSS
+895 LYQFSL
-901 EIIALKNK
+901 EIIGLKNT
-909 AEKEYGD
+909 AEKEYTD
-916 GENHSPTLYDPT
+916 LPPRTLYDPT
-928 RAHEREVLGII
+928 EAYTAEASSII
-939 AQMDATYEAFL
+939 EQMNATYAAFL
-950 EQANSSA
+950 AQANSSA
-957 CAQYETALANANNTI
+957 RTQYANAWAGANTTI
-972 SEALKELGEE
+972 SDALDELGEVRQYGYE
-982 GIDGE
+982 MLD
-987 EGRKYD
+987 
-993 YDMVH
+993 
-998 EVFAGVYD
+998 EVFAGVYE
-1006 VLSENHVEYPAEDNM
+1006 VLNENYVGEPAKDEM

-1027 GLITNL
+1027 VLITNL
-1033 NTIPGLVAAAKEE
+1033 NTVSGLVDAAKEE
-1046 ASQRWYTATMDSLKA
+1046 ASQRWYAATMAD
-1061 LHDAQVDSLDRVFIY
+1061 LDEQYEEEWANLNGGFNY
-1076 AEVEESDRFLSN
+1076 AEAVVPDYYQEN
-1088 YNNAWKTWIVD
+1088 YNNAWESYIVN
-1099 GAQAFGDAAVESGTM
+1099 GAKESGDAAVESNTM
-1114 YSAYKYVVSCI
+1114 YYEYDYVVDCI
-1125 SSFTAKNGYAAAVA
+1125 GRFKAENGYEAAVA
-1139 AAESNTNSLAAY
+1139 AAQQNTESLAAY
-1151 AEIMDSLAATQ
+1151 AEIKDSLAAAQ
-1162 DKLNALK
+1162 DKLDALK

-1175 FVDGSDYVNNIQEQ
+1175 FVDGSDNVNTIQTQ
-1189 LNDILVEANDAKFFG
+1189 LDDILADADAAKSWGTAVSAKEA
-1204 EAVRAKDGLLAACAD
+1204 LLAACAD
-1219 AESKITAAYK
+1219 AEGKITAAYGA
-1229 DVDNNE
+1229 VDQKE
-1235 YLALMDVLNSIK
+1235 YDALMQVWNSIK

-1252 AAPKLD
+1252 AAPALD
-1258 AGAVE
+1258 ADAVE
-1263 KYQERIDDYSSRI
+1263 KYQKTIEAYPSRM
-1276 LEIYVTVDA
+1276 LEILNTEDA

-1299 AVTKTELVALY
+1299 AATRTELIALY
-1310 DEAKIDGIYA
+1310 DEAKVAGIYD
-1320 ELCDAITAVST
+1320 ELCAAITEVST
-1331 QQAAAADT
+1331 QQAAAAET

-1362 ESAQAAVEA
+1362 ESAQAAVDA

-1384 RKAEVAALQQQLD
+1384 RKAEVAALQKQLD
-1397 KLTSAI
+1397 ALTSAI

-1413 DEAYA
+1413 DDAYA
-1418 RLTEELNGYKNR
+1418 RLTVQLQGYKTA
-1430 ADSVA
+1430 ADAVA

-1442 GDYINQESFDS
+1442 DTYINQDSFDS
-1453 DMQRDVY
+1453 DMQSQVY
-1460 GKLTAAEEALEA
+1460 DKLTLAEEVLKT
-1472 AHNATEVDEMLKEN
+1472 AHNATEVDEMLNEH
-1486 STLKDCSGVE
+1486 STLTGCSGVE
-1496 NALTRLDKTYSYYE
+1496 NALTRLDKTYSHYE
-1510 GNGYINKISGRHSE
+1510 GSGYINAISGRHSE
-1524 VYNSFMGFKYDD
+1524 VDNSFMGFKYDD

-1541 LASKISEIGSALW
+1541 LASKIGEIGSALW

-1573 EISVEE
+1573 VISVEE

-1592 AELSEQLDALET
+1592 AELSDQLDALET
-1604 EVEERSYTP
+1604 EVEEKSYTP

-1645 EFLAADFNG
+1645 EFLAADINS

-1672 ENAQGVRAIAR
+1672 ENAQGVRALAR

-1734 SLGQAAEGLNLQS
+1734 SLGQAAEGLTLQS

>member
-74 ADATTFYNEAVDAV
+74 ADATTFYNEAVDYV
-88 VTTLGNAVWTDY
+88 VAKLGNAVWADY
-100 RTRVQEELAE
+100 RTVVQNELAE

-123 TDEAHEGAAK
+123 TDDAHEGAFD
-133 NKEANLAALE
+133 NKEANLAALK

-152 KDEAIN
+152 KNEAIA
-158 KFKACEK
+158 KFDACEG
-165 AYADAKGVVAG
+165 AYANAKDVVAG
-176 FTTRFA
+176 FNKRLEDIVNT
-182 DVKKLL
+182 LL
-188 VDPTKPHT
+188 VDETKPHT
-196 EDVDNIQGLIDALT
+196 KDVADIRGLIDDLT

-227 TEQQTAIDEAL
+227 TDKQTAIDEAL
-238 TTLSTEATAEKF
+238 TTLSTTATAEKA
-250 NYEAKLRL
+250 NYEAKERL
-258 VAEQTELQ
+258 VAEQGKLQ
-266 TAFEAAKAA
+266 TAFDEAKAA
-275 AALCK
+275 AAACK
-280 EGSFDGEALWQ
+280 EGSFDGGALWQ
-291 ETVTS
+291 ETVDS
-296 LTNTVATCQ
+296 LDSEIKACQ
-305 SAIDNHYGEGDCA
+305 SAIENHYGDGDCA
-318 VEESTIS
+318 KEEKAIWD
-325 GSINAAKSAVANYK
+325 SIASAKSAVTKYQT
-339 AEVEQAFADYKNAKN
+339 EVEEAFADYKEAQ
-354 TIAGYQDALDAVK
+354 TAIAGYQEALDAVK
-367 EYVKNPIVPC
+367 VYVKNPIVPYN
-377 SGTTQTYGDVING
+377 GTTKTYGDVING

-395 NAVTAALNT
+395 DAVTAALNK
-404 VMAENNT
+404 VMEENT
-411 GGKLAAALTDL
+411 DDALAAALTDL
-422 DLDVALAGAIADITE
+422 DLDVALAGAIADIAE

-456 KTYATTVSSKVTETE
+456 KTYATTVSSKVMEKE
-471 NKLSALWTTLEKNY
+471 KKLSDLWATLEKNY

-490 GWTTLVVTKT
+490 GWTTLEETKT
-500 DLDARLKTEEGKLP
+500 DLDARLETERGKLP

-572 DVAVEREK
+572 DVEAERKE

-587 DPDKKTDVAADKADA
+587 DPDKAHEVAADKADA

-630 AAKWTEIQTTIA
+630 AAKWTEIQATIA

-657 YTTQEDTAQFADY
+657 YTTQKDTAQFADY

-689 AHFQGVLAGYKKEA
+689 THFQGVLAGYEEEA
-703 DDLISNIHAWY
+703 NALISNIHAWY
-714 GEGTSAE
+714 GKGKSAA

-752 VQTTKLAE
+752 VQTNKLTE

-769 NRFSAEDESSKKQA
+769 NRFSAEDESSKKQE
-783 YLSDMANFQL
+783 YLSDMADFQL

-820 TLLKVEITNKEVA
+820 TLLKVEITNKEAA
-833 WVGEYNETIAQDN
+833 WEGEYNETIAQDN
-846 AARYQDFC
+846 AARYQKFC
-854 VAYNQALTK
+854 DAYNLALTK

-887 IIKVAKDQ
+887 IIKVAKDE
-895 LYEFSS
+895 LYEFSRR
-901 EIIALKNK
+901 IIELKNT
-909 AEKEYGD
+909 AEEDYT
-916 GENHSPTLYDPT
+916 NLPPRTLYDPT
-928 RAHEREVLGII
+928 EAYTAEASSII
-939 AQMDATYEAFL
+939 EQMNATYAAFL
-950 EQANSSA
+950 AQANSSA
-957 CAQYETALANANNTI
+957 TTQYAEAWDNANKTI
-972 SEALKELGEE
+972 EEALVELGEDRE
-982 GIDGE
+982 YGYEMLD
-987 EGRKYD
+987 
-993 YDMVH
+993 
-998 EVFAGVYD
+998 EVFAGVYE
-1006 VLSENHVEYPAEDNM
+1006 VLNDNYVADPAKDEM

-1027 GLITNL
+1027 VLITNL
-1033 NTIPGLVAAAKEE
+1033 NTVPGLVDAAKEE
-1046 ASQRWYTATMDSLKA
+1046 ASQRWYAATMADLTA
-1061 LHDAQVDSLDRVFIY
+1061 LHDTQVDSLSYEFKY
-1076 AEVEESDRFLSN
+1076 AEEKDPATFLDK
-1088 YNNAWKTWIVD
+1088 YENAWENWIVN
-1099 GAQAFGDAAVESGTM
+1099 GAKASGDAAVESSTM
-1114 YSAYKYVVSCI
+1114 YDEYDNVVYYI
-1125 SSFTAKNGYAAAVA
+1125 SRFTAENGYDDAVKAAQQNT
-1139 AAESNTNSLAAY
+1139 ESLTAY
-1151 AEIMDSLAATQ
+1151 AEIKDSLAATQ
-1162 DKLNALK
+1162 EKLDALK

-1175 FVDGSDYVNNIQEQ
+1175 FVDGSDNVNTIQTQ
-1189 LNDILVEANDAKFFG
+1189 LDDILADADKAKFLG
-1204 EAVRAKDGLLAACAD
+1204 TAVSDKEALLAACAD
-1219 AESKITAAYK
+1219 AESKITAAYG
-1229 DVDNNE
+1229 DVDQKE
-1235 YLALMDVLNSIK
+1235 YDALMQVWSSIN

-1252 AAPKLD
+1252 AAPALD
-1258 AGAVE
+1258 ADAVE
-1263 KYQERIDDYSSRI
+1263 KYQKTIEAYPSRI
-1276 LEIYVTVDA
+1276 LEIKNTEDA
-1285 AARHA
+1285 EARHA

-1299 AVTKTELVALY
+1299 AATKTELVALY
-1310 DEAKIDGIYA
+1310 DEAKIDGIYN
-1320 ELCDAITAVST
+1320 ELCAAITAVSE
-1331 QQAAAADT
+1331 QQAAEAET
-1339 LATMHQPVQ
+1339 LATMHQAVQ

-1384 RKAEVAALQQQLD
+1384 RKAEVAALQKQLND
-1397 KLTSAI
+1397 LTSAI
-1403 AAAEAPYVAN
+1403 AVEEAPYVVN
-1413 DEAYA
+1413 DEVYA
-1418 RLTEELNGYKNR
+1418 RLTEELQGYKTA

-1442 GDYINQESFDS
+1442 DAYINQESFDR
-1453 DMQRDVY
+1453 DMQSQVY
-1460 GKLTAAEEALEA
+1460 DKLTLAEEALET
-1472 AHNATEVDEMLKEN
+1472 AHNATEVGEMLKEN
-1486 STLKDCSGVE
+1486 SKLDGCSNVMTD
-1496 NALTRLDKTYSYYE
+1496 LTRLDKEYSYDE
-1510 GNGYINKISGRHSE
+1510 GNGYINAIFVHYTAVKD
-1524 VYNSFMGFKYDD
+1524 SFKLSNYDD
-1536 ETRSE
+1536 ETSRE
-1541 LASKISEIGSALW
+1541 LKSKIDEIHFAW
-1554 QISDTHNQAYNG
+1554 QQISQTHHYAYEDG
-1566 YSYDEDR
+1566 YFIDENR
-1573 EISVEE
+1573 EITDEE

-1592 AELSEQLDALET
+1592 AELSDQLEALQT
-1604 EVEERSYTP
+1604 EVEEKSYTP
-1613 GDVNRDGKILV
+1613 GDVNRDGEILV

-1645 EFLAADFNG
+1645 EFLAADINS

-1734 SLGQAAEGLNLQS
+1734 SLGQAAEGLTLQS

>member
-54 AQALGATPNDEAY
+54 AQALGANDNDDAY
-67 AEVVKAV
+67 AEVASAVAEATKCYNKAV
-74 ADATTFYNEAVDAV
+74 DDV
-88 VTTLGNAVWTDY
+88 VKTLGGAVWEGY
-100 RTRVQEELAE
+100 RDVVLKELAV
-110 YYKAIVAVGKNNG
+110 YYQAIVAVGKNNG
-123 TDEAHEGAAK
+123 TDDAHENAFD
-133 NKEANLAALE
+133 NKAANLAALE

-152 KDEAIN
+152 KDEAI
-158 KFKACEK
+158 KKYTDCE
-165 AYADAKGVVAG
+165 DAKAKANGVVDG
-176 FTTRFA
+176 LNNRFA
-182 DVKKLL
+182 EVKELL

-196 EDVDNIQGLIDALT
+196 EDVDSIQSRIDKLT
-210 AKIEEANAAHTI
+210 ASIDKANAAHTI
-222 DELNY
+222 DKLNY
-227 TEQQTAIDEAL
+227 TDQQAAIEAAL
-238 TTLSTEATAEKF
+238 AKLSTEATAEKA

-258 VAEQTELQ
+258 DAKQSELE

-275 AALCK
+275 ARACK
-280 EGSFDGEALWQ
+280 DEEGSFDGEALWQ
-291 ETVTS
+291 KTVES

-305 SAIDNHYGEGDCA
+305 SAIDNHYADGDCA
-318 VEESTIS
+318 KEEKAIS
-325 GSINAAKSAVANYK
+325 GSIADAKEAVENYQT
-339 AEVEQAFADYKNAKN
+339 EVEEAFAKYQNAKN
-354 TIAGYQDALDAVK
+354 AIAEYQAALDSVK
-367 EYVKNPIVPC
+367 VYVDNLNVTCRAKE
-377 SGTTQTYGDVING
+377 QTYEKVIND
-390 LQGRI
+390 LQDRI
-395 NAVTAALNT
+395 NAVTDALNT
-404 VMAENNT
+404 VMAEN
-411 GGKLAAALTDL
+411 KDDALAAELAKL
-422 DLDVALAGAIADITE
+422 DLDGALVDDIAVITE
-437 DKYKNDKAAY
+437 DKYKEDKAAY
-447 DKQNKVDAA
+447 DKLNKVDAA

-471 NKLSALWTTLEKNY
+471 NKLSALWTKLQENPA
-485 KAYGL
+485 AYGL
-490 GWTTLVVTKT
+490 SWNTLVDTKNALNDSLNDVKAALPADEDAINKDNADKWLT
-500 DLDARLKTEEGKLP
+500 DLPAISKTLDAIS
-514 AEGAINDEVTAEEWM
+514 ADID
-529 TKLAEISA
+529 KLA
-537 KLDTISTDIDALAA
+537 TD
-551 NAETIKSKVVA
+551 AETIESKVVA

-572 DVAVEREK
+572 DVKAERDK

-587 DPDKKTDVAADKADA
+587 DPDKAHEVAADKADA
-602 VEKLDGFQSEIYFA
+602 ENLLNDFQGKIYNA
-616 YTEETLEAKWNENL
+616 YATETLKAEWDESL
-630 AAKWTEIQTTIA
+630 ATKWTEIQATIA
-642 GYVANADQVEKNFQA
+642 GYVTKADQVEKNFQA
-657 YTTQEDTAQFADY
+657 YTTQKDTAQFADY

-684 TGAGR
+684 TGDGR
-689 AHFQGVLAGYKKEA
+689 KYFQGVLAGYEGEA
-703 DDLISNIHAWY
+703 NTLISNIHAWY
-714 GEGTSAE
+714 GEGISAE
-721 HTTEVN
+721 KTDVVK
-727 AKTQELIA
+727 AKTQQLIA

-752 VQTTKLAE
+752 VQTNKLTE

-769 NRFSAEDESSKKQA
+769 NRFSAEDESSKKQE

-793 RINELDKLISDAFAA
+793 RINALDDRISKAFAA

-820 TLLKVEITNKEVA
+820 TLLKVEITNKEAA
-833 WVGEYNETIAQDN
+833 WNGEYDKTLAKDN
-846 AARYQDFC
+846 AARYENFC
-854 VAYNQALTK
+854 KAYDDALTK
-863 YSEVAG
+863 YSKVAG
-869 NIEKFNAVSEE
+869 NIEKFNAVSEV
-880 YIENKAD
+880 YFPGKAE
-887 IIKVAKDQ
+887 IIKVAKDE
-895 LYEFSS
+895 LYQFSLD
-901 EIIALKNK
+901 IIALKK
-909 AEKEYGD
+909 TARDEY
-916 GENHSPTLYDPT
+916 EHLPERTLYDPT
-928 RAHEREVLGII
+928 EAHTTEVSSII
-939 AQMDATYEAFL
+939 AQMNATYEAFL

-957 CAQYETALANANNTI
+957 TTQYAEAWDNANKTI
-972 SEALKELGEE
+972 EEALVELGEDRE
-982 GIDGE
+982 YGYEMLD
-987 EGRKYD
+987 
-993 YDMVH
+993 
-998 EVFAGVYD
+998 EVFAGVYK
-1006 VLSENHVEYPAEDNM
+1006 VLNDNYVADPAKDEM

-1027 GLITNL
+1027 VLITNL
-1033 NTIPGLVAAAKEE
+1033 NTVPGLVDAAKEK
-1046 ASQRWYTATMDSLKA
+1046 ASQRWYAATMDSLTA
-1061 LHDAQVDSLDRVFIY
+1061 LHDTQVDSLSYEFKY
-1076 AEVEESDRFLSN
+1076 AEVTESDRFLET
-1088 YNNAWKTWIVD
+1088 YNNAWEHWIVN

-1114 YSAYKYVVSCI
+1114 YSAYNYVVSCI
-1125 SSFTAKNGYAAAVA
+1125 SSFTAKNGYDDAVKAAQQ
-1139 AAESNTNSLAAY
+1139 NTNSLAAY
-1151 AEIMDSLAATQ
+1151 AVIMDSLAATQ
-1162 DKLNALK
+1162 DKLDALK

-1175 FVDGSDYVNNIQEQ
+1175 FVDGSGYVNPIQTQ
-1189 LNDILVEANDAKFFG
+1189 LDDILADADNAKFLG
-1204 EAVRAKDGLLAACAD
+1204 TAVSDKEALLAACAD
-1219 AESKITAAYK
+1219 AESKITAAYG
-1229 DVDNNE
+1229 DVDQKE
-1235 YLALMDVLNSIK
+1235 YDALMQVWSSIK

-1252 AAPKLD
+1252 AAPALD
-1258 AGAVE
+1258 ADAVE
-1263 KYQERIDDYSSRI
+1263 KYQKTIEAYPSRI
-1276 LEIYVTVDA
+1276 LEIKNTEDA
-1285 AARHA
+1285 EARHA

-1310 DEAKIDGIYA
+1310 DEAKIDGIYN
-1320 ELCDAITAVST
+1320 ELCTAITAVST
-1331 QQAAAADT
+1331 QQAAAAET

-1362 ESAQAAVEA
+1362 ESAQAAVDA

-1384 RKAEVAALQQQLD
+1384 RKAEVGALQKQLD
-1397 KLTSAI
+1397 ALTSAI

-1418 RLTEELNGYKNR
+1418 RLTVQLQGYKTA

-1442 GDYINQESFDS
+1442 DTYINQESFDS
-1453 DMQRDVY
+1453 EMQSQVY
-1460 GKLTAAEEALEA
+1460 DKLTAAAEALEA
-1472 AHNATEVDEMLKEN
+1472 AHNATEVDEMLNEH
-1486 STLKDCSGVE
+1486 STLTGCSGVE
-1496 NALTRLDKTYSYYE
+1496 NALTLLDKTYSHYE
-1510 GNGYINKISGRHSE
+1510 GSGYINAISNRHNE
-1524 VYNSFMGFKYDD
+1524 VYNSFMLLKYDD

-1566 YSYDEDR
+1566 YSDDEDR

-1604 EVEERSYTP
+1604 EVEEKSYTP

-1645 EFLAADFNG
+1645 EFLAADINS

-1734 SLGQAAEGLNLQS
+1734 SLGQAAEGLTLQS

>member
-74 ADATTFYNEAVDAV
+74 ADATTFYNEAVDYV
-88 VTTLGNAVWTDY
+88 VAKLGNAVWADY
-100 RTRVQEELAE
+100 RTVVQNELAE

-123 TDEAHEGAAK
+123 TDDAHEGAAGK
-133 NKEANLAALE
+133 KEANLAALDA
-143 SAKAGITAK
+143 AKAGITAK
-152 KDEAIN
+152 KDEAIA
-158 KFKACEK
+158 KYTACED
-165 AYADAKGVVAG
+165 AYDKAKGVVAG

-196 EDVDNIQGLIDALT
+196 EDVDNIQGLIDDLT
-210 AKIEEANAAHTI
+210 ASIDKANAAHTI
-222 DELNY
+222 DKLDYSE
-227 TEQQTAIDEAL
+227 TQAAIEAAL
-238 TTLSTEATAEKF
+238 TTLSDTATAEKA
-250 NYEAKLRL
+250 NYEAWKDLKGK
-258 VAEQTELQ
+258 QSELE
-266 TAFEAAKAA
+266 TAFEAAKTAA
-275 AALCK
+275 RACK
-280 EGSFDGEALWQ
+280 DEEGSFDGEALWQ
-291 ETVTS
+291 KTVES
-296 LTNTVATCQ
+296 LDSEIKACQ
-305 SAIDNHYGEGDCA
+305 SAITASYENGKCA
-318 VEESTIS
+318 DPESTIP
-325 GSINAAKSAVANYK
+325 GSIEAAKAAVAAYK
-339 AEVEQAFADYKNAKN
+339 AEVVKAFNDYTAAK
-354 TIAGYQDALDAVK
+354 TAIAGYQEALDAVK

-377 SGTTQTYGDVING
+377 SGTTKTYGDVING

-395 NAVTAALNT
+395 DAVTAALNK
-404 VMAENNT
+404 VMEENT
-411 GGKLAAALTDL
+411 DDALAAALTDL
-422 DLDVALAGAIADITE
+422 DLDVALAGAIANITE

-456 KTYATTVSSKVTETE
+456 KTYATTVSSKVREKE
-471 NKLSALWTTLEKNY
+471 KKLSDLWATLEKND

-500 DLDARLKTEEGKLP
+500 DLDARLKTERGKLP

-572 DVAVEREK
+572 DVEAERKE

-587 DPDKKTDVAADKADA
+587 DPDKAREVAADKATAEELLND
-602 VEKLDGFQSEIYFA
+602 FQGKIYNA
-616 YTEETLEAKWNENL
+616 YATETLEAEWDESL
-630 AAKWTEIQTTIA
+630 ATKWTAIQTTIA
-642 GYVANADQVEKNFQA
+642 EYVANAKQVEENFQA
-657 YTTQEDTAQFADY
+657 YTTQKDTAQFADL

-689 AHFQGVLAGYKKEA
+689 THFQGVLAGYEEEA
-703 DDLISNIHAWY
+703 NALISNIHAWY
-714 GEGTSAE
+714 DEGKSAA

-752 VQTTKLAE
+752 VQTNKLTE

-769 NRFSAEDESSKKQA
+769 NRFSAEDESSKKQE
-783 YLSDMANFQL
+783 YLSDMADFQL

-820 TLLKVEITNKEVA
+820 TLLKVEITNKEAA
-833 WVGEYNETIAQDN
+833 WEGEYNETIAQDN

-869 NIEKFNAVSEE
+869 NIEKFNAVDEK
-880 YIENKAD
+880 YFLDNDKAF
-887 IIKVAKDQ
+887 IKVAKDE
-895 LYEFSS
+895 LYEFSRS
-901 EIIALKNK
+901 IIALKNT
-909 AEKEYGD
+909 AEKEYR
-916 GENHSPTLYDPT
+916 ENHSPTLYDPT
-928 RAHEREVLGII
+928 KAHEREVLGII
-939 AQMDATYEAFL
+939 DDMNATYAAFL
-950 EQANSSA
+950 EHANISA
-957 CAQYETALANANNTI
+957 RAQYKTAWDNVNDTI
-972 SEALKELGEE
+972 SVALVELGEDRE
-982 GIDGE
+982 YGYEMLD
-987 EGRKYD
+987 
-993 YDMVH
+993 
-998 EVFAGVYD
+998 EVFAGVYE
-1006 VLSENHVEYPAEDNM
+1006 VLNDNYVAEPAKDEM

-1027 GLITNL
+1027 VLITNL
-1033 NTIPGLVAAAKEE
+1033 NTIPGLVAVAKED
-1046 ASQRWYTATMDSLKA
+1046 ASQRWYAATMADLTA
-1061 LHDAQVDSLDRVFIY
+1061 LHDTQVDSLSYEFKY
-1076 AEVEESDRFLSN
+1076 AEEKDPATFLDK
-1088 YNNAWKTWIVD
+1088 YENAWENWIVN
-1099 GAQAFGDAAVESGTM
+1099 GAKASGDAAVESSTM
-1114 YSAYKYVVSCI
+1114 YDEYDNVVYYI
-1125 SSFTAKNGYAAAVA
+1125 SRFTAENGYDDAVKAAQQ
-1139 AAESNTNSLAAY
+1139 NTESLAAY
-1151 AEIMDSLAATQ
+1151 AEIKDSLAATQ
-1162 DKLNALK
+1162 EKLDALK

-1175 FVDGSDYVNNIQEQ
+1175 FVDGSGYVNPIQTQ
-1189 LNDILVEANDAKFFG
+1189 LDDILADADNAKFLG
-1204 EAVRAKDGLLAACAD
+1204 TAVSDKEALLAACAD
-1219 AESKITAAYK
+1219 AESKITAAYG
-1229 DVDNNE
+1229 DVDQKE
-1235 YLALMDVLNSIK
+1235 YDALMQVWSSIK

-1258 AGAVE
+1258 ADAVE
-1263 KYQERIDDYSSRI
+1263 KYQKTIEAYPSRI
-1276 LEIYVTVDA
+1276 LEIKNTEDA
-1285 AARHA
+1285 EARHA

-1320 ELCDAITAVST
+1320 ELCAAIAEVST

-1384 RKAEVAALQQQLD
+1384 RKAEVAALQKQLND
-1397 KLTSAI
+1397 LTSAI
-1403 AAAEAPYVAN
+1403 AVEEAPYVAN
-1413 DEAYA
+1413 DDAYA
-1418 RLTEELNGYKNR
+1418 RLTEELNGYKTA
-1430 ADSVA
+1430 ADAVA

-1472 AHNATEVDEMLKEN
+1472 AHNATEVGEMLKEN
-1486 STLKDCSGVE
+1486 SKLDGCSNVMTD
-1496 NALTRLDKTYSYYE
+1496 LTRLDKEYSYDE
-1510 GNGYINKISGRHSE
+1510 GNGYINAIFVHYTAVKD
-1524 VYNSFMGFKYDD
+1524 SFKLSNYDD
-1536 ETRSE
+1536 ETSRE
-1541 LASKISEIGSALW
+1541 LASKIGEIGSALW

-1604 EVEERSYTP
+1604 EVEEKSYTP

-1645 EFLAADFNG
+1645 EFLAADINS

-1734 SLGQAAEGLNLQS
+1734 SLGQAAEGLTLQS

>member
-54 AQALGATPNDEAY
+54 AQALGANDNDDAY
-67 AEVVKAV
+67 AEVASAVAEATKCYNKAV
-74 ADATTFYNEAVDAV
+74 DDV
-88 VTTLGNAVWTDY
+88 VKTLGGAVWEGY
-100 RTRVQEELAE
+100 RDVVLKELAV
-110 YYKAIVAVGKNNG
+110 YYQAIVAVGKNNG
-123 TDEAHEGAAK
+123 TDDAHENAFD
-133 NKEANLAALE
+133 NKAANLAALE

-152 KDEAIN
+152 KDEAI
-158 KFKACEK
+158 KKYTDCE
-165 AYADAKGVVAG
+165 DAKAKANGVVDG
-176 FTTRFA
+176 LNNRFA
-182 DVKKLL
+182 EVKELL

-196 EDVDNIQGLIDALT
+196 EDVDSIQSRIDKLT
-210 AKIEEANAAHTI
+210 ASIDKANAAHTI
-222 DELNY
+222 DKLNY
-227 TEQQTAIDEAL
+227 TDQQAAIEAAL
-238 TTLSTEATAEKF
+238 AKLSTEATAEKA

-258 VAEQTELQ
+258 DAKQSELE

-275 AALCK
+275 ARACK
-280 EGSFDGEALWQ
+280 DEEGSFDGEALWQ
-291 ETVTS
+291 KTVES

-305 SAIDNHYGEGDCA
+305 SDITASYEEGKCA
-318 VEESTIS
+318 DPESTIP
-325 GSINAAKSAVANYK
+325 GSIEAAKAAVAAYK
-339 AEVEQAFADYKNAKN
+339 AEVVKAFNDYTAAK
-354 TIAGYQDALDAVK
+354 TAIAGYQEALDAVK

-395 NAVTAALNT
+395 DAVTAALNT
-404 VMAENNT
+404 VMAENT
-411 GGKLAAALTDL
+411 DGELA
-422 DLDVALAGAIADITE
+422 VALASLKLDDSLLGDITDITE
-437 DKYKNDKAAY
+437 DKYKDDKAAY

-456 KTYATTVSSKVTETE
+456 QEHAKRVSDKVTETE
-471 NKLSALWTTLEKNY
+471 NKLNDLWADLQQENKTAYGKGWATLEE
-485 KAYGL
+485 
-490 GWTTLVVTKT
+490 TKS
-500 DLDARLKTEEGKLP
+500 DLDTRLETERGKLP
-514 AEGAINDEVTAEEWM
+514 AEGVINEDNAEEWRS
-529 TKLAEISA
+529 KLAEISA
-537 KLDTISTDIDALAA
+537 KLDTISTDINALAA
-551 NAETIKSKVVA
+551 NAKTIKSKVVA

-567 DARTA
+567 DARTV
-572 DVAVEREK
+572 DVEAERKE

-587 DPDKKTDVAADKADA
+587 DPDKAHEVAADKANA
-602 VEKLDGFQSEIYFA
+602 IILLDDFQVVIDEA
-616 YTEETLEAKWNENL
+616 YAAETLEADWSKGL
-630 AAKWTEIQTTIA
+630 AKEWTDIQTTIA
-642 GYVANADQVEKNFQA
+642 GYVTKADQVEKNFQA
-657 YTTQEDTAQFADY
+657 YTTQKDTAQFAGY
-670 LTAAAAELNKDEVC
+670 LKAAAAELNKNEVC

-689 AHFQGVLAGYKKEA
+689 DHFKGVLAGYEKEA
-703 DDLISNIHAWY
+703 NDLISNIHDWY
-714 GEGTSAE
+714 GKGESAK
-721 HTTEVN
+721 HTDAVN
-727 AKTQELIA
+727 DKTQKLIA

-740 PTLAHANDSVHT
+740 PTLAHANDSVHN

-769 NRFSAEDESSKKQA
+769 NRFSAEDESSKKQE

-793 RINELDKLISDAFAA
+793 RINALDDRISKAFAA

-820 TLLKVEITNKEVA
+820 TLLKVEITNKEAA
-833 WVGEYNETIAQDN
+833 WNGEYDKTLAKDN
-846 AARYQDFC
+846 ADRYERFC
-854 VAYNQALTK
+854 GAYTQALAK

-880 YIENKAD
+880 YIENKAE
-887 IIKVAKDQ
+887 IIKVAKDS
-895 LYEFSS
+895 LYTFSS
-901 EIIALKNK
+901 RIITLKNT
-909 AEKEYGD
+909 AREEY
-916 GENHSPTLYDPT
+916 EHLPERTLYDPT
-928 RAHEREVLGII
+928 EAHTTEVLGII
-939 AQMDATYEAFL
+939 EQMDTTYADFL
-950 EQANSSA
+950 KLANSSA
-957 CAQYETALANANNTI
+957 RTQYKTAWDNVNDTI
-972 SEALKELGEE
+972 SVALVELGER
-982 GIDGE
+982 
-987 EGRKYD
+987 RKYD
-993 YDMVH
+993 YDMLH
-998 EVFAGVYD
+998 KVFAGVYE
-1006 VLSENHVEYPAEDNM
+1006 VLNDNFVRDYKEDDE
-1021 LATKVE
+1021 LAIKVE

-1033 NTIPGLVAAAKEE
+1033 NTIPGLVAVAKED
-1046 ASQRWYTATMDSLKA
+1046 ASQRWYDATMADLTA
-1061 LHDAQVDSLDRVFIY
+1061 LHDAQLDTLSRVFKY
-1076 AEVEESDRFLSN
+1076 AEGKDSAKIVRDYE
-1088 YNNAWKTWIVD
+1088 NAWETYIVN
-1099 GAQAFGDAAVESGTM
+1099 GAQAISGTM
-1114 YSAYKYVVSCI
+1114 YDAYDDVVDYI
-1125 SSFTAKNGYAAAVA
+1125 SDFKKNNGYNDAVI
-1139 AAESNTNSLAAY
+1139 AAEQNTASLAAY
-1151 AEIMDSLAATQ
+1151 AVIMDSLAATQ
-1162 DKLNALK
+1162 DKLDALK

-1175 FVDGSDYVNNIQEQ
+1175 FVDGSGYVNGIQKT
-1189 LNDILVEANDAKFFG
+1189 LAGILVEADDAKYWG
-1204 EAVRAKDGLLAACAD
+1204 TAEDNKDRLLDKCAK
-1219 AESKITAAYK
+1219 AEIDITAAYEA
-1229 DVDNNE
+1229 VDEKE
-1235 YLALMDVLNSIK
+1235 YDALIQVWNSIT

-1252 AAPKLD
+1252 AAPELKA

-1263 KYQERIDDYSSRI
+1263 KYQEKIDAYLSRIDET
-1276 LEIYVTVDA
+1276 LKTVDA
-1285 AARHA
+1285 ETRHA

-1320 ELCDAITAVST
+1320 ELCAAITAVST

-1362 ESAQAAVEA
+1362 ESAQAAVDA

-1384 RKAEVAALQQQLD
+1384 RKAEVGALQKQLD
-1397 KLTSAI
+1397 ALTSAI

-1418 RLTEELNGYKNR
+1418 RLTVQLQGYKTA

-1442 GDYINQESFDS
+1442 DTYINQESFDS
-1453 DMQRDVY
+1453 EMQSQVY
-1460 GKLTAAEEALEA
+1460 DKLTAAAEALEA
-1472 AHNATEVDEMLKEN
+1472 AHNATEVDEMLNEH
-1486 STLKDCSGVE
+1486 STLTGCSGVE
-1496 NALTRLDKTYSYYE
+1496 NALTLLDKTYSHYE
-1510 GNGYINKISGRHSE
+1510 GSGYINAISNRHNE
-1524 VYNSFMGFKYDD
+1524 VYNSFMLLKYDD

-1566 YSYDEDR
+1566 YSDDEDR

-1604 EVEERSYTP
+1604 EVEEKSYTP

-1645 EFLAADFNG
+1645 EFLAADINS

-1734 SLGQAAEGLNLQS
+1734 SLGQAAEGLTLQS

>member
-74 ADATTFYNEAVDAV
+74 ADATKFYNKAVDDV
-88 VTTLGNAVWTDY
+88 VKTLGGAVWEGY
-100 RTRVQEELAE
+100 RDVVLKELAV
-110 YYKAIVAVGKNNG
+110 YYQAIVAVGKNNG
-123 TDEAHEGAAK
+123 TDDAHENAFD
-133 NKEANLAALE
+133 NKEANLAALKD
-143 SAKAGITAK
+143 AKAGITAK
-152 KDEAIN
+152 KKDAID
-158 KFKACEK
+158 KFNACED
-165 AYADAKGVVAG
+165 AYAKANGVVAG

-196 EDVDNIQGLIDALT
+196 EDVDSIQSLIDDLT

-222 DELNY
+222 DKLNY

-238 TTLSTEATAEKF
+238 TALEETATAEKA
-250 NYEAKLRL
+250 NYEAKERL
-258 VAEQTELQ
+258 DAKQSELE
-266 TAFEAAKAA
+266 TAFEAAKTAA
-275 AALCK
+275 RACK
-280 EGSFDGEALWQ
+280 DEEGSFDGEALWQ
-291 ETVTS
+291 KTVES
-296 LTNTVATCQ
+296 LTTTVATCQ
-305 SAIDNHYGEGDCA
+305 SDITASYEEGKCA
-318 VEESTIS
+318 DPESTIP
-325 GSINAAKSAVANYK
+325 GSIEAAKAAVAAYK
-339 AEVEQAFADYKNAKN
+339 AEVVKAFNDYTAAK
-354 TIAGYQDALDAVK
+354 TAIAGYQETLDAVK
-367 EYVKNPIVPC
+367 EYVKNPIVPY
-377 SGTTQTYGDVING
+377 GKTGKTYGDVING

-395 NAVTAALNT
+395 DAVTAALNKA
-404 VMAENNT
+404 MAENT
-411 GGKLAAALTDL
+411 DGELAAALASLKL
-422 DLDVALAGAIADITE
+422 DDSLLGDITDIKE
-437 DKYKNDKAAY
+437 DKYKDDKAAY

-456 KTYATTVSSKVTETE
+456 KTYATTVSSKVTEKE
-471 NKLSALWTTLEKNY
+471 KKLSDLWTTLQENKA
-485 KAYGL
+485 AYGL
-490 GWTTLVVTKT
+490 GWTTLVETKT
-500 DLDARLKTEEGKLP
+500 DLDARLKTERGKLP

-572 DVAVEREK
+572 EVDAERDK
-580 LDKITTT
+580 LAKITTT
-587 DPDKKTDVAADKADA
+587 DPDKKTDVDADKADA

-642 GYVANADQVEKNFQA
+642 GYVANADQVEKNYLA
-657 YTTQEDTAQFADY
+657 CTAQTKMAQFDDVIM
-670 LTAAAAELNKDEVC
+670 AAAAELNKDEVC

-689 AHFQGVLAGYKKEA
+689 AHFQGVLDGYKGEA
-703 DDLISNIHAWY
+703 NDLISNIHDWY
-714 GEGTSAE
+714 GKGESAK
-721 HTTEVN
+721 HTDDVN
-727 AKTQELIA
+727 DMTQQLIA

-752 VQTTKLAE
+752 VQTNKLTE

-769 NRFSAEDESSKKQA
+769 NRFSAEDESSKKQE
-783 YLSDMANFQL
+783 YLSAMANFQL
-793 RINELDKLISDAFAA
+793 RINELDKLISKAYAE

-820 TLLKVEITNKEVA
+820 TLLKVEITNKEAA
-833 WVGEYNETIAQDN
+833 WNGEYDKTLAKDN
-846 AARYQDFC
+846 AARYERFC
-854 VAYNQALTK
+854 GAYTQALAK

-880 YIENKAD
+880 YIENKAE
-887 IIKVAKDQ
+887 IIKVAKDS
-895 LYEFSS
+895 LYKFSS
-901 EIIALKNK
+901 RIITLKNT
-909 AEKEYGD
+909 ARDEY
-916 GENHSPTLYDPT
+916 EHLPERTLYDPT
-928 RAHEREVLGII
+928 EAHTTEVLGII
-939 AQMDATYEAFL
+939 EQMDTTYADFL
-950 EQANSSA
+950 KQANSSA
-957 CAQYETALANANNTI
+957 CAQYADAWDNANTTVL
-972 SEALKELGEE
+972 EALEELG
-982 GIDGE
+982 

-993 YDMVH
+993 YDMLH
-998 EVFAGVYD
+998 EVFADVY
-1006 VLSENHVEYPAEDNM
+1006 VVRNENFVEVPEEDNM

-1033 NTIPGLVAAAKEE
+1033 NTIPGLVAAAKED
-1046 ASQRWYTATMDSLKA
+1046 ASQLWYAATMDSLKA

-1114 YSAYKYVVSCI
+1114 YSAYNYVVSCI
-1125 SSFTAKNGYAAAVA
+1125 SQFEKKNGYAAAVA
-1139 AAESNTNSLAAY
+1139 AAEQNTASLAAY
-1151 AEIMDSLAATQ
+1151 AEIKDSLAATQ

-1175 FVDGSDYVNNIQEQ
+1175 FVDGSDYVNTIQKQ
-1189 LNDILVEANDAKFFG
+1189 LDDILADADNAKFFG
-1204 EAVRAKDGLLAACAD
+1204 EAVSAKDDLLAACAD
-1219 AESKITAAYK
+1219 AESNITKAYEA
-1229 DVDNNE
+1229 VDQE
-1235 YLALMDVLNSIK
+1235 EFRELMQVWNSIT

-1252 AAPKLD
+1252 AAPELKK

-1263 KYQERIDDYSSRI
+1263 KYQEKIEAYPTRMGEI
-1276 LEIYVTVDA
+1276 LKTEDA
-1285 AARHA
+1285 EARHA

-1310 DEAKIDGIYA
+1310 DKAKLDGIYD
-1320 ELCDAITAVST
+1320 ELCAAITAVSE

-1362 ESAQAAVEA
+1362 ESAQAAVDA

-1397 KLTSAI
+1397 ALTSAI
-1403 AAAEAPYVAN
+1403 DDAEAPYVAN
-1413 DEAYA
+1413 DDAYA
-1418 RLTEELNGYKNR
+1418 RLTEELNGYKTA
-1430 ADSVA
+1430 ADAVA

-1442 GDYINQESFDS
+1442 DTYINQESFDS
-1453 DMQRDVY
+1453 EMQSQVY
-1460 GKLTAAEEALEA
+1460 DKLTAAAEALEA
-1472 AHNATEVDEMLKEN
+1472 AHNATEVDEMLNEH
-1486 STLKDCSGVE
+1486 STLTGCSGVE
-1496 NALTRLDKTYSYYE
+1496 NALTLLDKTYSHYE
-1510 GNGYINKISGRHSE
+1510 GSGYINAISNRHNE

-1592 AELSEQLDALET
+1592 AELSDQLEALQT
-1604 EVEERSYTP
+1604 EVEEKSYTP
-1613 GDVNRDGKILV
+1613 GDVNRDGEILV

-1645 EFLAADFNG
+1645 EFLAADING

-1734 SLGQAAEGLNLQS
+1734 SLGQAAEGLTLQS

>member
-74 ADATTFYNEAVDAV
+74 ADATTFYNEAVDYV
-88 VTTLGNAVWTDY
+88 VAKLGNAVWADY
-100 RTRVQEELAE
+100 RTVVQNELAE

-123 TDEAHEGAAK
+123 TDDAHEGAFD
-133 NKEANLAALE
+133 NKGANLAALK
-143 SAKAGITAK
+143 SAKDGITAK
-152 KDEAIN
+152 KNEAIA
-158 KFKACEK
+158 KFDACEG
-165 AYADAKGVVAG
+165 AYDNAKGVVAG

-182 DVKKLL
+182 HVKKLL

-196 EDVDNIQGLIDALT
+196 EDVDNIQGLIDDLT

-222 DELNY
+222 DKLNY

-238 TTLSTEATAEKF
+238 TALEKTATAEKA
-250 NYEAKLRL
+250 NYEAKERL
-258 VAEQTELQ
+258 VAEQGKLQ
-266 TAFEAAKAA
+266 TAFDEAKAA
-275 AALCK
+275 AAACK
-280 EGSFDGEALWQ
+280 EGSFDGGALWQ
-291 ETVTS
+291 ETVDS
-296 LTNTVATCQ
+296 LDSEIKACQ
-305 SAIDNHYGEGDCA
+305 SAIENHYGDGDCA
-318 VEESTIS
+318 KEEKAIS
-325 GSINAAKSAVANYK
+325 DSIASAKSAVTKYQT
-339 AEVEQAFADYKNAKN
+339 EVEEAFADYKEAQ
-354 TIAGYQDALDAVK
+354 TAIAGYQEALDAVK
-367 EYVKNPIVPC
+367 VYVKNPIVPYN
-377 SGTTQTYGDVING
+377 GTTKTYGDVING

-395 NAVTAALNT
+395 DAVTAALNT
-404 VMAENNT
+404 VMAENT
-411 GGKLAAALTDL
+411 DDALAAALTDL
-422 DLDVALAGAIADITE
+422 DLDVALAGAIANITE

-456 KTYATTVSSKVTETE
+456 KTYATTVSSKVREKE
-471 NKLSALWTTLEKNY
+471 KKLSDLWATLEKNY

-500 DLDARLKTEEGKLP
+500 DLDARLKTESGKLP

-572 DVAVEREK
+572 DVEAERKE
-580 LDKITTT
+580 LVKITTT
-587 DPDKKTDVAADKADA
+587 DPDPDKKTDVDADKADA

-642 GYVANADQVEKNFQA
+642 GYVANAEQVEENFQA
-657 YTTQEDTAQFADY
+657 YTTQKNTAKFDDVI
-670 LTAAAAELNKDEVC
+670 TAAAAELNKNEVC

-689 AHFQGVLAGYKKEA
+689 AHFQRVLAGYEEEA
-703 DDLISNIHAWY
+703 NALISNIHAWY
-714 GEGTSAE
+714 GEGKSAA
-721 HTTEVN
+721 HTEVN

-740 PTLAHANDSVHT
+740 PTLAHANDSVHN
-752 VQTTKLAE
+752 VQTNKLTE

-769 NRFSAEDESSKKQA
+769 NRFSAEDESSQKQE
-783 YLSDMANFQL
+783 YLSDMADFQL

-820 TLLKVEITNKEVA
+820 TLLKVEITNTEAA
-833 WVGEYNETIAQDN
+833 WEGEYNETIAQDN

-869 NIEKFNAVSEE
+869 NIEKFNAVDEK
-880 YIENKAD
+880 YFLDNDKAF
-887 IIKVAKDQ
+887 IKVAKDE
-895 LYEFSS
+895 LYEFSRS
-901 EIIALKNK
+901 IIALKNT
-909 AEKEYGD
+909 AEKEYT
-916 GENHSPTLYDPT
+916 ENHSPTLYDPT
-928 RAHEREVLGII
+928 KAHEREVLGII
-939 AQMDATYEAFL
+939 DDMNATYAAFL
-950 EQANSSA
+950 EHANISA
-957 CAQYETALANANNTI
+957 RAQYKTAWDNVNDTI
-972 SEALKELGEE
+972 SVALVELGEDRE
-982 GIDGE
+982 YGYEMLD
-987 EGRKYD
+987 
-993 YDMVH
+993 
-998 EVFAGVYD
+998 EVFTGVYE
-1006 VLSENHVEYPAEDNM
+1006 VLNDNYVAEPAKDEM

-1027 GLITNL
+1027 VLITNL
-1033 NTIPGLVAAAKEE
+1033 NTIPGLVAVAKED
-1046 ASQRWYTATMDSLKA
+1046 ASQRWYAATMADLKA
-1061 LHDAQVDSLDRVFIY
+1061 LYNTQRDSLDHVFKY
-1076 AEVEESDRFLSN
+1076 AGEVEESNTFLKD
-1088 YNNAWKTWIVD
+1088 YDYAWEHWIVN

-1114 YSAYKYVVSCI
+1114 YSAYNYVVSCI
-1125 SSFTAKNGYAAAVA
+1125 SSFTAKNGYDDAVKAAQQ
-1139 AAESNTNSLAAY
+1139 NTNSLAAY
-1151 AEIMDSLAATQ
+1151 AVIMDSLAATQ
-1162 DKLNALK
+1162 DKLDALK

-1175 FVDGSDYVNNIQEQ
+1175 FVDGSGYVNPIQTQ
-1189 LNDILVEANDAKFFG
+1189 LDDILADADNAKFLG
-1204 EAVRAKDGLLAACAD
+1204 TAVSDKEALLAACAD
-1219 AESKITAAYK
+1219 AESKITAAYG
-1229 DVDNNE
+1229 DVDKKE
-1235 YLALMDVLNSIK
+1235 YDALMQVWSSIK

-1252 AAPKLD
+1252 AAPALD
-1258 AGAVE
+1258 ADAVE
-1263 KYQERIDDYSSRI
+1263 KYRKTIEAYPSRI
-1276 LEIYVTVDA
+1276 LEIKNTEDA
-1285 AARHA
+1285 EARHA

-1310 DEAKIDGIYA
+1310 DVAKIDGIYD
-1320 ELCDAITAVST
+1320 ELCAAITAVST
-1331 QQAAAADT
+1331 QQAAEADT

-1362 ESAQAAVEA
+1362 KSAQAAVDA

-1384 RKAEVAALQQQLD
+1384 RKAEVGALQKQLD
-1397 KLTSAI
+1397 ALTSDI

-1418 RLTEELNGYKNR
+1418 RLTVQLQGYKTA

-1442 GDYINQESFDS
+1442 DTYINQESFDS
-1453 DMQRDVY
+1453 EMQSQVY
-1460 GKLTAAEEALEA
+1460 DKLTAAAEALEA
-1472 AHNATEVDEMLKEN
+1472 AHNATEVDEMLNEH
-1486 STLKDCSGVE
+1486 STLTGCSGVE
-1496 NALTRLDKTYSYYE
+1496 NALTLLDKTYSHYE
-1510 GNGYINKISGRHSE
+1510 GSGYINAISNRHNE
-1524 VYNSFMGFKYDD
+1524 VYNSFMLLKYDE

-1541 LASKISEIGSALW
+1541 LASKISEIGSALG

-1604 EVEERSYTP
+1604 EVEEKSYTP

-1645 EFLAADFNG
+1645 EFLAADINS

-1734 SLGQAAEGLNLQS
+1734 SLGQAAEGLTLQS

>member
-54 AQALGATPNDEAY
+54 AQALGTTEDDNAY

-74 ADATTFYNEAVDAV
+74 ADATASYNEAVDYV
-88 VTTLGNAVWTDY
+88 VETLGNAVWTDY
-100 RTRVQEELAE
+100 RTKVQEELAE

-123 TDEAHEGAAK
+123 TDEAHEGAAGK
-133 NKEANLAALE
+133 KEANLAALE
-143 SAKAGITAK
+143 SACAGITAK
-152 KDEAIN
+152 KDEAIK
-158 KFKACEK
+158 KFTDCEG
-165 AYADAKGVVAG
+165 AYAKAKGVVAG

-196 EDVDNIQGLIDALT
+196 EDVDNIQGLIDDLT
-210 AKIEEANAAHTI
+210 AKIEDANDKHTI
-222 DELNY
+222 DKLDYSEK
-227 TEQQTAIDEAL
+227 QAAIEAAL
-238 TTLSTEATAEKF
+238 TTLSTTATAEKA
-250 NYEAKLRL
+250 NYEAKERL
-258 VAEQTELQ
+258 VVEQTELQ

-354 TIAGYQDALDAVK
+354 TIAGYQEALDAVK

-395 NAVTAALNT
+395 DAVTAALNT
-404 VMAENNT
+404 VMAENT
-411 GGKLAAALTDL
+411 DGELAAALASL
-422 DLDVALAGAIADITE
+422 DLDDVLLDEIAVITQA
-437 DKYKNDKAAY
+437 KYESDKAAY
-447 DKQNKVDAA
+447 DNLNKVDAA
-456 KTYATTVSSKVTETE
+456 KTYATTVSSKVTEKE
-471 NKLSALWTTLEKNY
+471 KKLSDLWNTLQKNQA
-485 KAYGL
+485 AYGL
-490 GWTTLVVTKT
+490 GWATLVDTKT
-500 DLDARLKTEEGKLP
+500 DLDARLKTEKGKLP
-514 AEGAINDEVTAEEWM
+514 AEGAIKDEVTADEWRS
-529 TKLAEISA
+529 KLEEISE
-537 KLDTISTDIDALAA
+537 KLDTISADIDALAA

-572 DVAVEREK
+572 DVAAEREK

-642 GYVANADQVEKNFQA
+642 GYVANADQVEKNFEA
-657 YTTQEDTAQFADY
+657 YTTQKDTAQFADF
-670 LTAAAAELNKDEVC
+670 LTAAAAELTKDEVC

-689 AHFQGVLAGYKKEA
+689 AHFQGVLDGYKGEA
-703 DDLISNIHAWY
+703 NALISNIHAWY
-714 GEGTSAE
+714 GEGKSAE

-727 AKTQELIA
+727 AKTQQLIA

-752 VQTTKLAE
+752 VQTNKLTE

-769 NRFSAEDESSKKQA
+769 NRFSAEDESSKKQE
-783 YLSDMANFQL
+783 YLSDMADFQL
-793 RINELDKLISDAFAA
+793 RINALKDLISEAFAA
-808 GTSVQGAYEDSL
+808 GTSAQEAYENSL
-820 TLLKVEITNKEVA
+820 TLLKVEITNKEAA
-833 WVGEYNETIAQDN
+833 WDGEYDETLAKDN
-846 AARYQDFC
+846 AARYQTFC
-854 VAYNQALTK
+854 EAYNQALTK

-887 IIKVAKDQ
+887 IIKVAKDE
-895 LYEFSS
+895 LYEFSRR
-901 EIIALKNK
+901 IIELKNT
-909 AEKEYGD
+909 AEEDYT
-916 GENHSPTLYDPT
+916 NLPPRTLYDPT
-928 RAHEREVLGII
+928 EAYTAEASSII
-939 AQMDATYEAFL
+939 EQMDATYADFL
-950 EQANSSA
+950 TKANSSA
-957 CAQYETALANANNTI
+957 TTQYAKAWDNANKTI
-972 SEALKELGEE
+972 EEALVELGEDRE
-982 GIDGE
+982 YGYEMLD
-987 EGRKYD
+987 
-993 YDMVH
+993 
-998 EVFAGVYD
+998 EVFAGVYA
-1006 VLSENHVEYPAEDNM
+1006 VLNENYVDEPAKDEM

-1027 GLITNL
+1027 VLITNL
-1033 NTIPGLVAAAKEE
+1033 NTVPDSVAAAKED
-1046 ASQRWYTATMDSLKA
+1046 ASQLWYAATMADLTA
-1061 LHDAQVDSLDRVFIY
+1061 LHDAQVDSLSYEFKY
-1076 AEVEESDRFLSN
+1076 AEVTESDRFLET
-1088 YNNAWKTWIVD
+1088 YNNAWEHWIVN

-1114 YSAYKYVVSCI
+1114 YSAYNYVVSCI

-1139 AAESNTNSLAAY
+1139 AAQQNTESLAAY
-1151 AEIMDSLAATQ
+1151 AEIKDSLAATQ
-1162 DKLNALK
+1162 EKLDALK

-1175 FVDGSDYVNNIQEQ
+1175 FVDGSDYVNPIQEQ
-1189 LNDILVEANDAKFFG
+1189 LDDILADADNAKFLG
-1204 EAVRAKDGLLAACAD
+1204 EAVSAKDGLLAACAD
-1219 AESKITAAYK
+1219 AESKITAAYEA
-1229 DVDNNE
+1229 VDQE
-1235 YLALMDVLNSIK
+1235 EFRELMQVWNSIK

-1252 AAPKLD
+1252 AAPKLEAD
-1258 AGAVE
+1258 AVE
-1263 KYQERIDDYSSRI
+1263 KYQETIEAYPTRMGEI
-1276 LEIYVTVDA
+1276 LKTEDA

-1310 DEAKIDGIYA
+1310 DEAKIDGIYD
-1320 ELCDAITAVST
+1320 ELCTAITAVST

-1362 ESAQAAVEA
+1362 KSAKDAVDA

-1384 RKAEVAALQQQLD
+1384 RKAEVAALQQQLND
-1397 KLTSAI
+1397 LTSAI
-1403 AAAEAPYVAN
+1403 AVEEAPYVVN
-1413 DEAYA
+1413 DEVYA
-1418 RLTEELNGYKNR
+1418 RLTEELQGYKTA

-1442 GDYINQESFDS
+1442 DAYINQESFDR
-1453 DMQRDVY
+1453 DMQSQVY
-1460 GKLTAAEEALEA
+1460 DKLTLAEEALET
-1472 AHNATEVDEMLKEN
+1472 AHNATEVGEMLKEN
-1486 STLKDCSGVE
+1486 SKLDGCSNVMTD
-1496 NALTRLDKTYSYYE
+1496 LTRLDKEYSYDE
-1510 GNGYINKISGRHSE
+1510 GNGYINAIFVHYTAVKD
-1524 VYNSFMGFKYDD
+1524 SFKLSNYDD
-1536 ETRSE
+1536 ETSRE
-1541 LASKISEIGSALW
+1541 LKSKIDEIHFAW
-1554 QISDTHNQAYNG
+1554 QQISQTHHYAYEDG
-1566 YSYDEDR
+1566 YFIDENR
-1573 EISVEE
+1573 EITDEE

-1592 AELSEQLDALET
+1592 AELSDQLEALQT
-1604 EVEERSYTP
+1604 EVEEKSYTP
-1613 GDVNRDGKILV
+1613 GDVNRDGEILV

-1645 EFLAADFNG
+1645 EFLAADING

>member
-54 AQALGATPNDEAY
+54 AQALGTTEDDNAY

-74 ADATTFYNEAVDAV
+74 ADATKCYNDAVDYV
-88 VTTLGNAVWTDY
+88 VKTLGDAVWTDY
-100 RTRVQEELAE
+100 RTMVQEELAE

-123 TDEAHEGAAK
+123 TDEAHEGAAGK
-133 NKEANLAALE
+133 KEANLAALDA
-143 SAKAGITAK
+143 AKAGITAK
-152 KDEAIN
+152 KNEAIN

-222 DELNY
+222 DKLDYSEK
-227 TEQQTAIDEAL
+227 QAAIDEAL
-238 TTLSTEATAEKF
+238 TTLSTTATAEKA
-250 NYEAKLRL
+250 NYEAKERL
-258 VAEQTELQ
+258 VAEQGKLQ

-305 SAIDNHYGEGDCA
+305 SAITVSYEEGKCA
-318 VEESTIS
+318 DQESTIS
-325 GSINAAKSAVANYK
+325 GSIASAKDEVADYK

-395 NAVTAALNT
+395 DAVTAALNK
-404 VMAENNT
+404 VMEENT
-411 GGKLAAALTDL
+411 DGELAAALESL

-437 DKYKNDKAAY
+437 DKYKDDKAAY
-447 DKQNKVDAA
+447 NKQNKVDAA
-456 KTYATTVSSKVTETE
+456 KTYATTVSSKVTEKE
-471 NKLSALWTTLEKNY
+471 KKLSDLWATLQENQA
-485 KAYGL
+485 AYGK
-490 GWTTLVVTKT
+490 GWTTLVNTKN
-500 DLDARLKTEEGKLP
+500 DLDARLKTEKGALP
-514 AEGAINDEVTAEEWM
+514 AEGAIKDEVTADEWM

-551 NAETIKSKVVA
+551 NAETIESNVVT

-567 DARTA
+567 DACTDKVNA
-572 DVAVEREK
+572 ERDK

-587 DPDKKTDVAADKADA
+587 DPDKAHEVADDKTDA
-602 VEKLDGFQSEIYFA
+602 EKLLNDFQGKIYNA
-616 YTEETLEAKWNENL
+616 YATETLKAEWDESL
-630 AAKWTEIQTTIA
+630 ATKWTEIQTTIA
-642 GYVANADQVEKNFQA
+642 GYVANAEQVEENFQA
-657 YTTQEDTAQFADY
+657 YTTQKNTAKFDDVI
-670 LTAAAAELNKDEVC
+670 TAAAAELNKNEVC

-689 AHFQGVLAGYKKEA
+689 KYFQGVLAGYEGEA
-703 DDLISNIHAWY
+703 NTLISNIDDWY
-714 GEGTSAE
+714 GKGNSAE
-721 HTTEVN
+721 HTDGVK
-727 AKTQELIA
+727 AKTQQLIA

-752 VQTTKLAE
+752 VQTNKLTE

-793 RINELDKLISDAFAA
+793 RINALDDRISIAFAA

-820 TLLKVEITNKEVA
+820 TLLKVEITNTEAA
-833 WVGEYNETIAQDN
+833 WEGEYNKTLAKDN
-846 AARYQDFC
+846 AARYERFC
-854 VAYNQALTK
+854 GAYTQALAK

-869 NIEKFNAVSEE
+869 NIEKFNAVSED
-880 YIENKAD
+880 YIENKAE
-887 IIKVAKDQ
+887 IIKVAKDS
-895 LYEFSS
+895 LYTFSS
-901 EIIALKNK
+901 RIITLKNT
-909 AEKEYGD
+909 AREEY
-916 GENHSPTLYDPT
+916 ENLPKRTLYDPT
-928 RAHEREVLGII
+928 EAHREEVLGII
-939 AQMDATYEAFL
+939 AQMDTTYADFL
-950 EQANSSA
+950 KQANSSA
-957 CAQYETALANANNTI
+957 CAQYADAWDNANTI
-972 SEALKELGEE
+972 VLEALEELG
-982 GIDGE
+982 GE
-987 EGRKYD
+987 REYD
-993 YDMVH
+993 YNMVH
-998 EVFAGVYD
+998 EVFADVY
-1006 VLSENHVEYPAEDNM
+1006 VVRNENFVEEPEEDNM
-1021 LATKVE
+1021 LAIKVE

-1033 NTIPGLVAAAKEE
+1033 NTIPGLVDAAKEE
-1046 ASQRWYTATMDSLKA
+1046 ASQRWYAATMDSLTA
-1061 LHDAQVDSLDRVFIY
+1061 LHDTQVDSLSYEFKY
-1076 AEVEESDRFLSN
+1076 AEVTESDRFLET
-1088 YNNAWKTWIVD
+1088 YNNAWEHWIVN

-1114 YSAYKYVVSCI
+1114 YSAYNYVVSCI
-1125 SSFTAKNGYAAAVA
+1125 SSFTAKNGYDDAVKAAQQ
-1139 AAESNTNSLAAY
+1139 NTNSLAAY
-1151 AEIMDSLAATQ
+1151 AVIMDSLAATQ
-1162 DKLNALK
+1162 DKLDALK

-1175 FVDGSDYVNNIQEQ
+1175 FVDGSGYVNPIQTQ
-1189 LNDILVEANDAKFFG
+1189 LDDILADADNAKFLG
-1204 EAVRAKDGLLAACAD
+1204 TAVSDKEALLAACAD
-1219 AESKITAAYK
+1219 AESKITAAYG
-1229 DVDNNE
+1229 DVDQKE
-1235 YLALMDVLNSIK
+1235 YDALMQVWSSIK

-1252 AAPKLD
+1252 AAPALD
-1258 AGAVE
+1258 ADAVE
-1263 KYQERIDDYSSRI
+1263 KYQKTIEAYPSRI
-1276 LEIYVTVDA
+1276 LEIKNTEDA
-1285 AARHA
+1285 EARHA

-1362 ESAQAAVEA
+1362 ESAQAAVDA

-1384 RKAEVAALQQQLD
+1384 RKAEVAALQQQLND
-1397 KLTSAI
+1397 LTSAI
-1403 AAAEAPYVAN
+1403 AVEEAPYVVN
-1413 DEAYA
+1413 DEVYA
-1418 RLTEELNGYKNR
+1418 RLTEELQGYKTA

-1442 GDYINQESFDS
+1442 DAYINQESFDR
-1453 DMQRDVY
+1453 DMQSQVY
-1460 GKLTAAEEALEA
+1460 DKLTLAEEALET
-1472 AHNATEVDEMLKEN
+1472 AHNATEVGEMLKEN
-1486 STLKDCSGVE
+1486 SKLDGCSNVMTD
-1496 NALTRLDKTYSYYE
+1496 LTRLDKEYSYDE
-1510 GNGYINKISGRHSE
+1510 GNGYINAIFVHYTAVKD
-1524 VYNSFMGFKYDD
+1524 SFKLSNYDD
-1536 ETRSE
+1536 ETSRE
-1541 LASKISEIGSALW
+1541 LKSKIDEIHFAW
-1554 QISDTHNQAYNG
+1554 QQISQTHHYAYEDG
-1566 YSYDEDR
+1566 YFIDENR
-1573 EISVEE
+1573 EITDEE

-1592 AELSEQLDALET
+1592 AELSDQLEALQT
-1604 EVEERSYTP
+1604 EVEEKSYTP
-1613 GDVNRDGKILV
+1613 GDVNRDGEILV

-1645 EFLAADFNG
+1645 EFLAADING

>member
-74 ADATTFYNEAVDAV
+74 ADATTFYNEAVDYV
-88 VTTLGNAVWTDY
+88 VAKLGNAVWADY
-100 RTRVQEELAE
+100 RTVVQNELAE

-123 TDEAHEGAAK
+123 TDDAHEGAFD
-133 NKEANLAALE
+133 NKGANLAALK

-152 KDEAIN
+152 KNEAIA
-158 KFKACEK
+158 KFDACEG
-165 AYADAKGVVAG
+165 AYANAKGVVTG

-196 EDVDNIQGLIDALT
+196 EDVDNIQGLIDDLT

-222 DELNY
+222 DKLNY

-238 TTLSTEATAEKF
+238 TALEETATAEKA
-250 NYEAKLRL
+250 NYEAKERL
-258 VAEQTELQ
+258 VVDQTKLQ

-305 SAIDNHYGEGDCA
+305 SAIDNHYAGGDCA

-339 AEVEQAFADYKNAKN
+339 AEVEQAFADYKEAQTAIAEYQAALNAVN
-354 TIAGYQDALDAVK
+354 

-377 SGTTQTYGDVING
+377 SGTTKTYGDVING

-395 NAVTAALNT
+395 DAVTAALNK
-404 VMAENNT
+404 VMEENT
-411 GGKLAAALTDL
+411 DDALAAALTDL
-422 DLDVALAGAIADITE
+422 DLDVALAGAIANITE
-437 DKYKNDKAAY
+437 DKYKEDKAAY

-456 KTYATTVSSKVTETE
+456 KTYATTVSSKVAEKE
-471 NKLSALWTTLEKNY
+471 NKLSALWNTLEENKA
-485 KAYGL
+485 AYGK
-490 GWTTLVVTKT
+490 GWATLEETKS
-500 DLDARLKTEEGKLP
+500 DLDTRLETEKGKLP
-514 AEGAINDEVTAEEWM
+514 AEGDINDEVTAEEWM

-572 DVAVEREK
+572 EVDAERDK
-580 LDKITTT
+580 LAKITTT
-587 DPDKKTDVAADKADA
+587 DPDKKTDVDADKADA

-616 YTEETLEAKWNENL
+616 YTEETLEADWSKGL
-630 AAKWTEIQTTIA
+630 AKEWTDIQTTIA
-642 GYVANADQVEKNFQA
+642 EYVANAKQVEDNFQA

-670 LTAAAAELNKDEVC
+670 LTAAAAELEKDEVC

-689 AHFQGVLAGYKKEA
+689 KYFKGVLAGYEGEA
-703 DDLISNIHAWY
+703 NTLINNIHAWY
-714 GEGTSAE
+714 GEGTSAT
-721 HTTEVN
+721 HTKEVE
-727 AKTQELIA
+727 AKTQQLIA

-752 VQTTKLAE
+752 VQTNKLTE

-793 RINELDKLISDAFAA
+793 RINALDDRISKAFAA

-820 TLLKVEITNKEVA
+820 TLLKVEIKNKEAA
-833 WVGEYNETIAQDN
+833 WQGEYNETLAKDN
-846 AARYQDFC
+846 KARYESFC
-854 VAYNQALTK
+854 DAYNDALK
-863 YSEVAG
+863 MYSEVAG

-880 YIENKAD
+880 YFPGKAE
-887 IIKVAKDQ
+887 IIKGAKDE
-895 LYEFSS
+895 LYQFSS
-901 EIIALKNK
+901 RIIALKNT
-909 AEKEYGD
+909 AQEEYG
-916 GENHSPTLYDPT
+916 NNLPPLLYDPT
-928 RAHEREVLGII
+928 KAHEDEVLGII
-939 AQMDATYEAFL
+939 EQMDATYKAFL

-957 CAQYETALANANNTI
+957 TTQYATAWDNANKTI
-972 SEALKELGEE
+972 EEALVELGEDRE
-982 GIDGE
+982 YGYEMLD
-987 EGRKYD
+987 
-993 YDMVH
+993 
-998 EVFAGVYD
+998 EVFAGVYE
-1006 VLSENHVEYPAEDNM
+1006 VLNDNYVADPAKDEM

-1033 NTIPGLVAAAKEE
+1033 NTVPGLVDAAKEE
-1046 ASQRWYTATMDSLKA
+1046 ASQRWYAATMADLTA
-1061 LHDAQVDSLDRVFIY
+1061 LHDAQVDSLSHEFKY
-1076 AEVEESDRFLSN
+1076 AGAEDSDRFLVD
-1088 YNNAWKTWIVD
+1088 YNNAWETWIVN
-1099 GAQAFGDAAVESGTM
+1099 GAQAFGDAAVESSTM
-1114 YSAYKYVVSCI
+1114 YSAYNNVVSCI

-1139 AAESNTNSLAAY
+1139 AAQQNTESLAAY
-1151 AEIMDSLAATQ
+1151 AEIKDSLAATQ
-1162 DKLNALK
+1162 EKLDALK

-1175 FVDGSDYVNNIQEQ
+1175 FVDGSDYVNPIQEQ
-1189 LNDILVEANDAKFFG
+1189 LDDILADADNAKFLG
-1204 EAVRAKDGLLAACAD
+1204 TAVSAKDGLLAACAD
-1219 AESKITAAYK
+1219 AESKITAAYEA
-1229 DVDNNE
+1229 VDQE
-1235 YLALMDVLNSIK
+1235 EFRELMQVWNSIT
-1247 IDFVS
+1247 IDFES

-1263 KYQERIDDYSSRI
+1263 KYQETIEAYPTRMGEI
-1276 LEIYVTVDA
+1276 LKTEDA

-1320 ELCDAITAVST
+1320 KLCAAIAEVST

-1362 ESAQAAVEA
+1362 ESAQAAVDA

-1418 RLTEELNGYKNR
+1418 RLTEELNGYKTA

-1442 GDYINQESFDS
+1442 DAYINQESFDR
-1453 DMQRDVY
+1453 DMQSQVY
-1460 GKLTAAEEALEA
+1460 DKLTLAEEALET
-1472 AHNATEVDEMLKEN
+1472 AHNATEVDEMLNEH
-1486 STLKDCSGVE
+1486 STLTGCSGVE
-1496 NALTRLDKTYSYYE
+1496 NALTLLDKTYSHYE
-1510 GNGYINKISGRHSE
+1510 GSGYINAISNRHNE
-1524 VYNSFMGFKYDD
+1524 VYNSFILLKYDE

-1541 LASKISEIGSALW
+1541 LASKIGEIGSALS
-1554 QISDTHNQAYNG
+1554 QISDTHNQAYRG

-1573 EISVEE
+1573 VISVEE

-1604 EVEERSYTP
+1604 EVEEKSYTP

-1645 EFLAADFNG
+1645 EFLAADINS

-1734 SLGQAAEGLNLQS
+1734 SLGQAAEGLTLQS

>member
-123 TDEAHEGAAK
+123 TDDAHEGAFD

-143 SAKAGITAK
+143 SAKAGIEAK
-152 KDEAIN
+152 KNEAIN

-165 AYADAKGVVAG
+165 AYADAKYVVAG
-176 FTTRFA
+176 FTKRFA
-182 DVKKLL
+182 DGKQLL
-188 VDPTKPHT
+188 VDPPKPHT
-196 EDVDNIQGLIDALT
+196 EDVANIQGLIDALT

-222 DELNY
+222 DKLNY
-227 TEQQTAIDEAL
+227 TEQQAAIEAAL

-258 VAEQTELQ
+258 VAEQTKLQ
-266 TAFEAAKAA
+266 TAFDEAKAA
-275 AALCK
+275 AAACK
-280 EGSFDGEALWQ
+280 EGSFDGGALWQ

-305 SAIDNHYGEGDCA
+305 SAIDNHYAGGDCA

-325 GSINAAKSAVANYK
+325 GSIKAAKSAVANYK
-339 AEVEQAFADYKNAKN
+339 AEVEEAFADYKEAQ
-354 TIAGYQDALDAVK
+354 TAIAGYQEALDAVK
-367 EYVKNPIVPC
+367 VYVKNPIVPYN
-377 SGTTQTYGDVING
+377 GTTKTYGDVING

-395 NAVTAALNT
+395 DAVTAALNK
-404 VMAENNT
+404 VMEENT
-411 GGKLAAALTDL
+411 DDALAAALTDL
-422 DLDVALAGAIADITE
+422 DLDVALAGAIANITE

-456 KTYATTVSSKVTETE
+456 KTYATTVSSKVMEKE
-471 NKLSALWTTLEKNY
+471 KKLSDLWATLEKNY

-500 DLDARLKTEEGKLP
+500 DLDARLKTENGKLP

-572 DVAVEREK
+572 DVAAEREK

-587 DPDKKTDVAADKADA
+587 DPNKETEVAADKANA
-602 VEKLDGFQSEIYFA
+602 KILLDGFQGKIDVA
-616 YTEETLEAKWNENL
+616 YAAETLEADWSKGL
-630 AAKWTEIQTTIA
+630 AKEWTDIQTTIA
-642 GYVANADQVEKNFQA
+642 EYVANAKQVEDNFQA
-657 YTTQEDTAQFADY
+657 YTTQKDTAQFADY

-689 AHFQGVLAGYKKEA
+689 THFQGVLAGYKKEA

-714 GEGTSAE
+714 GEGKSAE

-727 AKTQELIA
+727 AKTQQLIA

-752 VQTTKLAE
+752 VQTNKLAE

-783 YLSDMANFQL
+783 YLSAMADFQL
-793 RINELDKLISDAFAA
+793 RINTLDDLISKAYAA

-820 TLLKVEITNKEVA
+820 TLLKVEIKNKEAA
-833 WVGEYNETIAQDN
+833 WQGEYNETLAKDN
-846 AARYQDFC
+846 KARYESFC
-854 VAYNQALTK
+854 DAYNDALK
-863 YSEVAG
+863 MYSEVAG

-880 YIENKAD
+880 YFPGKAE
-887 IIKVAKDQ
+887 IIKGAKDE
-895 LYEFSS
+895 LYQFSS
-901 EIIALKNK
+901 RIIALKNT
-909 AEKEYGD
+909 AQEEYG
-916 GENHSPTLYDPT
+916 NNLPPLLYDPT
-928 RAHEREVLGII
+928 KAHEDEVLGII
-939 AQMDATYEAFL
+939 EQMDATYKAFL
-950 EQANSSA
+950 EQANRFA
-957 CAQYETALANANNTI
+957 IAQYETAWYGANEIVEKAW
-972 SEALKELGEE
+972 EELGKGGE
-982 GIDGE
+982 GV
-987 EGRKYD
+987 EGRNYD
-993 YDMVH
+993 SDMLA
-998 EVFAGVYD
+998 EVFTGFGVYD
-1006 VLSENHVEYPAEDNM
+1006 VLSENFVDLKKPDDM

-1027 GLITNL
+1027 VLITNL
-1033 NTIPGLVAAAKEE
+1033 NTIRDLVDAAKEE
-1046 ASQRWYTATMDSLKA
+1046 ASQCWYAATMADLEK
-1061 LHDAQVDSLDRVFIY
+1061 LHEAQLDTLTNEFKY
-1076 AEVEESDRFLSN
+1076 AEAVKPAEILEV
-1088 YNNAWKTWIVD
+1088 YENAWVTYIVD
-1099 GAQAFGDAAVESGTM
+1099 DAKAFGDAAVESGTM
-1114 YSAYKYVVSCI
+1114 YSAYKYVKSRI
-1125 SSFTAKNGYAAAVA
+1125 SDFEENNGYNDAVI
-1139 AAESNTNSLAAY
+1139 AAEQNTASLAAY
-1151 AEIMDSLAATQ
+1151 AVIMDSLAATQ

-1175 FVDGSDYVNNIQEQ
+1175 FVDGSDYVNTIQKQ
-1189 LNDILVEANDAKFFG
+1189 LDDILADADNAKFFG
-1204 EAVRAKDGLLAACAD
+1204 EAVSAKDDLLAACAD
-1219 AESKITAAYK
+1219 AESNITKAYEA
-1229 DVDNNE
+1229 VDQE
-1235 YLALMDVLNSIK
+1235 EFRELMQVWNSIT

-1252 AAPKLD
+1252 AAPELKK

-1263 KYQERIDDYSSRI
+1263 KYQEKIEAYPTRMGEI
-1276 LEIYVTVDA
+1276 LKTEDA
-1285 AARHA
+1285 EARHA

-1310 DEAKIDGIYA
+1310 DLAKIDGIYA

-1384 RKAEVAALQQQLD
+1384 RKAEVAALQKQLND
-1397 KLTSAI
+1397 LTSAI

-1418 RLTEELNGYKNR
+1418 RLTEELQGYKTA

-1442 GDYINQESFDS
+1442 DAYINQESFDR
-1453 DMQRDVY
+1453 DMQSQVY
-1460 GKLTAAEEALEA
+1460 DKLTLAEEALET
-1472 AHNATEVDEMLKEN
+1472 AHNATEVGEMLNKY
-1486 STLKDCSGVE
+1486 STLTGCSGVE

-1510 GNGYINKISGRHSE
+1510 GNGYINKISGRHKE
-1524 VYNSFMGFKYDD
+1524 VYDLFDASNYDE
-1536 ETRSE
+1536 ETEKE
-1541 LASKISEIGSALW
+1541 LASKIGEIGSALW

-1566 YSYDEDR
+1566 YSYDENR
-1573 EISVEE
+1573 EITDEE
-1579 YCTVVVPAVRDSL
+1579 YCTVVVPAVRARL

-1613 GDVNRDGKILV
+1613 GDVNRDGEILV

-1633 ALEYTTYEPGSV
+1633 ALEYTTFEPGSV
-1645 EFLAADFNG
+1645 EFLAADINS

-1734 SLGQAAEGLNLQS
+1734 SLGQAAEGLTLQS

>member
-54 AQALGATPNDEAY
+54 AQALGTTEDDDAY

-123 TDEAHEGAAK
+123 TDEAHEGAAGK
-133 NKEANLAALE
+133 KAANLAALDA
-143 SAKAGITAK
+143 AKAGIEAK
-152 KDEAIN
+152 KNEAIN

-165 AYADAKGVVAG
+165 AYADAKGVVDDLKN
-176 FTTRFA
+176 RFA
-182 DVKKLL
+182 EVKLLL
-188 VDPTKPHT
+188 VDETKPHT
-196 EDVDNIQGLIDALT
+196 EDVDSIQSRIDALT
-210 AKIEEANAAHTI
+210 ARIEDANDKHTI
-222 DELNY
+222 DKLDYSEK
-227 TEQQTAIDEAL
+227 QAAIETAL
-238 TTLSTEATAEKF
+238 TDLRTEAAAEKD

-258 VAEQTELQ
+258 DAKQSELE
-266 TAFEAAKAA
+266 TAFEAAKTAA
-275 AALCK
+275 RACK
-280 EGSFDGEALWQ
+280 DEEGSFDGEALWQ
-291 ETVTS
+291 KTVES
-296 LTNTVATCQ
+296 LDSEIKACQ
-305 SAIDNHYGEGDCA
+305 SAITASYENGECA
-318 VEESTIS
+318 DPESTIP
-325 GSINAAKSAVANYK
+325 GSIAAAKEAVDNYR
-339 AEVEQAFADYKNAKN
+339 AEVVKAFADYQKAK
-354 TIAGYQDALDAVK
+354 TAIAKYQAALNAVK
-367 EYVKNPIVPC
+367 EYVKETNVPC
-377 SGTTQTYGDVING
+377 SGTTQTYGDVIKG
-390 LQGRI
+390 LQVRI

-404 VMAENNT
+404 AMAENNT
-411 GGKLAAALTDL
+411 DGKLAAALDGL
-422 DLDVALAGAIADITE
+422 DLDVALAGDIAVITQK
-437 DKYKNDKAAY
+437 KYESDKAAY
-447 DKQNKVDAA
+447 DKLNKVDAA
-456 KTYATTVSSKVTETE
+456 KTYATTVSSKVTEKE

-500 DLDARLKTEEGKLP
+500 DLDARLKTEKGKLP
-514 AEGAINDEVTAEEWM
+514 AEGAIKDEVTAEEWM

-572 DVAVEREK
+572 DVEAERKE
-580 LDKITTT
+580 LVKITTT
-587 DPDKKTDVAADKADA
+587 DPDKKTDVDADKADA

-642 GYVANADQVEKNFQA
+642 GYVANAEQVEENFQA
-657 YTTQEDTAQFADY
+657 YTTQKNTAKFDDVI
-670 LTAAAAELNKDEVC
+670 TAAAAELNKNEVC

-689 AHFQGVLAGYKKEA
+689 AHFQRVLAGYEGEA
-703 DDLISNIHAWY
+703 NTLISDIDDWY
-714 GEGTSAE
+714 GKGNSAE
-721 HTTEVN
+721 HTDGVK
-727 AKTQELIA
+727 AKTQQLIA

-752 VQTTKLAE
+752 VQTNKLTE

-769 NRFSAEDESSKKQA
+769 NRFSAEDESSKKQE
-783 YLSDMANFQL
+783 YLSAMADFQL

-820 TLLKVEITNKEVA
+820 TLLKVEIKNKEAA
-833 WVGEYNETIAQDN
+833 WQGEYNETLAKDN
-846 AARYQDFC
+846 KARYESFC
-854 VAYNQALTK
+854 DAYKQALVR
-863 YSEVAG
+863 YSEVADSIG
-869 NIEKFNAVSEE
+869 MFNAVDEK
-880 YIENKAD
+880 YFLNNDKAF
-887 IIKVAKDQ
+887 IKVAKDR
-895 LYEFSS
+895 LYDFSS
-901 EIIALKNK
+901 EIIALKKK

-916 GENHSPTLYDPT
+916 NLPPLLYDPT
-928 RAHEREVLGII
+928 EAHREEVLGII
-939 AQMDATYEAFL
+939 DDMNATYAAFL
-950 EQANSSA
+950 EHANISA
-957 CAQYETALANANNTI
+957 RTQYKTAYDDASKCI
-972 SEALKELGEE
+972 EGALVELGEDRE
-982 GIDGE
+982 YGYEMLD
-987 EGRKYD
+987 
-993 YDMVH
+993 
-998 EVFAGVYD
+998 EVFAGVYE
-1006 VLSENHVEYPAEDNM
+1006 VLNDNYVDEPAEDNM

-1033 NTIPGLVAAAKEE
+1033 NTIPGLVAAAKED
-1046 ASQRWYTATMDSLKA
+1046 ASQRWYAATMDSLTA
-1061 LHDAQVDSLDRVFIY
+1061 LHDTQVDSLDRVFIY

-1114 YSAYKYVVSCI
+1114 YSAYNYVVSCI

-1139 AAESNTNSLAAY
+1139 AAQQNTKSLAAY
-1151 AEIMDSLAATQ
+1151 AEIKDSLAATQ
-1162 DKLNALK
+1162 EKLDALK

-1175 FVDGSDYVNNIQEQ
+1175 FVDGSDYVNPIQEQ
-1189 LNDILVEANDAKFFG
+1189 LDDILADADNAKFLG
-1204 EAVRAKDGLLAACAD
+1204 EAVSAKDGLLAACAD
-1219 AESKITAAYK
+1219 AESNITKAYEA
-1229 DVDNNE
+1229 VDQE
-1235 YLALMDVLNSIK
+1235 EFRELMQVWNSIK

-1252 AAPKLD
+1252 AAPKLEAD
-1258 AGAVE
+1258 AVE
-1263 KYQERIDDYSSRI
+1263 KYQKTIEAYPSRI
-1276 LEIYVTVDA
+1276 LEIKNTEDA
-1285 AARHA
+1285 EARHA

-1310 DEAKIDGIYA
+1310 DVAKIDGIYD
-1320 ELCDAITAVST
+1320 ELCAAITAVSE

-1371 DKAASTLILYADN
+1371 DKAANTLILYADN
-1384 RKAEVAALQQQLD
+1384 RKAEVAALQKQLND
-1397 KLTSAI
+1397 LTSAI
-1403 AAAEAPYVAN
+1403 ADEEAPYVVN
-1413 DEAYA
+1413 DEVYA
-1418 RLTEELNGYKNR
+1418 SLKEELQGYQTA

-1442 GDYINQESFDS
+1442 DAYINQDSFDS
-1453 DMQRDVY
+1453 EMKSQVY
-1460 GKLTAAEEALEA
+1460 DKLTAAAEALEA
-1472 AHNATEVDEMLKEN
+1472 AHNATEKNEMLKEN

-1496 NALTRLDKTYSYYE
+1496 NALTRLDKTYSHYE
-1510 GNGYINKISGRHSE
+1510 GSGYINAISNRHNE
-1524 VYNSFMGFKYDD
+1524 VYNSFMLLKYDE

-1573 EISVEE
+1573 VISVEE

-1592 AELSEQLDALET
+1592 AELSEQLEALQT

-1613 GDVNRDGKILV
+1613 GDVNRDGEILV

-1645 EFLAADFNG
+1645 EFLAADING

-1734 SLGQAAEGLNLQS
+1734 SLGQAAEGLTLQS

>member
-74 ADATTFYNEAVDAV
+74 ADATTFYNEAVDYV
-88 VTTLGNAVWTDY
+88 VAKLGNAVWADY
-100 RTRVQEELAE
+100 RTVVQNELAE

-123 TDEAHEGAAK
+123 TDDAHEGAFD
-133 NKEANLAALE
+133 NKEANLTALE
-143 SAKAGITAK
+143 SAKAGITDK
-152 KDEAIN
+152 KNEAIA
-158 KFKACEK
+158 KFDACEG
-165 AYADAKGVVAG
+165 AYANAKGVVAG

-196 EDVDNIQGLIDALT
+196 EDVDNIQGLIDDLT

-222 DELNY
+222 DKLNY

-238 TTLSTEATAEKF
+238 TTLSTTATAEKA
-250 NYEAKLRL
+250 NYEAKERL
-258 VAEQTELQ
+258 VAEQGKLQ
-266 TAFEAAKAA
+266 TAFDEAKAA
-275 AALCK
+275 AAACK
-280 EGSFDGEALWQ
+280 EGSFDGGALWQ
-291 ETVTS
+291 ETVDS
-296 LTNTVATCQ
+296 LDSEIKACQ
-305 SAIDNHYGEGDCA
+305 SAIENHYGDGDC
-318 VEESTIS
+318 VKEEKAIS
-325 GSINAAKSAVANYK
+325 DSIASAKSAVTKYQT
-339 AEVEQAFADYKNAKN
+339 EVEEAFADYKEAQTAIAEYQAALNAVN
-354 TIAGYQDALDAVK
+354 

-377 SGTTQTYGDVING
+377 SGTTKTYGDVING

-395 NAVTAALNT
+395 DAVTAALNK
-404 VMAENNT
+404 VMEENT
-411 GGKLAAALTDL
+411 DDALAAALTDL
-422 DLDVALAGAIADITE
+422 DLDVALAGAIANITE

-456 KTYATTVSSKVTETE
+456 KTYATTVSSKVAEKE
-471 NKLSALWTTLEKNY
+471 KKLSDLWATLEKNY

-500 DLDARLKTEEGKLP
+500 DLDARLKTERGKLP

-572 DVAVEREK
+572 DVAAEREK

-587 DPDKKTDVAADKADA
+587 DPDKKSDVAADKADA
-602 VEKLDGFQSEIYFA
+602 ENQLNDFQSKIDKA
-616 YTEETLEAKWNENL
+616 YTAETLEADWSKGL
-630 AAKWTEIQTTIA
+630 ATEWTEIQTTIA
-642 GYVANADQVEKNFQA
+642 GYVANADQVEDNFQA
-657 YTTQEDTAQFADY
+657 YTTQKDTAQFTDY

-689 AHFQGVLAGYKKEA
+689 THFQGVLDGYKGEA
-703 DDLISNIHAWY
+703 NTLISNIHAWY
-714 GEGTSAE
+714 GKGKSAE

-752 VQTTKLAE
+752 VQTNKLTE

-769 NRFSAEDESSKKQA
+769 NRFSAEDESSKKQE

-793 RINELDKLISDAFAA
+793 RINELEKLISDAFAA

-820 TLLKVEITNKEVA
+820 TLLKVEITNKEAA
-833 WVGEYNETIAQDN
+833 WNGEYDKTLAKDN
-846 AARYQDFC
+846 AARYEKFC
-854 VAYNQALTK
+854 VAYNQALAK

-869 NIEKFNAVSEE
+869 NIELFNAVSEE
-880 YIENKAD
+880 YIENKAE
-887 IIKVAKDQ
+887 IIKVAKDS
-895 LYEFSS
+895 LYTFSS
-901 EIIALKNK
+901 RIITLKNT
-909 AEKEYGD
+909 AREEY
-916 GENHSPTLYDPT
+916 ENLPKRTLYDPT
-928 RAHEREVLGII
+928 EAHTTEVLGII
-939 AQMDATYEAFL
+939 EQMDTTYADFL
-950 EQANSSA
+950 KQANSSA
-957 CAQYETALANANNTI
+957 CAQYADAWDNANTTVL
-972 SEALKELGEE
+972 EALEELG
-982 GIDGE
+982 

-993 YDMVH
+993 YDMLH

-1006 VLSENHVEYPAEDNM
+1006 VRSKNYVDEPAEDNM

-1046 ASQRWYTATMDSLKA
+1046 ASQLWYAATMDSLKA

-1114 YSAYKYVVSCI
+1114 YSAYNYVVSCI
-1125 SSFTAKNGYAAAVA
+1125 SQFEKKNGYAAAVA
-1139 AAESNTNSLAAY
+1139 AAEQNTASLAAY
-1151 AEIMDSLAATQ
+1151 AEIKDSLAATQ

-1175 FVDGSDYVNNIQEQ
+1175 FVDGSDYVNTIQKQ
-1189 LNDILVEANDAKFFG
+1189 LDDILADADNAKFFG
-1204 EAVRAKDGLLAACAD
+1204 EAVSAKDDLLAACAD
-1219 AESKITAAYK
+1219 AESNITKAYEA
-1229 DVDNNE
+1229 VDQE
-1235 YLALMDVLNSIK
+1235 EFRELMQVWNSIT

-1252 AAPKLD
+1252 AAPELKK

-1263 KYQERIDDYSSRI
+1263 KYQEKIEAYPTRMGEI
-1276 LEIYVTVDA
+1276 LKTEDA
-1285 AARHA
+1285 EARHA

-1310 DEAKIDGIYA
+1310 DKAKLDGIYD

-1362 ESAQAAVEA
+1362 KSAQDAVEA

-1384 RKAEVAALQQQLD
+1384 RKAEVAALQKQLD
-1397 KLTSAI
+1397 ALTFAI
-1403 AAAEAPYVAN
+1403 TAAEAPYVAN
-1413 DEAYA
+1413 DDAYA
-1418 RLTEELNGYKNR
+1418 RLTEELQGYKTA

-1442 GDYINQESFDS
+1442 DTYINQDSFDS
-1453 DMQRDVY
+1453 EMQVQVY
-1460 GKLTAAEEALEA
+1460 DILAKAEKDLND
-1472 AHNATEVDEMLKEN
+1472 AHIATEKDKMLNAESK
-1486 STLKDCSGVE
+1486 LDDYCSGVMD
-1496 NALTRLDKTYSYYE
+1496 ALTDLDKTYSHYE
-1510 GNGYINKISGRHSE
+1510 GNGYINKISGRHKE
-1524 VYNSFMGFKYDD
+1524 VYDLFRVSNYDE
-1536 ETRSE
+1536 ETKKE
-1541 LASKISEIGSALW
+1541 LASKIGEIGSALW
-1554 QISDTHNQAYNG
+1554 QITETYNDAHDG

-1573 EISVEE
+1573 VISVEE

-1592 AELSEQLDALET
+1592 AELSEQLDALQT

-1645 EFLAADFNG
+1645 EFLAADINS

-1734 SLGQAAEGLNLQS
+1734 SLGQAAEGLTLQS

>member
-27 AKVEA
+27 AKAEA

-54 AQALGATPNDEAY
+54 AQALGTTEDDNAY

-74 ADATTFYNEAVDAV
+74 ADATAFYNEAVDGV

-100 RTRVQEELAE
+100 RTMVQEELAE

-123 TDEAHEGAAK
+123 TDEAHEGAAGK
-133 NKEANLAALE
+133 KEANLAALDA
-143 SAKAGITAK
+143 AKAGITAK
-152 KDEAIN
+152 KNEAIN

-222 DELNY
+222 DKLDYSEK
-227 TEQQTAIDEAL
+227 QAAIDEAL
-238 TTLSTEATAEKF
+238 TTLSTTATAEKA
-250 NYEAKLRL
+250 NYEAKERL
-258 VAEQTELQ
+258 VAEQGKLQ

-305 SAIDNHYGEGDCA
+305 SAITVSYEEGKCA
-318 VEESTIS
+318 DQESTIS
-325 GSINAAKSAVANYK
+325 GSIASAKDEVADYK

-395 NAVTAALNT
+395 DAVTAALNK
-404 VMAENNT
+404 VMEENT
-411 GGKLAAALTDL
+411 DGELAAALESL

-437 DKYKNDKAAY
+437 DKYKDDKAAY
-447 DKQNKVDAA
+447 NKQNKVDAA
-456 KTYATTVSSKVTETE
+456 KTYATTVSSKVTEKE
-471 NKLSALWTTLEKNY
+471 KKLSDLWATLQENQA
-485 KAYGL
+485 AYGK
-490 GWTTLVVTKT
+490 GWTTLVNTKN
-500 DLDARLKTEEGKLP
+500 DLDARLKTEKGALP
-514 AEGAINDEVTAEEWM
+514 AEGAIKDEVTADEWM

-562 NKNFY
+562 NKKFY
-567 DARTA
+567 DARTV
-572 DVAVEREK
+572 DVKAERNE
-580 LDKITTT
+580 LAKITTT
-587 DPDKKTDVAADKADA
+587 DPDKETEVAADKANA
-602 VEKLDGFQSEIYFA
+602 KILLDGFQGKIDVA
-616 YTEETLEAKWNENL
+616 YAAETLEADWSKGL
-630 AAKWTEIQTTIA
+630 AKEWTDIQTTIA
-642 GYVANADQVEKNFQA
+642 GYVTKADQVEKNFQA
-657 YTTQEDTAQFADY
+657 YTTQKDTAQFAGY
-670 LTAAAAELNKDEVC
+670 LKAAAAELNKNEVC

-689 AHFQGVLAGYKKEA
+689 DHFKGVLAGYEKEA
-703 DDLISNIHAWY
+703 NDLISNIHDWY
-714 GEGTSAE
+714 GKGESAK
-721 HTTEVN
+721 HTDAVN
-727 AKTQELIA
+727 DKTQKLIA

-740 PTLAHANDSVHT
+740 PTLAHANDSVHN

-769 NRFSAEDESSKKQA
+769 NRFSAEDESSQKQE
-783 YLSDMANFQL
+783 YLSDMADFQL
-793 RINELDKLISDAFAA
+793 RINALKDLISEAFAA
-808 GTSVQGAYEDSL
+808 GTSAQEAYENSL
-820 TLLKVEITNKEVA
+820 TLLKVEITNKEAA
-833 WVGEYNETIAQDN
+833 WDGEYDETLAKDNE
-846 AARYQDFC
+846 ARYERFC
-854 VAYNQALTK
+854 DAYDDALTK

-869 NIEKFNAVSEE
+869 NIELFNAVSEE
-880 YIENKAD
+880 YIENKAE
-887 IIKVAKDQ
+887 IIKVAKDS
-895 LYEFSS
+895 LYTFSS
-901 EIIALKNK
+901 RIITLKNT
-909 AEKEYGD
+909 AREEY
-916 GENHSPTLYDPT
+916 ENLPKRTLYDPT
-928 RAHEREVLGII
+928 EAHTTEVLGII
-939 AQMDATYEAFL
+939 EQMDTTYADFL
-950 EQANSSA
+950 KQANSSA
-957 CAQYETALANANNTI
+957 CAQYADAWDNANTTVL
-972 SEALKELGEE
+972 EALEELG
-982 GIDGE
+982 

-993 YDMVH
+993 YDMLH

-1006 VLSENHVEYPAEDNM
+1006 VRSKNYVDEPAKDNM

-1033 NTIPGLVAAAKEE
+1033 NTIPGLVDAAKEE
-1046 ASQRWYTATMDSLKA
+1046 ASQRWYAATMDSLTA
-1061 LHDAQVDSLDRVFIY
+1061 LHDTQVDSLSYEFKY
-1076 AEVEESDRFLSN
+1076 AEVTESDRFLET
-1088 YNNAWKTWIVD
+1088 YNNAWEHWIVN

-1114 YSAYKYVVSCI
+1114 YSAYNYVVSCI

-1139 AAESNTNSLAAY
+1139 AAQQNTESLAAY
-1151 AEIMDSLAATQ
+1151 AEIKDSLAATQ
-1162 DKLNALK
+1162 EKLDALK

-1175 FVDGSDYVNNIQEQ
+1175 FVDGSDNVNPIQEQ
-1189 LNDILVEANDAKFFG
+1189 LDDILADADNAKFFG
-1204 EAVRAKDGLLAACAD
+1204 TAVSDKEALLAACAD
-1219 AESKITAAYK
+1219 AESKITAAYG
-1229 DVDNNE
+1229 DVDQKE
-1235 YLALMDVLNSIK
+1235 YDALMQVWSSIK

-1252 AAPKLD
+1252 AAPALD
-1258 AGAVE
+1258 ADAVE
-1263 KYQERIDDYSSRI
+1263 KYQKTIEAYPSRI
-1276 LEIYVTVDA
+1276 LEIKNTEDA
-1285 AARHA
+1285 EARHA

-1299 AVTKTELVALY
+1299 AATKTELVALY
-1310 DEAKIDGIYA
+1310 DEAKIDGIYD
-1320 ELCDAITAVST
+1320 ELCAAITAVST

-1362 ESAQAAVEA
+1362 ESAQAAVDA

-1397 KLTSAI
+1397 ALTSAI
-1403 AAAEAPYVAN
+1403 ADEEAPYVVN
-1413 DEAYA
+1413 DKVYA
-1418 RLTEELNGYKNR
+1418 SLKEELQGYQTA

-1442 GDYINQESFDS
+1442 GDYINQDSFDS
-1453 DMQRDVY
+1453 EMKSQVY
-1460 GKLTAAEEALEA
+1460 DKLTAAAEALEA
-1472 AHNATEVDEMLKEN
+1472 AHNATEKNEMLKEN
-1486 STLKDCSGVE
+1486 STLTGCSGVE
-1496 NALTRLDKTYSYYE
+1496 SALTRLDKTYSHYE
-1510 GNGYINKISGRHSE
+1510 GSGYINAISNRHNE
-1524 VYNSFMGFKYDD
+1524 VYNSFMLLKYDE

-1541 LASKISEIGSALW
+1541 LASKIGEIGSALW
-1554 QISDTHNQAYNG
+1554 QISQTHNDAYHG
-1566 YSYDEDR
+1566 YIYDEDR
-1573 EISVEE
+1573 VISDEE

-1592 AELSEQLDALET
+1592 AELSNQLDALQT
-1604 EVEERSYTP
+1604 EVEEKSYTL
-1613 GDVNRDGKILV
+1613 GDVNRDGEILV

-1645 EFLAADFNG
+1645 EFLAADING

-1672 ENAQGVRAIAR
+1672 ENAQGVRALAR

-1794 LLADEAARTYALATP
+1794 LLADEAARTYALDTP

>member
-74 ADATTFYNEAVDAV
+74 ADATTFYNEAVDYV
-88 VTTLGNAVWTDY
+88 VAKLGNAVWADY
-100 RTRVQEELAE
+100 RTVVQNELAE

-123 TDEAHEGAAK
+123 TDDAHEGAFY

-152 KDEAIN
+152 KNEAIA
-158 KFKACEK
+158 KFDACEG
-165 AYADAKGVVAG
+165 AYANAKGVVAG

-227 TEQQTAIDEAL
+227 TEQQTAIDKAL
-238 TTLSTEATAEKF
+238 TALEETATAEKA
-250 NYEAKLRL
+250 NYEAKERL
-258 VAEQTELQ
+258 VVYQTELQ

-305 SAIDNHYGEGDCA
+305 SAIDNHYAGGDCA

-339 AEVEQAFADYKNAKN
+339 AEVEQAFEDYKEAQTAIAEYQAALNAVN
-354 TIAGYQDALDAVK
+354 

-377 SGTTQTYGDVING
+377 SGTTKTYGDVING

-395 NAVTAALNT
+395 DAVTAALNK
-404 VMAENNT
+404 VMEENT
-411 GGKLAAALTDL
+411 DDALAAALTDL
-422 DLDVALAGAIADITE
+422 DLDVALAGAIADIKE

-456 KTYATTVSSKVTETE
+456 KTYATTVSSKVMEKE
-471 NKLSALWTTLEKNY
+471 KKLSDLWNTLQKNQA
-485 KAYGL
+485 AYGL
-490 GWTTLVVTKT
+490 GWETLEDTKT
-500 DLDARLKTEEGKLP
+500 DLDARLKTERGKLP

-551 NAETIKSKVVA
+551 NAETSKSKVVA

-572 DVAVEREK
+572 DVKAERNE

-587 DPDKKTDVAADKADA
+587 DPDKETEVAADKANA
-602 VEKLDGFQSEIYFA
+602 IILLDDFQVVINEA
-616 YTEETLEAKWNENL
+616 YAAETLEADWSKGL
-630 AAKWTEIQTTIA
+630 AKEWTDIQTTIA
-642 GYVANADQVEKNFQA
+642 GYVTKADQVEKNFEA
-657 YTTQEDTAQFADY
+657 YTTQKDTAQFADF
-670 LTAAAAELNKDEVC
+670 LTAAAAELTKDEVC

-689 AHFQGVLAGYKKEA
+689 AHFQGVLDGYKGEA
-703 DDLISNIHAWY
+703 NALISNIHAWY
-714 GEGTSAE
+714 GEGKSAE

-727 AKTQELIA
+727 AKTQQLIA

-769 NRFSAEDESSKKQA
+769 NRFSAEDESSKKQE
-783 YLSDMANFQL
+783 YLSAMADFQL
-793 RINELDKLISDAFAA
+793 RINTLDDLISKAYAA

-820 TLLKVEITNKEVA
+820 TLLKVEIKNKEAA
-833 WVGEYNETIAQDN
+833 WQGEYNKTLAKDN
-846 AARYQDFC
+846 KARYESFC
-854 VAYNQALTK
+854 DAYNDALK
-863 YSEVAG
+863 MYSEVAG

-880 YIENKAD
+880 YFPGKAE
-887 IIKVAKDQ
+887 IIKGAKDE
-895 LYEFSS
+895 LYQFSS
-901 EIIALKNK
+901 RIIALKNT
-909 AEKEYGD
+909 AQEEY
-916 GENHSPTLYDPT
+916 ENNLPPLLYDPT
-928 RAHEREVLGII
+928 KAHEDEVLGII
-939 AQMDATYEAFL
+939 EQMDATYADFL
-950 EQANSSA
+950 TKANSSA
-957 CAQYETALANANNTI
+957 TTQYAEAWNNANKTI
-972 SEALKELGEE
+972 EKAWVELGEDRE
-982 GIDGE
+982 YGYEMLD
-987 EGRKYD
+987 
-993 YDMVH
+993 
-998 EVFAGVYD
+998 EVFAGVYE
-1006 VLSENHVEYPAEDNM
+1006 VLNDNKVADPANDEM

-1027 GLITNL
+1027 VLITNL
-1033 NTIPGLVAAAKEE
+1033 NTVPGLVDAAKEE
-1046 ASQRWYTATMDSLKA
+1046 ASQRWYAATMADLTA
-1061 LHDAQVDSLDRVFIY
+1061 LHDTQVDSLSYEFKY
-1076 AEVEESDRFLSN
+1076 AEEKDPATFLN
-1088 YNNAWKTWIVD
+1088 KYENAWENWIVN
-1099 GAQAFGDAAVESGTM
+1099 GAKASGDAAVESSTM
-1114 YSAYKYVVSCI
+1114 YDEYDNVVYYI
-1125 SSFTAKNGYAAAVA
+1125 SRFTAENGYDDAVKAAQQ
-1139 AAESNTNSLAAY
+1139 NTESLAAY
-1151 AEIMDSLAATQ
+1151 AEIKDSLAATQ
-1162 DKLNALK
+1162 EKLDALK

-1175 FVDGSDYVNNIQEQ
+1175 FVDGSDNVNTIQTQ
-1189 LNDILVEANDAKFFG
+1189 LDDILADADKAKFLG
-1204 EAVRAKDGLLAACAD
+1204 TAVSDKEALLAACAD
-1219 AESKITAAYK
+1219 AESKITAAYG
-1229 DVDNNE
+1229 DVDQKE
-1235 YLALMDVLNSIK
+1235 YDALMQVWSSIN
-1247 IDFVS
+1247 IDFES
-1252 AAPKLD
+1252 AAPALD
-1258 AGAVE
+1258 ADAVE
-1263 KYQERIDDYSSRI
+1263 KYQKTIEAYPSRI
-1276 LEIYVTVDA
+1276 LEIKNTEDA
-1285 AARHA
+1285 EARHA
-1290 AFIALEKEM
+1290 AFIALEKKM
-1299 AVTKTELVALY
+1299 AATKTELVALY
-1310 DEAKIDGIYA
+1310 DEAKIDGIYN
-1320 ELCDAITAVST
+1320 ELCAAITAVSE
-1331 QQAAAADT
+1331 QQAAEAET
-1339 LATMHQPVQ
+1339 LATMHQAVQ

-1362 ESAQAAVEA
+1362 ESAQAAVDA

-1384 RKAEVAALQQQLD
+1384 RKAEVGALQQQLD
-1397 KLTSAI
+1397 ALTSAI
-1403 AAAEAPYVAN
+1403 AGAEAPYVAN

-1418 RLTEELNGYKNR
+1418 RLTVQLQGYKTA

-1442 GDYINQESFDS
+1442 DTYINQKSFDS
-1453 DMQRDVY
+1453 EMQSQVY
-1460 GKLTAAEEALEA
+1460 VKLTAAAETLEA
-1472 AHNATEVDEMLKEN
+1472 AHNATEVDEMLNEH
-1486 STLKDCSGVE
+1486 STLTGCSGVE
-1496 NALTRLDKTYSYYE
+1496 NALTLLDKTYSHYE
-1510 GNGYINKISGRHSE
+1510 GSGYINAISNRHNE
-1524 VYNSFMGFKYDD
+1524 VYNSFMLLKYDE

-1541 LASKISEIGSALW
+1541 LASKIGEIGSALG
-1554 QISDTHNQAYNG
+1554 QISDTHNQAYRG
-1566 YSYDEDR
+1566 YSNDEDR
-1573 EISVEE
+1573 VISVEE

-1592 AELSEQLDALET
+1592 AELSEQLEALQT
-1604 EVEERSYTP
+1604 EVEEKSYTL
-1613 GDVNRDGKILV
+1613 GDVNRDGEILV

-1645 EFLAADFNG
+1645 EFLAADING